1 MSDVA
6 LLDDAEYERTSYDK
20 HGRTRYYR
28 RNPANFFDA
37 QSAAE
42 AKQPDFD
49 FLNLSVEH
57 IAETIQRR
65 RKEKEEYKE
74 KYLVNLT
81 EQQHDVL
88 NMMLE
93 KAEKPEEKIYEFATA
108 IKYAEQFNLPLDF
121 AYQNLEA
128 INRQWLG
135 SGIAPSK
142 GNFKAVVD
150 SFSIGGNVL
159 KMGHLGNALMNAE
172 KSGNKR
178 EIAYALQDLQRLEDE
193 NASLQDSMPRGWV
206 VNLLKSGAQALPFQ
220 AATTVPAVFAN
231 LLGSPLLGGIVS
243 FGLSSGV
250 TTGSE
255 YWELRKAGVKP
266 DLARNIAYTSGAV
279 QGLIETSL
287 GNVAGIT
294 GKGLGA
300 DKIASKVITRLN
312 AKGAFGKLAKGLM
325 FYGADL
331 LSEGSEEALQELVSA
346 GGKELAAVL
355 QGEGVETDDAQTI
368 ARNVWESFK
377 GGVAASIILGIP
389 GAIQYT
395 KADIK
400 EAGNLK
406 KAAITTPS
414 EEVFVNE
421 HKNSPAFEGMTES
434 DTKEALHTIFE
445 AQQHEREQFQ
455 NSKAKSYEEWLAP
468 DARIEGETVRDSAG
482 RVVYETDAEGKPI
495 YEETEAGLQK
505 KQKKYGKAADVV
517 RAGEHLYLSEGYR
530 HEKQNG
536 RIDGEYIVG
545 NPTEQTEYNDY
556 GHIYYSFDKQKNT
569 VTINEVRMQ
578 SDAYES
584 IIKEFVRDFGEKFTG
599 AEIVWEPK
607 GEALQKIKAELIA
620 ENPRGEQGGLQYF
633 SDEREEAET
642 RAAIKL
648 NERLKETMPN
658 LTDVERNTAVSIFT
672 ALAHGAGMD
681 TENYL
686 NTYYGEEV
694 ITNTPPADMAGVA
707 AQEGI
712 NTREIKGASEF
723 KELSGDVKALVY
735 VSEKADFSTFVHEAA
750 HIARKT
756 LQGNLL
762 LNAEKAFDVEDGKWT
777 RSQEEAF
784 ARGFEQYLREGKAPN
799 AELQSVFQKAAEFL
813 TRIYQSLKEL
823 VHLNDDIRAVY
834 DELLT
839 GEKSVLKEASDNI
852 EKEERLKKAKQNTTG
867 KHPSLENYE
876 ANRITETAADKQL
889 DNAALKAKYLAFAKK
904 WFQGNSYHNADT
916 DTDIRVSRDVLD
928 EWQSKTKSR
937 EQILSIKVLDKLLET
952 AVETNTVKD
961 RRDRRNIESVKYF
974 EAGLT
979 VDDNTYKAHL
989 TVREVQ
995 DNTNK
1000 AYHYYLEDVALEDIV
1015 IDEIK
1020 KEAALS
1026 LLAPLNERGNQPLLR
1041 GTEAALRIDASPNGV
1056 SVPLLHGSDSTVQE
1070 KGDAVKASETKKQV
1084 VDEAYQQ
1091 ATEAA
1096 RQKTQE
1102 SIEASKAKAADL
1114 EQNAAQY
1121 EKEAIEAYKEQN
1133 PALSETEIK
1142 EKMRKEAARSRMSYE
1157 AFTQMQAQEARNL
1170 KEFGDVLFQTA
1181 ERESEEARSFKE
1193 SAEKYRSDLARYFD
1207 GTLKSHKTLTITK
1220 RTPAVLRILGA
1231 DDVPITIQQG
1241 ILHKIQTKHPTITPE
1256 ILNTLPEAL
1265 VDPIAVFKSDN
1276 PKTPN
1281 NKVIFTEHEI
1291 DGKPVITAI
1300 EFSAQRGG
1308 MAVNA
1313 IRSVYEK
1320 ELIAKNGA
1328 DVLQEWIDHN
1338 LLQYLDDTKDHP
1350 VIDDIK
1356 KDLQTYHDFGA
1367 PIAPVLDKAVSLSNN
1382 RIGENAENVKSTI
1395 IKKSD
1400 IIGDNPHAI
1409 YFQVEQEFFDEVAKS
1424 ADAKAAQETI
1434 EEVITV
1440 GDPDAQTWKLF
1451 YSSAEERAKVDKTF
1465 RDAIGPELEE
1475 ALQKDIKN
1483 EKIKDETF
1491 LKMASEKEAL
1501 RAFLRQYNDAAQAG
1515 AIPAELTANLDGVF
1529 PSVAYA
1535 ISNGHPF
1542 TEKQQRLAMDAIMR
1556 NVASYRAIFAELNGY
1571 TALRSLT
1578 DAEKA
1583 FTESFSKAA
1592 TEGRVSRAERMSPE
1606 AKSQTEAR
1614 SRADI
1619 DDARFLEEMADD
1631 EKLNAFL
1638 KEAAELSV
1646 FDFEQNAPA
1655 DETER
1660 AHFEDIK
1667 RKQERIY
1674 REMRNFSWKGTLA
1687 KVLHGEAP
1695 SEKSIANIRGQMR
1708 NAAHSF
1714 RSLYADI
1721 MERPDLR
1728 VQDADTTD
1736 ARITTRLKSRPYKTV
1751 TLENLKLEQMSNAQ
1765 KEALIRALDNEDI
1778 EQRVRQGAITG
1789 EDVEYIQGLVRSKNQ
1804 TIKGLEAELADAEDE
1819 SRYDTKRFNDLRDRI
1834 KNERITRAVLKDTIK
1849 ARDAALKAVMK
1860 RISLKTCDAEHAA
1873 GLAAVQWFL
1882 KDKVQHILT
1891 SEFEKT
1897 DLKVREA
1904 CLLWKGSIEYQNRLE
1919 TENKDKTT
1927 WPAVRELLK
1936 NQEPEKWSDQ
1946 EKAMVLR
1953 IIPNPLDATTNVPEF
1968 RIREAYTL
1976 WKTSAEY
1983 RETLARMSGHK
1994 KGFSILRNNLEHKA
2008 IENWTADDKKLA
2020 RRLIPARNKFF
2031 SLGLYAKTE
2040 QNFSDMHTSDLTP
2053 EAINEAVTKI
2063 LPESLVAKLKHQPL
2077 KQWTVDELIGLAQVI
2092 EEKHR
2097 EGRQKYTA
2105 KIAAKQAEAARIR
2118 DAAIKTLRGAKGYSD
2133 DNAGWSEDEKK
2144 KKGGFDALKRKLKY
2158 AAMRP
2163 YAFIEMLDGGKRGAL
2178 YDMLEFEQRE
2188 CYSRFKAGRD
2198 SRVEAFNSFLG
2209 KQKLTLADFEKKKT
2223 FENFYAER
2231 EQKSLTLT
2239 VQEIL
2244 GAYLASF
2251 DEKSRAAVQYGNF
2264 AEQAERDMAK
2274 TSDSYGALDA
2284 FTDARYSAVLAEAER
2299 LMAADARLK
2308 ATVEYLQ
2315 AEYKKEGVR
2324 LREHNIT
2331 VNNAVTEI
2339 RANYFPM
2346 QRLEVS
2352 GEEDARQTQKKI
2364 IGEYSTGTRHG
2375 VGKGQTKARIDIG
2388 KANQM
2393 PINLAALTTY
2403 FSSVEANERLYAYDA
2418 YAQKLNRVIK
2428 GYEAKNFR
2436 RTLENAYGSEAVR
2449 YLDKQVNTII
2459 DPTAGRVYSDSDKL
2473 LRVIR
2478 GNTAAAY
2485 LGFKLSGIIK
2495 QGITSPAP
2503 FMQYVNPLHYAKAAS
2518 DLAFHHK
2525 EMVDFIYSRSKLM
2538 QDRSFDMMQNI
2549 TEELAKQAKTKAGKV
2564 LTRTQQIGMQ
2574 GLEMIDKVCVAPGWL
2589 AAYRE
2594 EAARLTEA
2602 NKKAKTPKTD
2612 NEIDL
2617 AASRYADDV
2626 LVRTQPSG
2634 RAEELAPLFREGG
2647 EALRLLLQ
2655 FQSSLNVIYNN
2666 LRHDLPNAIK
2676 NKQYKRAAG
2685 IVTGYA
2691 LAGIMTGL
2699 ITEGFGGGDDEP
2711 DTADK
2716 VKKTIYF
2723 AFTQGTDSVPVI
2735 NGMVTS
2741 LSEKL
2746 ITGKTSYRGS
2756 SSLYPAFE
2764 KAVQG
2769 TAALRD
2775 ADIQKAAGRYAEA
2788 AALTLGLPTSGTK
2801 EAIKAAEQVFNGQV
2815 PSALWGR
2822 R

>member
-1 MSDVA
+1 MSDIN
-6 LLDDAEYERTSYDK
+6 DTIIGENTSRRGK
-20 HGRTRYYR
+20 TRYHYITNDPNTMFNGPEQKPQSIDFSFLSPEKIGKDMQEKQR
-28 RNPANFFDA
+28 TKAAYKDHYLIDLNDKQLEMMNTLVSQSENPEEEMFKLATIVKYADAFNLPMQFVSNNLESINKEWIGTGATPYKNNFQAVADSFLIGVNT
-37 QSAAE
+37 
-42 AKQPDFD
+42 
-49 FLNLSVEH
+49 LNLSTLGNRLM
-57 IAETIQRR
+57 IAE
-65 RKEKEEYKE
+65 KAGNEKEVQSLLKQLKE
-74 KYLVNLT
+74 AEDKNL
-81 EQQHDVL
+81 
-88 NMMLE
+88 
-93 KAEKPEEKIYEFATA
+93 
-108 IKYAEQFNLPLDF
+108 
-121 AYQNLEA
+121 
-128 INRQWLG
+128 
-135 SGIAPSK
+135 
-142 GNFKAVVD
+142 
-150 SFSIGGNVL
+150 
-159 KMGHLGNALMNAE
+159 
-172 KSGNKR
+172 
-178 EIAYALQDLQRLEDE
+178 
-193 NASLQDSMPRGWV
+193 SLQDRIPRSWITNILKAGANTIPFSSAV
-206 VNLLKSGAQALPFQ
+206 LLPSL
-220 AATTVPAVFAN
+220 AASVA
-231 LLGSPLLGGIVS
+231 SPLA
-243 FGLSSGV
+243 SGV
-250 TTGSE
+250 VGFGISATMQNGLE
-255 YWELRKAGVKP
+255 YWELRKAGVKRE
-266 DLARNIAYTSGAV
+266 LAEHLANTSAFIQAG
-279 QGLIETSL
+279 IETSL
-287 GNVAGIT
+287 GNVAG
-294 GKGLGA
+294 
-300 DKIASKVITRLN
+300 VM
-312 AKGAFGKLAKGLM
+312 AKGLKIDTVTSKVLKKLTAQRVLPTLARVM
-325 FYGADL
+325 MQYGGEMIE
-331 LSEGSEEALQELVSA
+331 EGVEEALQELVSA
-346 GGKELAAVL
+346 GTKATAAAL
-355 QGEGVETDDAQTI
+355 QGEGVETDDAWTI
-368 ARNVWESFK
+368 AGNVWESFK
-377 GGVAASIILGIP
+377 GGMAGSIVLGIP
-389 GAIQYT
+389 GAVINGKTQFT
-395 KADIK
+395 EAKNVKK
-400 EAGNLK
+400 EAVTNPSKEAFIKQAENLS
-406 KAAITTPS
+406 I
-414 EEVFVNE
+414 
-421 HKNSPAFEGMTES
+421 FEGLN
-434 DTKEALHTIFE
+434 EADKNEYLSE
-445 AQQHEREQFQ
+445 YYDSQKSERERFQ

-482 RVVYETDAEGKPI
+482 RVVYETDAEGKPV
-495 YEETEAGLQK
+495 YQETEAGLQK
-505 KQKKYGKAADVV
+505 KEKKYGKAPDVV
-517 RAGEHLYLSEGYR
+517 RAGERLYLSEGYR
-530 HEKQNG
+530 HERKGG

-569 VTINEVRMQ
+569 VTIKKVEMQ

-658 LTDVERNTAVSIFT
+658 LDNIERNVLIKVFN
-672 ALAHGAGMD
+672 ALAQGKGVD
-681 TENYL
+681 TEEYL
-686 NTYYGEEV
+686 KTHYADE
-694 ITNTPPADMAGVA
+694 IFTNTPPVDMSRIA

-712 NTREIKGASEF
+712 NTKEIKGAIEF
-723 KELSGDVKALVY
+723 KELSGYVKRLIY
-735 VSEKADFSTFVHEAA
+735 VSEKADFSTVVHEVA
-750 HIARKT
+750 HGARMSLDGEL
-756 LQGNLL
+756 LQK
-762 LNAEKAFDVEDGKWT
+762 AEKAFDVEGGKWSRT
-777 RSQEEAF
+777 QEEAF
-784 ARGFEQYLREGKAPN
+784 ARSFEQYLLEGKAPN

-813 TRIYQSLKEL
+813 TRIYKSLKEII
-823 VHLNDDIRAVY
+823 HINDDVRAVF

-867 KHPSLENYE
+867 KHPSLEDYE

-889 DNAALKAKYLAFAKK
+889 DDNALKAKYLAFAKER
-904 WFQGNSYHNADT
+904 FQGNSYHNADT
-916 DTDIRVSRDVLD
+916 DTDIRVSRDVIG
-928 EWQSKTKSR
+928 EWKAKTKSR
-937 EQILSIKVLDKLLET
+937 EQILSMKVLDKLIET
-952 AVETNTVKD
+952 AVETNTTKD
-961 RRDRRNIESVKYF
+961 KYGKEYTTKIKYF

-979 VDDNTYKAHL
+979 VDDKTYKAYL
-989 TVREVQ
+989 TVKEIQ
-995 DNTNK
+995 DTDNK
-1000 AYHYYLEDVALEDIV
+1000 AYHYYLDDVALEDI
-1015 IDEIK
+1015 ILDQIK

-1026 LLAPLNERGNQPLLR
+1026 PLAPLNERGNQPLLHDFNTGSGKGKTLSAVTEFNPSQTPE
-1041 GTEAALRIDASPNGV
+1041 GTAAVTD
-1056 SVPLLHGSDSTVQE
+1056 TVQE
-1070 KGDAVKASETKKQV
+1070 KGDAVKASKTKKQV

-1096 RQKTQE
+1096 RQKVQE
-1102 SIEASKAKAADL
+1102 SIQASKAKAADL
-1114 EQNAAQY
+1114 TQNAVQY
-1121 EKEAIEAYKEQN
+1121 EQEAIEAYKVQN
-1133 PALSETEIK
+1133 PALSEAEIK
-1142 EKMRKEAARSRMSYE
+1142 EKMQQEALRQHMSYE
-1157 AFTQMQAQEARNL
+1157 AFTQMQAQTAQNL
-1170 KEFGDVLFQTA
+1170 KEFGDVL
-1181 ERESEEARSFKE
+1181 
-1193 SAEKYRSDLARYFD
+1193 
-1207 GTLKSHKTLTITK
+1207 
-1220 RTPAVLRILGA
+1220 
-1231 DDVPITIQQG
+1231 
-1241 ILHKIQTKHPTITPE
+1241 
-1256 ILNTLPEAL
+1256 
-1265 VDPIAVFKSDN
+1265 
-1276 PKTPN
+1276 
-1281 NKVIFTEHEI
+1281 
-1291 DGKPVITAI
+1291 
-1300 EFSAQRGG
+1300 
-1308 MAVNA
+1308 
-1313 IRSVYEK
+1313 
-1320 ELIAKNGA
+1320 
-1328 DVLQEWIDHN
+1328 
-1338 LLQYLDDTKDHP
+1338 
-1350 VIDDIK
+1350 
-1356 KDLQTYHDFGA
+1356 
-1367 PIAPVLDKAVSLSNN
+1367 
-1382 RIGENAENVKSTI
+1382 
-1395 IKKSD
+1395 
-1400 IIGDNPHAI
+1400 
-1409 YFQVEQEFFDEVAKS
+1409 FQVEQEFFDEVAES
-1424 ADAKAAQETI
+1424 ADAKRAKEAL

-1451 YSSAEERAKVDKTF
+1451 YSSAEERAKADKTF
-1465 RDAIGPELEE
+1465 RDAIGPELEA

-1501 RAFLRQYNDAAQAG
+1501 RSFLRQYNDASHAG
-1515 AIPAELTANLDGVF
+1515 AIPAELTTNLDGVL

-1542 TEKQQRLAMDAIMR
+1542 TEKQQRLAMDAITQNTAAYR
-1556 NVASYRAIFAELNGY
+1556 NIFAEINGY

-1583 FTESFSKAA
+1583 FSESFSKAA
-1592 TEGRVSRAERMSPE
+1592 TEGRVSRAEKISTEDRAQDA
-1606 AKSQTEAR
+1606 AK

-1638 KEAAELSV
+1638 KEAAEISV
-1646 FDFEQNAPA
+1646 FDFEQNTPA
-1655 DETER
+1655 DEAER
-1660 AHFEDIK
+1660 AHFEDVK

-1721 MERPDLR
+1721 MERSDLR

-1778 EQRVRQGAITG
+1778 EQRVKQGAITS

-1804 TIKGLEAELADAEDE
+1804 TIKGLEAELADAKAEN
-1819 SRYDTKRFNDLRDRI
+1819 RNDTKRIGELEKKI
-1834 KNERITRAVLKDTIK
+1834 KDERIARAVLADTIK
-1849 ARDAALKAVMK
+1849 ARDVALKAVMK
-1860 RISLKTCDAEHAA
+1860 RISLKTCDAEQAQ

-1882 KDKVQHILT
+1882 KDKVQKALHANV
-1891 SEFEKT
+1891 
-1897 DLKVREA
+1897 D
-1904 CLLWKGSIEYQNRLE
+1904 
-1919 TENKDKTT
+1919 
-1927 WPAVRELLK
+1927 
-1936 NQEPEKWSDQ
+1936 SDEQ
-1946 EKAMVLR
+1946 
-1953 IIPNPLDATTNVPEF
+1953 

-1976 WKTSAEY
+1976 WKTNGEY
-1983 RETLARMSGHK
+1983 RQTLARMSTRRKEGDFKQLISNLDK
-1994 KGFSILRNNLEHKA
+1994 KDFKD
-2008 IENWTADDKKLA
+2008 WTADDKKLA

-2040 QNFSDMHTSDLTP
+2040 QNFTDMHTADLTP
-2053 EAINEAVTKI
+2053 EAINEAVSKI

-2097 EGRQKYTA
+2097 EGRQKYMA
-2105 KIAAKQAEAARIR
+2105 KIAAKQAEATRIR
-2118 DAAIKTLRGAKGYSD
+2118 DAAIKALRDAKGYSD

-2188 CYSRFKAGRD
+2188 CYSRFKEGRD
-2198 SRVEAFNSFLG
+2198 TRVEAFNSFLE

-2284 FTDARYSAVLAEAER
+2284 FTDARYSAVLAEAKR

-2339 RANYFPM
+2339 RDNYFPM

-2364 IGEYSTGTRHG
+2364 IGEYATGTRHG

-2503 FMQYVNPLHYAKAAS
+2503 FMQYVNPIHYAKAAS

-2538 QDRSFDMMQNI
+2538 QDRSFDMMQTV
-2549 TEELAKQAKTKAGKV
+2549 TEELAKQAKTKAGKA
-2564 LTRTQQIGMQ
+2564 LTQVQQFGMQ
-2574 GLEMIDKVCVAPGWL
+2574 GLEMIDKACVAPGWL

-2602 NKKAKTPKTD
+2602 NKGLEKPRTD
-2612 NEIDL
+2612 NEIDR

-2735 NGMVTS
+2735 NGMVNS
-2741 LSEKL
+2741 LAEKL

-2801 EAIKAAEQVFNGQV
+2801 EAFYAAEQVFTGQV
-2815 PSALWGR
+2815 PSAFWGR

>member
-6 LLDDAEYERTSYDK
+6 LLDDLEYEHTSYDRR
-20 HGRTRYYR
+20 GRTRYYR

-159 KMGHLGNALMNAE
+159 KMGRLGNALMNAE

-220 AATTVPAVFAN
+220 AATAVPSLIAS
-231 LLGSPLLGGIVS
+231 LLGSPLLGSITS
-243 FGLSSGV
+243 FAISGST

-266 DLARNIAYTSGAV
+266 DLARNIAYASGAL
-279 QGLIETSL
+279 QGAIETSL
-287 GNVAGIT
+287 GTVAGIT

-312 AKGAFGKLAKGLM
+312 AKGAFGKLAKGFM
-325 FYGADL
+325 FYGANL
-331 LSEGSEEALQELVSA
+331 LSEGSEEALQELVSV

-368 ARNVWESFK
+368 AKNVWESFK

-414 EEVFVNE
+414 EEVFINE
-421 HKNSPAFEGMTES
+421 HKTSPAFEGMTES
-434 DTKEALHTIFE
+434 DAKEALHTIFE

-495 YEETEAGLQK
+495 YEETDAGLQK
-505 KQKKYGKAADVV
+505 KEKKYGKAADVV
-517 RAGEHLYLSEGYR
+517 RAGERLYLSEGYR
-530 HEKQNG
+530 HELKNG
-536 RIDGEYIVG
+536 SIKGEYIVG
-545 NPTEQTEYNDY
+545 NPTEQTDYNDY

-569 VTINEVRMQ
+569 VTINDVQMQ

-599 AEIVWEPK
+599 AEIVWNPK
-607 GEALQKIKAELIA
+607 GETLQKIKAELIA
-620 ENPRGEQGGLQYF
+620 ENPRGEKGGLQYF
-633 SDEREEAET
+633 TDGTEEADT

-658 LTDVERNTAVSIFT
+658 LTDTERNTAVSIFT

-681 TENYL
+681 TETYL
-686 NTYYGEEV
+686 NTYYGEAV

-712 NTREIKGASEF
+712 DTKEIKGASEF
-723 KELSGDVKALVY
+723 KELSGDIKALVY
-735 VSEKADFSTFVHEAA
+735 VSEKADFSTFVHETA

-762 LNAEKAFDVEDGKWT
+762 LTAEKAFDVEGGKWT

-784 ARGFEQYLREGKAPN
+784 ARGFEQYLREGNAPN
-799 AELQSVFQKAAEFL
+799 AELKTVFQKAAEFL

-839 GEKSVLKEASDNI
+839 GDKSVLREASENI
-852 EKEERLKKAKQNTTG
+852 EKEEHLKKAKKNTTG
-867 KHPSLENYE
+867 KHPSLEDYE

-889 DNAALKAKYLAFAKK
+889 DNAALKVKYLAFAKK

-937 EQILSIKVLDKLLET
+937 EQILSIKALDKLLET
-952 AVETNTVKD
+952 AVETNTVAD
-961 RRDRRNIESVKYF
+961 RKGRPEIGSVKYF

-979 VDDNTYKAHL
+979 VDDKTYKAHL
-989 TVREVQ
+989 TVKEIQ
-995 DNTNK
+995 NADNK
-1000 AYHYYLEDVALEDIV
+1000 AYHYYLEDVTLEDI
-1015 IDEIK
+1015 ILDEIK
-1020 KEAALS
+1020 KEAAL
-1026 LLAPLNERGNQPLLR
+1026 
-1041 GTEAALRIDASPNGV
+1041 RIDAHSKRTD
-1056 SVPLLHGSDSTVQE
+1056 VPLLHGSDSTVQE

-1084 VDEAYQQ
+1084 VDEAYRQ

-1096 RQKTQE
+1096 RQKVQE

-1114 EQNAAQY
+1114 AQNAAQY
-1121 EKEAIEAYKEQN
+1121 EKEAIESYKEQN
-1133 PALSETEIK
+1133 PALSEADIK
-1142 EKMRKEAARSRMSYE
+1142 EKMQKEAARVRMSYE

-1170 KEFGDVLFQTA
+1170 KEFGDVLFQTEPSEDETRQIEA
-1181 ERESEEARSFKE
+1181 IRKQYEGTDKWLKAPNGEDTNLTEQQWLQVRTDSFKKWFGDWENDPEEASKVVDKNGEPLAVSHSTHNVFDEFIYKQKIDAGWLGAGFYFFGDRSLDGQYGSHVMECFLNIREPYLATYEEK
-1193 SAEKYRSDLARYFD
+1193 AELSEINSDEASQEFTE
-1207 GTLKSHKTLTITK
+1207 TLKSEWDADGVYYNADLNQEWVAFYPNQIKS
-1220 RTPAVLRILGA
+1220 AV
-1231 DDVPITIQQG
+1231 
-1241 ILHKIQTKHPTITPE
+1241 
-1256 ILNTLPEAL
+1256 
-1265 VDPIAVFKSDN
+1265 DN
-1276 PKTPN
+1276 
-1281 NKVIFTEHEI
+1281 
-1291 DGKPVITAI
+1291 
-1300 EFSAQRGG
+1300 
-1308 MAVNA
+1308 
-1313 IRSVYEK
+1313 
-1320 ELIAKNGA
+1320 NGA
-1328 DVLQEWIDHN
+1328 FDA
-1338 LLQYLDDTKDHP
+1338 
-1350 VIDDIK
+1350 
-1356 KDLQTYHDFGA
+1356 G
-1367 PIAPVLDKAVSLSNN
+1367 NN
-1382 RIGENAENVKSTI
+1382 N
-1395 IKKSD
+1395 
-1400 IIGDNPHAI
+1400 I
-1409 YFQVEQEFFDEVAKS
+1409 YFQVEQDFFDEVAKS

-1451 YSSAEERAKVDKTF
+1451 YSSAEERAKADKTF
-1465 RDAIGPELEE
+1465 RDAIGTELEA

-1501 RAFLRQYNDAAQAG
+1501 RTFLRQYNDAAQAG

-1535 ISNGHPF
+1535 ISNGKPF

-1592 TEGRVSRAERMSPE
+1592 TEGRVSRAERIGPE
-1606 AKSQTEAR
+1606 AQSQAEAR

-1646 FDFEQNAPA
+1646 FDFEQNTPA
-1655 DETER
+1655 DEAER

-1778 EQRVRQGAITG
+1778 EQRVKQGAITS

-1804 TIKGLEAELADAEDE
+1804 TIKGLEAELADAKAENHN
-1819 SRYDTKRFNDLRDRI
+1819 DTKRIGELEKKI
-1834 KNERITRAVLKDTIK
+1834 KDERIARAVLADTIR
-1849 ARDAALKAVMK
+1849 ARDVALKAVMK
-1860 RISLKTCDAEHAA
+1860 RISLKTCDAEQAQ

-1882 KDKVQHILT
+1882 KDKVQKALHANVD
-1891 SEFEKT
+1891 SEE
-1897 DLKVREA
+1897 
-1904 CLLWKGSIEYQNRLE
+1904 Q
-1919 TENKDKTT
+1919 
-1927 WPAVRELLK
+1927 
-1936 NQEPEKWSDQ
+1936 
-1946 EKAMVLR
+1946 
-1953 IIPNPLDATTNVPEF
+1953 

-1976 WKTSAEY
+1976 WKTNGEY
-1983 RETLARMSGHK
+1983 RQTLARMSTRRKEGDFKQLISNLDK
-1994 KGFSILRNNLEHKA
+1994 KDFKD
-2008 IENWTADDKKLA
+2008 WTADDKKLA

-2031 SLGLYAKTE
+2031 SLGLYAKSE
-2040 QNFSDMHTSDLTP
+2040 QNFTDMHTADLTP
-2053 EAINEAVTKI
+2053 EAIDEAVSKI

-2097 EGRQKYTA
+2097 EGRQKYMA

-2118 DAAIKTLRGAKGYSD
+2118 DASIKTLRDAKGYSD

-2198 SRVEAFNSFLG
+2198 TRVEAFNSFLE
-2209 KQKLTLADFEKKKT
+2209 KQGLTLADFEKKIK

-2251 DEKSRAAVQYGNF
+2251 DDKSRAAVQYGNF

-2308 ATVEYLQ
+2308 AVVEYLQ

-2339 RANYFPM
+2339 RDNYFPM

-2375 VGKGQTKARIDIG
+2375 IGKGQTKARIDIG

-2574 GLEMIDKVCVAPGWL
+2574 GLEMIDRACVAPGWL

-2612 NEIDL
+2612 NEIDR

-2699 ITEGFGGGDDEP
+2699 ITEGFGGDGDDEP

-2735 NGMVTS
+2735 NGMVNS
-2741 LSEKL
+2741 LAEKL

-2801 EAIKAAEQVFNGQV
+2801 EAIYAAEQVFNGQM

>member
-57 IAETIQRR
+57 IAETIQKRR
-65 RKEKEEYKE
+65 QEKEEYKE

-81 EQQHDVL
+81 DQQHDVL

-150 SFSIGGNVL
+150 SFSIGGNVV
-159 KMGHLGNALMNAE
+159 KMGHLGNTLMNAE

-220 AATTVPAVFAN
+220 AATAVPSLIAS
-231 LLGSPLLGGIVS
+231 LLGSPLLGSITS
-243 FGLSSGV
+243 FAISGST

-266 DLARNIAYTSGAV
+266 DLARNIAYASGAL
-279 QGLIETSL
+279 QGAIETSL
-287 GNVAGIT
+287 GTVAGIT

-331 LSEGSEEALQELVSA
+331 LSEGSEEALQELVSV

-368 ARNVWESFK
+368 AGNVWESFK

-389 GAIQYT
+389 GAIKYT
-395 KADIK
+395 KSDIK

-406 KAAITTPS
+406 KAAIITPS

-455 NSKAKSYEEWLAP
+455 NSKTKSYEEWLAP
-468 DARIEGETVRDSAG
+468 DARIEGETVRDDKG
-482 RVVYETDAEGKPI
+482 RVVYETDAEGNPI
-495 YEETEAGLQK
+495 HEQTEAGLQK
-505 KQKKYGKAADVV
+505 KEKKYGKAADVV
-517 RAGEHLYLSEGYR
+517 RAGERLYLSEGYR

-607 GEALQKIKAELIA
+607 GETLQKIKAELIA
-620 ENPRGEQGGLQYF
+620 ENPRGEQRGLQYF
-633 SDEREEAET
+633 TDITEEADS

-681 TENYL
+681 TETYL

-712 NTREIKGASEF
+712 DTHEIKGASEF
-723 KELSGDVKALVY
+723 KELSGDIKALVY

-762 LNAEKAFDVEDGKWT
+762 LNAEKAFDVVEGKWT

-823 VHLNDDIRAVY
+823 VHLSDDIRAVY

-839 GEKSVLKEASDNI
+839 GEKSVLREAEQNAQQTEQRNRSSVKEFGQNYTDYYHKGI
-852 EKEERLKKAKQNTTG
+852 EALEKVLQEKKGQVVGAFTRADIGDIDVVWGNEKVGLQKIIAKHSHEFGIFGEGQKGIISGISEIVTNGNLTNENGVYTITYEKDDKTFRVG
-867 KHPSLENYE
+867 LSKGWKGQGENQWIITAYEKKDGVGFNKTLSTVAELNPSQIPEG
-876 ANRITETAADKQL
+876 TAAI
-889 DNAALKAKYLAFAKK
+889 
-904 WFQGNSYHNADT
+904 T
-916 DTDIRVSRDVLD
+916 D
-928 EWQSKTKSR
+928 
-937 EQILSIKVLDKLLET
+937 
-952 AVETNTVKD
+952 
-961 RRDRRNIESVKYF
+961 
-974 EAGLT
+974 
-979 VDDNTYKAHL
+979 
-989 TVREVQ
+989 
-995 DNTNK
+995 
-1000 AYHYYLEDVALEDIV
+1000 
-1015 IDEIK
+1015 
-1020 KEAALS
+1020 
-1026 LLAPLNERGNQPLLR
+1026 
-1041 GTEAALRIDASPNGV
+1041 
-1056 SVPLLHGSDSTVQE
+1056 TVQE

-1096 RQKTQE
+1096 RQKVQE
-1102 SIEASKAKAADL
+1102 SIQAAKAKAADL
-1114 EQNAAQY
+1114 TQNAAQY
-1121 EKEAIEAYKEQN
+1121 EKEAIEAYKAQN

-1142 EKMRKEAARSRMSYE
+1142 EKMHKEAARVRMSYE
-1157 AFTQMQAQEARNL
+1157 AFTQMQAQTARNL
-1170 KEFGDVLFQTA
+1170 KAFGDVLFQTA
-1181 ERESEEARSFKE
+1181 ERESEEERSFKE

-1207 GTLKSHKTLTITK
+1207 GTLKSHETLTITK
-1220 RTPAVLRILGA
+1220 RTPAVLRMLGA

-1291 DGKPVITAI
+1291 DGKPVIAAI

-1350 VIDDIK
+1350 VVEDIK

-1367 PIAPVLDKAVSLSNN
+1367 PIAPVLDKAVSLSNT

-1400 IIGDNPHAI
+1400 IIGDNPQAI

-1424 ADAKAAQETI
+1424 ADAKSAKEAL

-1440 GDPDAQTWKLF
+1440 GDPEAQTWKLF
-1451 YSSAEERAKVDKTF
+1451 YSSAEERAKADKTF
-1465 RDAIGPELEE
+1465 RDAIGPELEA

-1501 RAFLRQYNDAAQAG
+1501 RSFLRQYNDAAQAG
-1515 AIPAELTANLDGVF
+1515 AIPAELTANLDGVL
-1529 PSVAYA
+1529 PSIAYA
-1535 ISNGHPF
+1535 ISNGKPF
-1542 TEKQQRLAMDAIMR
+1542 TEKQQRLAMDAITQNTAAYR
-1556 NVASYRAIFAELNGY
+1556 NIFAEINGY

-1578 DAEKA
+1578 EAEKA
-1583 FTESFSKAA
+1583 FSESFSKAA
-1592 TEGRVSRAERMSPE
+1592 TEGRVSRAEKANPE
-1606 AKSQTEAR
+1606 SRIQTEAQ

-1619 DDARFLEEMADD
+1619 DDARFLEEMTDD

-1646 FDFEQNAPA
+1646 FDFEQNIPA
-1655 DETER
+1655 DEAEQ
-1660 AHFEDIK
+1660 AYFEDIK
-1667 RKQERIY
+1667 RKQQRIY

-1695 SEKSIANIRGQMR
+1695 SEKSITNIRSQMQ

-1721 MERPDLR
+1721 MERSDLR

-1778 EQRVRQGAITG
+1778 EQRVRQGAITS
-1789 EDVEYIQGLVRSKNQ
+1789 EDVEYIQDLVRSKNQ
-1804 TIKGLEAELADAEDE
+1804 TIKGLEAELADAKAENHN
-1819 SRYDTKRFNDLRDRI
+1819 DTKRIGELEKKI
-1834 KNERITRAVLKDTIK
+1834 KDERIARAVLADTIR
-1849 ARDAALKAVMK
+1849 ARDVALKAVMK
-1860 RISLKTCDAEHAA
+1860 RISLKTCDAEHAQ

-1882 KDKVQHILT
+1882 KDKVQKALNANV
-1891 SEFEKT
+1891 
-1897 DLKVREA
+1897 D
-1904 CLLWKGSIEYQNRLE
+1904 
-1919 TENKDKTT
+1919 
-1927 WPAVRELLK
+1927 
-1936 NQEPEKWSDQ
+1936 SDEQ
-1946 EKAMVLR
+1946 
-1953 IIPNPLDATTNVPEF
+1953 

-1976 WKTSAEY
+1976 WKTNGEY
-1983 RETLARMSGHK
+1983 RLTLARMST
-1994 KGFSILRNNLEHKA
+1994 LRKEGDFKQLINNLDKKDFKD
-2008 IENWTADDKKLA
+2008 WTADDKKLA

-2040 QNFSDMHTSDLTP
+2040 QNFSDMHTADLTP
-2053 EAINEAVTKI
+2053 EAINAAVSKM

-2077 KQWTVDELIGLAQVI
+2077 RQWTVDELIGLAQVI

-2133 DNAGWSEDEKK
+2133 ENAGWSEDEKK

-2188 CYSRFKAGRD
+2188 CYSRFKEGRD
-2198 SRVEAFNSFLG
+2198 NRVEAFNSFLE
-2209 KQKLTLADFEKKKT
+2209 KQGLTLADFEKKKT

-2284 FTDARYSAVLAEAER
+2284 FTDARYSAVLAEAEQ

-2308 ATVEYLQ
+2308 AVVEYLQ
-2315 AEYKKEGVR
+2315 AEYQKEGVR

-2364 IGEYSTGTRHG
+2364 IGEHATGTRHG

-2403 FSSVEANERLYAYDA
+2403 FSSVESNERLYAYDA

-2495 QGITSPAP
+2495 QGISSPAP

-2538 QDRSFDMMQNI
+2538 QDRSFDMMQTV
-2549 TEELAKQAKTKAGKV
+2549 TEELAKQAKTKAGKA
-2564 LTRTQQIGMQ
+2564 LTQVQQFGMQ
-2574 GLEMIDKVCVAPGWL
+2574 GLEVIDKVCVAPGWL

-2602 NKKAKTPKTD
+2602 NKGAKTPKTD
-2612 NEIDL
+2612 NEIDR

-2699 ITEGFGGGDDEP
+2699 ITEGFGGDGDDEP

-2735 NGMVTS
+2735 NGMVNN
-2741 LSEKL
+2741 LAEKL

-2801 EAIKAAEQVFNGQV
+2801 EAIYAAEQLFTGQA

>member
-6 LLDDAEYERTSYDK
+6 LLDDLEYEHTSYDRR
-20 HGRTRYYR
+20 GRTRYYR

-159 KMGHLGNALMNAE
+159 KMGRLGNALMNAE

-220 AATTVPAVFAN
+220 AATAVPSLIAS
-231 LLGSPLLGGIVS
+231 LLGSPLLGSITS
-243 FGLSSGV
+243 FAISGST

-266 DLARNIAYTSGAV
+266 DLARNIAYASGAL
-279 QGLIETSL
+279 QGAIEPSL
-287 GNVAGIT
+287 GTVAGIT

-312 AKGAFGKLAKGLM
+312 AKGAFGKLAKGFM
-325 FYGADL
+325 FYGANL

-377 GGVAASIILGIP
+377 GGVAASIVLGIP

-445 AQQHEREQFQ
+445 AQQHERERFQ

-482 RVVYETDAEGKPI
+482 RVVYETDAEGKPV
-495 YEETEAGLQK
+495 YQETDEGLQK
-505 KQKKYGKAADVV
+505 KEKKYGKAADVV
-517 RAGEHLYLSEGYR
+517 RAGERLYLSEGYR

-545 NPTEQTEYNDY
+545 NPTEQTDYNDY
-556 GHIYYSFDKQKNT
+556 GHIYYSFDKRKNT
-569 VTINEVRMQ
+569 VTIKKVEMQ

-620 ENPRGEQGGLQYF
+620 ENPRGEKGGLQYF
-633 SDEREEAET
+633 TDGTEEAET

-658 LTDVERNTAVSIFT
+658 LTDMERNTAVSIFT

-681 TENYL
+681 TETYL
-686 NTYYGEEV
+686 NTYYGEKV

-712 NTREIKGASEF
+712 NTHEIKGASEF
-723 KELSGDVKALVY
+723 KELSGDIKALVY

-756 LQGNLL
+756 LQGSLL
-762 LNAEKAFDVEDGKWT
+762 LDAEKAFDVVEGKWT

-813 TRIYQSLKEL
+813 TRIYKSLKEL

-839 GEKSVLKEASDNI
+839 GEKSVLREAEQNAQQTEQRNRSSIKEFGQNYTDYYHKGI
-852 EKEERLKKAKQNTTG
+852 EALEKVLQEKKGQVVGAFTRADIGDIDVVWGNEKIGLQKIIAKHLNDFEPFGAGEQGVIYGIGEIVDKGTLKENNGVNTITYEKDGRSFRVGLTKGWNGKGENQWIITAYEENTG
-867 KHPSLENYE
+867 SGKGKTLSAVTEFNPSQTPEG
-876 ANRITETAADKQL
+876 TAAV
-889 DNAALKAKYLAFAKK
+889 
-904 WFQGNSYHNADT
+904 T
-916 DTDIRVSRDVLD
+916 D
-928 EWQSKTKSR
+928 
-937 EQILSIKVLDKLLET
+937 
-952 AVETNTVKD
+952 
-961 RRDRRNIESVKYF
+961 
-974 EAGLT
+974 
-979 VDDNTYKAHL
+979 
-989 TVREVQ
+989 
-995 DNTNK
+995 
-1000 AYHYYLEDVALEDIV
+1000 
-1015 IDEIK
+1015 
-1020 KEAALS
+1020 
-1026 LLAPLNERGNQPLLR
+1026 
-1041 GTEAALRIDASPNGV
+1041 
-1056 SVPLLHGSDSTVQE
+1056 TVQE
-1070 KGDAVKASETKKQV
+1070 KADTVKASETKKQV
-1084 VDEAYQQ
+1084 VDEAYRQ

-1096 RQKTQE
+1096 RQKVQE

-1114 EQNAAQY
+1114 AQNAAQY
-1121 EKEAIEAYKEQN
+1121 EKEAIESYKEQN
-1133 PALSETEIK
+1133 PALSEADIK
-1142 EKMRKEAARSRMSYE
+1142 EKMQKEAARVRMSYE

-1170 KEFGDVLFQTA
+1170 KEFGDVLFQTEPSEDETRQIEA
-1181 ERESEEARSFKE
+1181 IRKQYEGTDKWLKAPNGEDTNLTEQQWLQVRTDSFKKWFGDWENDPEEASKVVDKNGE
-1193 SAEKYRSDLARYFD
+1193 PLAVSHSTHNVFD
-1207 GTLKSHKTLTITK
+1207 EFIYKQKIDAGW
-1220 RTPAVLRILGA
+1220 LGA
-1231 DDVPITIQQG
+1231 GFYFFGDRSLDGQYGSHVMECFLNIREPYLATYEEKAE
-1241 ILHKIQTKHPTITPE
+1241 LSE
-1256 ILNTLPEAL
+1256 INSDEA
-1265 VDPIAVFKSDN
+1265 SQE
-1276 PKTPN
+1276 
-1281 NKVIFTEHEI
+1281 FTETVKSEWDA
-1291 DGKPVITAI
+1291 DGVYYNADLNQEWVAFYPNQIK
-1300 EFSAQRGG
+1300 SA
-1308 MAVNA
+1308 VDN
-1313 IRSVYEK
+1313 
-1320 ELIAKNGA
+1320 NGA
-1328 DVLQEWIDHN
+1328 FDA
-1338 LLQYLDDTKDHP
+1338 
-1350 VIDDIK
+1350 
-1356 KDLQTYHDFGA
+1356 G
-1367 PIAPVLDKAVSLSNN
+1367 NN
-1382 RIGENAENVKSTI
+1382 N
-1395 IKKSD
+1395 
-1400 IIGDNPHAI
+1400 I
-1409 YFQVEQEFFDEVAKS
+1409 YFQVEQDFFDEVAKS

-1451 YSSAEERAKVDKTF
+1451 YSSAEERAKADKTF
-1465 RDAIGPELEE
+1465 RDAIGPELEA

-1501 RAFLRQYNDAAQAG
+1501 RTFLRQYNDAAQAG

-1535 ISNGHPF
+1535 ISNGKPF

-1592 TEGRVSRAERMSPE
+1592 TEGRVSRAEKIGPD
-1606 AKSQTEAR
+1606 SQQQAEVQ

-1646 FDFEQNAPA
+1646 FDFEQNTPA
-1655 DETER
+1655 DEAEQ
-1660 AHFEDIK
+1660 AYFEDIK
-1667 RKQERIY
+1667 RKQQRIY

-1721 MERPDLR
+1721 MERSDLR

-1765 KEALIRALDNEDI
+1765 KEALIRTLDNEDI
-1778 EQRVRQGAITG
+1778 EQRVRQGAITS

-1819 SRYDTKRFNDLRDRI
+1819 SRYDTKRLNSLRDRI

-1860 RISLKTCDAEHAA
+1860 RISLKTCNAEHAQ

-2008 IENWTADDKKLA
+2008 IGNWTADDKKLA

-2040 QNFSDMHTSDLTP
+2040 QNFTDMHTADLTP

-2118 DAAIKTLRGAKGYSD
+2118 DASIKTLRGAKGYSD

-2198 SRVEAFNSFLG
+2198 TRVEAFNSFLE
-2209 KQKLTLADFEKKKT
+2209 KQGLTLADFEKKKT

-2231 EQKSLTLT
+2231 EKKSLTLT
-2239 VQEIL
+2239 TQEIL

-2339 RANYFPM
+2339 RDNYFPM

-2549 TEELAKQAKTKAGKV
+2549 TEELAKQAKTKAGKA
-2564 LTRTQQIGMQ
+2564 LTQVQQFGMQ
-2574 GLEMIDKVCVAPGWL
+2574 GLEMIDRACVAPGWL

-2602 NKKAKTPKTD
+2602 NKGLDKPRTD
-2612 NEIDL
+2612 NEIDR

-2735 NGMVTS
+2735 NGMVNS
-2741 LSEKL
+2741 LAEKL

-2801 EAIKAAEQVFNGQV
+2801 EAIRAAEQVFNGQA

>member
-6 LLDDAEYERTSYDK
+6 LLDDLEYEHTSYDRR
-20 HGRTRYYR
+20 GRTRYYR

-159 KMGHLGNALMNAE
+159 KMGRLGNALMNAE

-220 AATTVPAVFAN
+220 AATAVPSLIAS
-231 LLGSPLLGGIVS
+231 LLGSPLLGSITS
-243 FGLSSGV
+243 FAISGST

-266 DLARNIAYTSGAV
+266 DLARNIAYASGAL
-279 QGLIETSL
+279 QGAIETSL
-287 GNVAGIT
+287 GTVAGIT

-312 AKGAFGKLAKGLM
+312 AKGAFGKLAKGFM
-325 FYGADL
+325 FYGANL
-331 LSEGSEEALQELVSA
+331 LSEGSEEALQELVSV

-368 ARNVWESFK
+368 AKNVWESFK

-414 EEVFVNE
+414 EEVFINE
-421 HKNSPAFEGMTES
+421 HKTSPAFEGMTES

-468 DARIEGETVRDSAG
+468 DARIEGETVRDDKG
-482 RVVYETDAEGKPI
+482 RIVYETDAEGNPV
-495 YEETEAGLQK
+495 YEQTEAGVQK
-505 KQKKYGKAADVV
+505 KEKKYGKAADVI
-517 RAGEHLYLSEGYR
+517 RAGERLYLTEGYR
-530 HEKQNG
+530 HERKGG

-545 NPTEQTEYNDY
+545 NPTEETEYNDY

-569 VTINEVRMQ
+569 VTIKKVEMQ

-620 ENPRGEQGGLQYF
+620 ENPRGEKGGLQYF
-633 SDEREEAET
+633 ADGTEEAET

-658 LTDVERNTAVSIFT
+658 LDNIERNVLIKVFN
-672 ALAHGAGMD
+672 ALAQGKGVD
-681 TENYL
+681 TEEYL
-686 NTYYGEEV
+686 KTHYADE
-694 ITNTPPADMAGVA
+694 IFTNTPPVDMSRIA

-712 NTREIKGASEF
+712 NTKEIKGAIEF
-723 KELSGDVKALVY
+723 KELSGYVKRLIY
-735 VSEKADFSTFVHEAA
+735 VSEKADFSTVVHEVA
-750 HIARKT
+750 HGARVSLEGEL
-756 LQGNLL
+756 LQK
-762 LNAEKAFDVEDGKWT
+762 AERAFGVEDGKWT
-777 RSQEEAF
+777 RSQDEAF

-813 TRIYQSLKEL
+813 TRIYKSLKEL

-839 GEKSVLKEASDNI
+839 GEKSVLREAEQNAQQTEQRNRSSIKEFGQNYTDYYHKGI
-852 EKEERLKKAKQNTTG
+852 EALEKVLQEKKGQVVGAFTRADIGDIDVVWGNEKIGLQKIIAKHLNDFEPFGAGEQGVIYGIGEIVDKGTLKENNGVNTITYEKDGRSFRVGLTKGWNGKGENQWIITAYEENTG
-867 KHPSLENYE
+867 SGKGKTLSAVTEFNPSQTPEG
-876 ANRITETAADKQL
+876 TAAV
-889 DNAALKAKYLAFAKK
+889 
-904 WFQGNSYHNADT
+904 T
-916 DTDIRVSRDVLD
+916 D
-928 EWQSKTKSR
+928 
-937 EQILSIKVLDKLLET
+937 
-952 AVETNTVKD
+952 
-961 RRDRRNIESVKYF
+961 
-974 EAGLT
+974 
-979 VDDNTYKAHL
+979 
-989 TVREVQ
+989 
-995 DNTNK
+995 
-1000 AYHYYLEDVALEDIV
+1000 
-1015 IDEIK
+1015 
-1020 KEAALS
+1020 
-1026 LLAPLNERGNQPLLR
+1026 
-1041 GTEAALRIDASPNGV
+1041 
-1056 SVPLLHGSDSTVQE
+1056 TVQE
-1070 KGDAVKASETKKQV
+1070 KADTVKASETKKQV
-1084 VDEAYQQ
+1084 VDEAYRQ

-1096 RQKTQE
+1096 RQKVQE

-1114 EQNAAQY
+1114 AQNAAQY
-1121 EKEAIEAYKEQN
+1121 EKEAIESYKEQN
-1133 PALSETEIK
+1133 PALSEADIK
-1142 EKMRKEAARSRMSYE
+1142 EKMQKEAARVRMSYE

-1170 KEFGDVLFQTA
+1170 KEFGDVLFQTEPSEDETRQIEA
-1181 ERESEEARSFKE
+1181 IRKQYEGTDKWLKAPNGEDTNLTEQQWLQVRTDSFKKWFGDWENDPEEASKVVDKNGE
-1193 SAEKYRSDLARYFD
+1193 PLAVSHSTHNVFD
-1207 GTLKSHKTLTITK
+1207 EFIYKQKIDAGW
-1220 RTPAVLRILGA
+1220 LGA
-1231 DDVPITIQQG
+1231 GFYFFGDRSLDGQYGSHVMECFLNIREPYLATYEEKAE
-1241 ILHKIQTKHPTITPE
+1241 LSE
-1256 ILNTLPEAL
+1256 INSDEA
-1265 VDPIAVFKSDN
+1265 SQE
-1276 PKTPN
+1276 
-1281 NKVIFTEHEI
+1281 FTETVKSEWDA
-1291 DGKPVITAI
+1291 DGVYYNADLNQEWVAFYPNQIK
-1300 EFSAQRGG
+1300 SA
-1308 MAVNA
+1308 VDN
-1313 IRSVYEK
+1313 
-1320 ELIAKNGA
+1320 NGA
-1328 DVLQEWIDHN
+1328 FDA
-1338 LLQYLDDTKDHP
+1338 
-1350 VIDDIK
+1350 
-1356 KDLQTYHDFGA
+1356 G
-1367 PIAPVLDKAVSLSNN
+1367 NN
-1382 RIGENAENVKSTI
+1382 N
-1395 IKKSD
+1395 
-1400 IIGDNPHAI
+1400 I
-1409 YFQVEQEFFDEVAKS
+1409 YFQVEQDFFDEVAKS

-1451 YSSAEERAKVDKTF
+1451 YSSAEERAKADKTF
-1465 RDAIGPELEE
+1465 RDAIGPELEA

-1501 RAFLRQYNDAAQAG
+1501 RTFLREYNDAAQAG

-1535 ISNGHPF
+1535 ISNGKPF
-1542 TEKQQRLAMDAIMR
+1542 TEKQQRLAMDAIIQNTATYR
-1556 NVASYRAIFAELNGY
+1556 NIFAEINGY

-1592 TEGRVSRAERMSPE
+1592 TEGRVSRAEKANTESRI
-1606 AKSQTEAR
+1606 QTEAQ

-1631 EKLNAFL
+1631 EKLTTFL

-1646 FDFEQNAPA
+1646 FDFEQNTPA
-1655 DETER
+1655 DEAER

-1778 EQRVRQGAITG
+1778 EQRVRQGAITS
-1789 EDVEYIQGLVRSKNQ
+1789 EDVEHIQDLVRSKNQ
-1804 TIKGLEAELADAEDE
+1804 TIKELEAELADAKAENHN
-1819 SRYDTKRFNDLRDRI
+1819 DTKRIGELEKKI
-1834 KNERITRAVLKDTIK
+1834 KDERIARAVLADTIR
-1849 ARDAALKAVMK
+1849 ARDVALKAVMK
-1860 RISLKTCDAEHAA
+1860 RISLKTCDAEQAQ

-1882 KDKVQHILT
+1882 KDKVQKALHANVD
-1891 SEFEKT
+1891 SEE
-1897 DLKVREA
+1897 
-1904 CLLWKGSIEYQNRLE
+1904 Q
-1919 TENKDKTT
+1919 
-1927 WPAVRELLK
+1927 
-1936 NQEPEKWSDQ
+1936 
-1946 EKAMVLR
+1946 
-1953 IIPNPLDATTNVPEF
+1953 

-1976 WKTSAEY
+1976 WKTNGEY
-1983 RETLARMSGHK
+1983 RQTLARMSTRRKEGDFK
-1994 KGFSILRNNLEHKA
+1994 QLINNLDKKDFKD
-2008 IENWTADDKKLA
+2008 WTADDKKLA

-2031 SLGLYAKTE
+2031 SLGLYTKSE
-2040 QNFSDMHTSDLTP
+2040 QNFTDMHTADLTP
-2053 EAINEAVTKI
+2053 EAIDAAVSKI

-2097 EGRQKYTA
+2097 EGRQKYMA

-2118 DAAIKTLRGAKGYSD
+2118 DASIKTLRGAKGYSD

-2198 SRVEAFNSFLG
+2198 TRVEAFNSFLE
-2209 KQKLTLADFEKKKT
+2209 KQGLTLADFEKKIK

-2251 DEKSRAAVQYGNF
+2251 DDKSRAAVQYGNF

-2308 ATVEYLQ
+2308 AVVEYLQ

-2339 RANYFPM
+2339 RDNYFPM

-2375 VGKGQTKARIDIG
+2375 IGKGQTKARIDIG

-2525 EMVDFIYSRSKLM
+2525 EMVDFIYSHSKLM

-2549 TEELAKQAKTKAGKV
+2549 TEELAKQAKTKAGKA
-2564 LTRTQQIGMQ
+2564 LTQVQQFGMQ
-2574 GLEMIDKVCVAPGWL
+2574 GLEMIDKACVAPGWL

-2612 NEIDL
+2612 NEIDR

-2699 ITEGFGGGDDEP
+2699 ITEGFGGDGDDEP

-2775 ADIQKAAGRYAEA
+2775 ADIQKAASRYAEA

-2801 EAIKAAEQVFNGQV
+2801 EAIRAAEQVFTGQA

>member
-6 LLDDAEYERTSYDK
+6 LLDDLEYERTSYDRR
-20 HGRTRYYR
+20 GRTRYYR

-57 IAETIQRR
+57 IAETIQKRR
-65 RKEKEEYKE
+65 REKEEYKE

-93 KAEKPEEKIYEFATA
+93 KADKPEEKIYEFATA

-142 GNFKAVVD
+142 SNFKAVVD
-150 SFSIGGNVL
+150 SFSIGTNVV
-159 KMGHLGNALMNAE
+159 KMGHLGNTLMDAE
-172 KSGNKR
+172 KSGDKR

-206 VNLLKSGAQALPFQ
+206 VNLLKSGAQAIPFQ
-220 AATTVPAVFAN
+220 AATAVPSLIAS
-231 LLGSPLLGGIVS
+231 LLGSPLLGSITS
-243 FGLSSGV
+243 FAISGST

-266 DLARNIAYTSGAV
+266 DLARNIAYASGAL
-279 QGLIETSL
+279 QGAIETSL
-287 GNVAGIT
+287 GTVAGIT

-331 LSEGSEEALQELVSA
+331 LSEGSEEALQELVST

-434 DTKEALHTIFE
+434 DVKEELHTIFE

-455 NSKAKSYEEWLAP
+455 KSKAKSYEEWLAP
-468 DARIEGETVRDSAG
+468 DARIEGETVRDDKG
-482 RVVYETDAEGKPI
+482 RVVYETNAEGKPV
-495 YEETEAGLQK
+495 YEETEAGLRK
-505 KQKKYGKAADVV
+505 KEKKYGKAADVV
-517 RAGEHLYLSEGYR
+517 RAGERLYLTEGYR

-599 AEIVWEPK
+599 AEIIWEPK
-607 GEALQKIKAELIA
+607 GETLQKIKAELIA

-633 SDEREEAET
+633 SDEREEADT

-658 LTDVERNTAVSIFT
+658 LTDVERNTAVSIFA

-681 TENYL
+681 TETYL

-712 NTREIKGASEF
+712 HTKEIKGASEF
-723 KELSGDVKALVY
+723 KDLAGDVKALVY

-762 LNAEKAFDVEDGKWT
+762 LNAEKAFDVVEGKWT

-823 VHLNDDIRAVY
+823 VHLSSDIRAVY

-839 GEKSVLKEASDNI
+839 GEKSVLREASENI
-852 EKEERLKKAKQNTTG
+852 EKEEHLKKAKQNTTG
-867 KHPSLENYE
+867 KHPSLEDYE
-876 ANRITETAADKQL
+876 ANKITETAADKQL

-904 WFQGNSYHNADT
+904 WFQGKSYHNADT

-937 EQILSIKVLDKLLET
+937 EQILSMKALDKLLET

-995 DNTNK
+995 DSTNK
-1000 AYHYYLEDVALEDIV
+1000 AYHYYLDDVTLEDI
-1015 IDEIK
+1015 ILDEIK

-1026 LLAPLNERGNQPLLR
+1026 PLAPLNERGNQPLLR

-1070 KGDAVKASETKKQV
+1070 KADAVKASETKKQV
-1084 VDEAYQQ
+1084 VDEAYRQ

-1114 EQNAAQY
+1114 AQNGAQY
-1121 EKEAIEAYKEQN
+1121 EKEAIESYKAQN
-1133 PALSETEIK
+1133 PALSEADIK
-1142 EKMRKEAARSRMSYE
+1142 EKMHKEAARVRMSYE

-1170 KEFGDVLFQTA
+1170 KKFGDVL
-1181 ERESEEARSFKE
+1181 
-1193 SAEKYRSDLARYFD
+1193 
-1207 GTLKSHKTLTITK
+1207 
-1220 RTPAVLRILGA
+1220 
-1231 DDVPITIQQG
+1231 
-1241 ILHKIQTKHPTITPE
+1241 
-1256 ILNTLPEAL
+1256 
-1265 VDPIAVFKSDN
+1265 
-1276 PKTPN
+1276 
-1281 NKVIFTEHEI
+1281 
-1291 DGKPVITAI
+1291 
-1300 EFSAQRGG
+1300 
-1308 MAVNA
+1308 
-1313 IRSVYEK
+1313 
-1320 ELIAKNGA
+1320 
-1328 DVLQEWIDHN
+1328 
-1338 LLQYLDDTKDHP
+1338 
-1350 VIDDIK
+1350 
-1356 KDLQTYHDFGA
+1356 
-1367 PIAPVLDKAVSLSNN
+1367 
-1382 RIGENAENVKSTI
+1382 
-1395 IKKSD
+1395 
-1400 IIGDNPHAI
+1400 
-1409 YFQVEQEFFDEVAKS
+1409 FQVEQEFFDEVAGS

-1440 GDPDAQTWKLF
+1440 GDPNAQTWKLF
-1451 YSSAEERAKVDKTF
+1451 YSSAEERAKADKTF
-1465 RDAIGPELEE
+1465 RDAIGPELEA

-1501 RAFLRQYNDAAQAG
+1501 RSFLQQYNEASHAG
-1515 AIPAELTANLDGVF
+1515 AIPAELTANLDGVL

-1542 TEKQQRLAMDAIMR
+1542 TEKQQRLAMDAITQNTAAYR
-1556 NVASYRAIFAELNGY
+1556 NIFAELNGY

-1583 FTESFSKAA
+1583 FTESFSRAA
-1592 TEGRVSRAERMSPE
+1592 TEGRVSRAEKASPE
-1606 AKSQTEAR
+1606 ARAQTEAR

-1646 FDFEQNAPA
+1646 FDFEQNTPA
-1655 DETER
+1655 DEAER
-1660 AHFEDIK
+1660 AYFEDIK
-1667 RKQERIY
+1667 RKQQRIY

-1687 KVLHGEAP
+1687 KVLHGEVP

-1736 ARITTRLKSRPYKTV
+1736 ARITTRLKSRPYKSV
-1751 TLENLKLEQMSNAQ
+1751 TLETLKLEQMSNAQ

-1778 EQRVRQGAITG
+1778 EQRVKQGAITS

-1819 SRYDTKRFNDLRDRI
+1819 SRYDTKRLNSLRDRI

-1860 RISLKTCDAEHAA
+1860 RISLKTCDAEHAQ

-1927 WPAVRELLK
+1927 WPTVRELLK

-1953 IIPNPLDATTNVPEF
+1953 IIPNPLDATTTVPEF

-1976 WKTSAEY
+1976 WKISAEY
-1983 RETLARMSGHK
+1983 RQTLARMSGHK

-2040 QNFSDMHTSDLTP
+2040 QNFTDMHTADLTP
-2053 EAINEAVTKI
+2053 EAIDAEVSKI

-2077 KQWTVDELIGLAQVI
+2077 KQWTVDELITLAQVI
-2092 EEKHR
+2092 EEKHQ

-2118 DAAIKTLRGAKGYSD
+2118 DASIKVLRGAKGYSD

-2198 SRVEAFNSFLG
+2198 TRVEAFNSFLE
-2209 KQKLTLADFEKKKT
+2209 KQGLTLADFEKKKT

-2308 ATVEYLQ
+2308 AVVEYLQ

-2331 VNNAVTEI
+2331 VNNALTEI
-2339 RANYFPM
+2339 RDNYFPM

-2364 IGEYSTGTRHG
+2364 IGEHATGTRHG
-2375 VGKGQTKARIDIG
+2375 IGKGQTKARIDIG

-2495 QGITSPAP
+2495 QGISSPAP
-2503 FMQYVNPLHYAKAAS
+2503 FMQYVNPVNYAKAAS

-2525 EMVDFIYSRSKLM
+2525 EMTEFIYSRSKLM

-2549 TEELAKQAKTKAGKV
+2549 TEELAKQAKTKAGKA
-2564 LTRTQQIGMQ
+2564 LTQVQQFGMQ
-2574 GLEMIDKVCVAPGWL
+2574 GLEMIDKACVAPGWL

-2602 NKKAKTPKTD
+2602 NKEAKTPKTD

-2735 NGMVTS
+2735 NGMVNS
-2741 LSEKL
+2741 LAEKL

-2801 EAIKAAEQVFNGQV
+2801 EAIRAAEQVFNGQV

>member
-6 LLDDAEYERTSYDK
+6 LLDGAEYERTSYDK

-150 SFSIGGNVL
+150 SFSIGTNVL
-159 KMGHLGNALMNAE
+159 KTGYLGNALMNAE

-178 EIAYALQDLQRLEDE
+178 EIAYALQDLQRIEDE

-206 VNLLKSGAQALPFQ
+206 VNLLKSGAQAIPFQ
-220 AATTVPAVFAN
+220 AATAVPSLIAS
-231 LLGSPLLGGIVS
+231 LLGSPLLGSLTS
-243 FGLSSGV
+243 FAISGST

-266 DLARNIAYTSGAV
+266 DLARNIAYASGAL
-279 QGLIETSL
+279 QGVIETSL

-368 ARNVWESFK
+368 AGNVWESFK

-389 GAIQYT
+389 GAIKYT

-414 EEVFVNE
+414 EAVFINE

-434 DTKEALHTIFE
+434 DVKEELHTIFE

-468 DARIEGETVRDSAG
+468 DARIEGETVRDDKG
-482 RVVYETDAEGKPI
+482 RIVYETDAEGNPV
-495 YEETEAGLQK
+495 YEQTEAGVQK
-505 KQKKYGKAADVV
+505 KEKKYGKAADVV
-517 RAGEHLYLSEGYR
+517 RAGERLYLSEGYR

-545 NPTEQTEYNDY
+545 NPTEQTDYNDY

-607 GEALQKIKAELIA
+607 GEVLQKIKAELIA

-633 SDEREEAET
+633 TDRTEEADS

-681 TENYL
+681 TETYL
-686 NTYYGEEV
+686 NTYYGEAV

-712 NTREIKGASEF
+712 HTKEIKGASEF
-723 KELSGDVKALVY
+723 KELSGDIKALVY

-756 LQGNLL
+756 LQGSLL
-762 LNAEKAFDVEDGKWT
+762 LDAEKAFDVVEGKWT

-823 VHLNDDIRAVY
+823 VHLNNDIRAVY

-839 GEKSVLKEASDNI
+839 GEKSVLQEAEQNAQQTEQRNRSSIKEFGQNYTDYYHKGIEAI
-852 EKEERLKKAKQNTTG
+852 EKVLQEKKGQVVGAFTRADIGDIDVVWGNEKIGLQKIIAKHLNDFEPFGAGEQGVVYGIGEIVDKGTLKENNGVNTITYEKDGRSFRVGLTKGWNGKGENQWIITAYEENTGSG
-867 KHPSLENYE
+867 KGKTLSAVTEFNPSQTPEG
-876 ANRITETAADKQL
+876 TAAV
-889 DNAALKAKYLAFAKK
+889 
-904 WFQGNSYHNADT
+904 T
-916 DTDIRVSRDVLD
+916 D
-928 EWQSKTKSR
+928 
-937 EQILSIKVLDKLLET
+937 
-952 AVETNTVKD
+952 
-961 RRDRRNIESVKYF
+961 
-974 EAGLT
+974 
-979 VDDNTYKAHL
+979 
-989 TVREVQ
+989 
-995 DNTNK
+995 
-1000 AYHYYLEDVALEDIV
+1000 
-1015 IDEIK
+1015 
-1020 KEAALS
+1020 
-1026 LLAPLNERGNQPLLR
+1026 
-1041 GTEAALRIDASPNGV
+1041 
-1056 SVPLLHGSDSTVQE
+1056 TVQE
-1070 KGDAVKASETKKQV
+1070 KADAVKASETKKEV
-1084 VDEAYQQ
+1084 VDEAYRQ

-1114 EQNAAQY
+1114 AQNAAQY
-1121 EKEAIEAYKEQN
+1121 EKEAIKSYKEQN
-1133 PALSETEIK
+1133 PVLSETEIK
-1142 EKMRKEAARSRMSYE
+1142 EKMRKEAARARMSYE

-1170 KEFGDVLFQTA
+1170 KEFGDVL
-1181 ERESEEARSFKE
+1181 
-1193 SAEKYRSDLARYFD
+1193 
-1207 GTLKSHKTLTITK
+1207 
-1220 RTPAVLRILGA
+1220 
-1231 DDVPITIQQG
+1231 
-1241 ILHKIQTKHPTITPE
+1241 
-1256 ILNTLPEAL
+1256 
-1265 VDPIAVFKSDN
+1265 
-1276 PKTPN
+1276 
-1281 NKVIFTEHEI
+1281 
-1291 DGKPVITAI
+1291 
-1300 EFSAQRGG
+1300 
-1308 MAVNA
+1308 
-1313 IRSVYEK
+1313 
-1320 ELIAKNGA
+1320 
-1328 DVLQEWIDHN
+1328 
-1338 LLQYLDDTKDHP
+1338 
-1350 VIDDIK
+1350 
-1356 KDLQTYHDFGA
+1356 
-1367 PIAPVLDKAVSLSNN
+1367 
-1382 RIGENAENVKSTI
+1382 
-1395 IKKSD
+1395 
-1400 IIGDNPHAI
+1400 
-1409 YFQVEQEFFDEVAKS
+1409 FQVEQEFFDEVAKS

-1451 YSSAEERAKVDKTF
+1451 YSSAEERAKADKTF
-1465 RDAIGPELEE
+1465 RDAIGQELEA

-1491 LKMASEKEAL
+1491 LKIASEKEAL
-1501 RAFLRQYNDAAQAG
+1501 RSFLRQYNDATQAG
-1515 AIPAELTANLDGVF
+1515 AIPAELTANLDGVL
-1529 PSVAYA
+1529 PSIAYA
-1535 ISNGHPF
+1535 ISNGKPF
-1542 TEKQQRLAMDAIMR
+1542 TEKQQRLAMDAIMQNTTAYR
-1556 NVASYRAIFAELNGY
+1556 NIFAEINGY

-1583 FTESFSKAA
+1583 FSESFSKAA
-1592 TEGRVSRAERMSPE
+1592 TEGRVSWAEKAHPE
-1606 AKSQTEAR
+1606 SRTQTEAQ

-1631 EKLNAFL
+1631 EKLTAFL

-1646 FDFEQNAPA
+1646 FDFEQNTPA
-1655 DETER
+1655 DEAER

-1695 SEKSIANIRGQMR
+1695 SEKSIVNIRAQMQ

-1778 EQRVRQGAITG
+1778 EQRVRQGAITS
-1789 EDVEYIQGLVRSKNQ
+1789 EDVEHIQDLVRSKNQ
-1804 TIKGLEAELADAEDE
+1804 TIKGLEAELADAKAENHN
-1819 SRYDTKRFNDLRDRI
+1819 DTKRIGALEKKI
-1834 KNERITRAVLKDTIK
+1834 KDERIARAVLADTIK
-1849 ARDAALKAVMK
+1849 ARDVALKAVMK
-1860 RISLKTCDAEHAA
+1860 RISLKTCDAEQAQ

-1882 KDKVQHILT
+1882 KDKVQKALHANID
-1891 SEFEKT
+1891 SDE
-1897 DLKVREA
+1897 
-1904 CLLWKGSIEYQNRLE
+1904 QRL
-1919 TENKDKTT
+1919 
-1927 WPAVRELLK
+1927 
-1936 NQEPEKWSDQ
+1936 
-1946 EKAMVLR
+1946 
-1953 IIPNPLDATTNVPEF
+1953 
-1968 RIREAYTL
+1968 REAYTL
-1976 WKTSAEY
+1976 WKTNGEY
-1983 RETLARMSGHK
+1983 RQTLARMSTRRKEGDFK
-1994 KGFSILRNNLEHKA
+1994 QLINNLDKKDFKD
-2008 IENWTADDKKLA
+2008 WTADDKKLA
-2020 RRLIPARNKFF
+2020 RRLIPTRNKFF
-2031 SLGLYAKTE
+2031 SLGLYARSE
-2040 QNFSDMHTSDLTP
+2040 QNFADMHTSDLTP
-2053 EAINEAVTKI
+2053 EAIDAAVSKI

-2097 EGRQKYTA
+2097 EGKQKYMA

-2118 DAAIKTLRGAKGYSD
+2118 DASIKTLRDAKGYSD

-2198 SRVEAFNSFLG
+2198 TRVEAFNSVLE
-2209 KQKLTLADFEKKKT
+2209 KQGLTLADFEKKKT

-2239 VQEIL
+2239 TQEIL

-2308 ATVEYLQ
+2308 AVVEYLQ
-2315 AEYKKEGVR
+2315 AEYKKEGVH

-2331 VNNAVTEI
+2331 VNNALTEI
-2339 RANYFPM
+2339 RDNYFPM

-2364 IGEYSTGTRHG
+2364 IGEHATGTRHG

-2495 QGITSPAP
+2495 QGISSPAP

-2574 GLEMIDKVCVAPGWL
+2574 GLEMIDKACVAPGWL

-2612 NEIDL
+2612 NEIDR

-2699 ITEGFGGGDDEP
+2699 ITEGFGGDGDDEP

-2735 NGMVTS
+2735 NGMVNS
-2741 LSEKL
+2741 LAEKL

-2801 EAIKAAEQVFNGQV
+2801 EAIRAAEQVFNGQA

>member
-6 LLDDAEYERTSYDK
+6 LLDDLEYEHTSYDRR
-20 HGRTRYYR
+20 GRTRYYR

-159 KMGHLGNALMNAE
+159 KMGRLGNALMNAE

-220 AATTVPAVFAN
+220 AATAVPSLIAS
-231 LLGSPLLGGIVS
+231 LLGSPLLGSITS
-243 FGLSSGV
+243 FAISGST

-266 DLARNIAYTSGAV
+266 DLARNIAYASGAL
-279 QGLIETSL
+279 QGAIETSL
-287 GNVAGIT
+287 GTVAGIT

-312 AKGAFGKLAKGLM
+312 AKGAFGKLAKGFM
-325 FYGADL
+325 FYGANL
-331 LSEGSEEALQELVSA
+331 LSEGSEEALQELVSV

-368 ARNVWESFK
+368 AKNVWESFK

-414 EEVFVNE
+414 EEVFINE
-421 HKNSPAFEGMTES
+421 HKTSPAFEGMTES

-468 DARIEGETVRDSAG
+468 DARIEGETVRDDKG
-482 RVVYETDAEGKPI
+482 RIVYETDAEGNPV
-495 YEETEAGLQK
+495 YEQTEAGVQK
-505 KQKKYGKAADVV
+505 KEKKYGKAADVI
-517 RAGEHLYLSEGYR
+517 RAGERLYLTEGYR
-530 HEKQNG
+530 HERKGG

-545 NPTEQTEYNDY
+545 NPTEETEYNDY

-569 VTINEVRMQ
+569 VTIKKVEMQ

-620 ENPRGEQGGLQYF
+620 ENPRGEKGGLQYF
-633 SDEREEAET
+633 ADGTEEAET

-658 LTDVERNTAVSIFT
+658 LDNIERNVLIKVFN
-672 ALAHGAGMD
+672 ALAQGKGVD
-681 TENYL
+681 TEEYL
-686 NTYYGEEV
+686 KTHYADE
-694 ITNTPPADMAGVA
+694 IFTNTPPVDMSRIA

-712 NTREIKGASEF
+712 NTKEIKGAIEF
-723 KELSGDVKALVY
+723 KELSGYVKRLIY
-735 VSEKADFSTFVHEAA
+735 VSEKADFSTVVHEVA
-750 HIARKT
+750 HGARVSLEGEL
-756 LQGNLL
+756 LQK
-762 LNAEKAFDVEDGKWT
+762 AERAFGVEDGKWT
-777 RSQEEAF
+777 RSQDEAF

-813 TRIYQSLKEL
+813 TRIYKSLKEL

-839 GEKSVLKEASDNI
+839 GEKSVLREAEQNAQQTEQRNRSSIKEFGQNYTDYYHKGIEAI
-852 EKEERLKKAKQNTTG
+852 EKVLQEKKGQVVGAFTRADIGDIDVVWGNEKVGLQKIIAKHSHEFGIFGEGQQGIVGGISEIVTNGNVTNENGVYTITYEKDDKTFRVG
-867 KHPSLENYE
+867 LSKGWKGQGENQWIITAYEKKDGVGFNKTLSTVAELNPSQIPEG
-876 ANRITETAADKQL
+876 TAAV
-889 DNAALKAKYLAFAKK
+889 
-904 WFQGNSYHNADT
+904 T
-916 DTDIRVSRDVLD
+916 D
-928 EWQSKTKSR
+928 
-937 EQILSIKVLDKLLET
+937 
-952 AVETNTVKD
+952 
-961 RRDRRNIESVKYF
+961 
-974 EAGLT
+974 
-979 VDDNTYKAHL
+979 
-989 TVREVQ
+989 
-995 DNTNK
+995 
-1000 AYHYYLEDVALEDIV
+1000 
-1015 IDEIK
+1015 
-1020 KEAALS
+1020 
-1026 LLAPLNERGNQPLLR
+1026 
-1041 GTEAALRIDASPNGV
+1041 
-1056 SVPLLHGSDSTVQE
+1056 TVQE
-1070 KGDAVKASETKKQV
+1070 KADAVKASETKKEV
-1084 VDEAYQQ
+1084 VDEAYRQ

-1096 RQKTQE
+1096 RQKVQE

-1133 PALSETEIK
+1133 PALSEADIK
-1142 EKMRKEAARSRMSYE
+1142 EKMHKEADRVRMSYE
-1157 AFTQMQAQEARNL
+1157 AFTQMQAQTARNL
-1170 KEFGDVLFQTA
+1170 KEFGDVLFQTKPSEDEA
-1181 ERESEEARSFKE
+1181 RQIEAIRKQYEGTDKWLKAPNGEDTNLTEQQWLQVRTDSFKKWFGDWENDPEEASKVVDKNGEPLAVSHSTHNVFDEFIYKQKIDAGWLGAGFYFFGDRSLDGQYGSHVMECFLNIREPYLATYEEK
-1193 SAEKYRSDLARYFD
+1193 AELSEINSDEASQEFTE
-1207 GTLKSHKTLTITK
+1207 TLKSEWDADGVYYNADLNQEWVAFYPNQIKS
-1220 RTPAVLRILGA
+1220 AV
-1231 DDVPITIQQG
+1231 
-1241 ILHKIQTKHPTITPE
+1241 
-1256 ILNTLPEAL
+1256 
-1265 VDPIAVFKSDN
+1265 DN
-1276 PKTPN
+1276 
-1281 NKVIFTEHEI
+1281 
-1291 DGKPVITAI
+1291 
-1300 EFSAQRGG
+1300 
-1308 MAVNA
+1308 
-1313 IRSVYEK
+1313 
-1320 ELIAKNGA
+1320 NGA
-1328 DVLQEWIDHN
+1328 FDA
-1338 LLQYLDDTKDHP
+1338 
-1350 VIDDIK
+1350 
-1356 KDLQTYHDFGA
+1356 G
-1367 PIAPVLDKAVSLSNN
+1367 NN
-1382 RIGENAENVKSTI
+1382 N
-1395 IKKSD
+1395 
-1400 IIGDNPHAI
+1400 I
-1409 YFQVEQEFFDEVAKS
+1409 YFQVEQDFFDEVAKS

-1451 YSSAEERAKVDKTF
+1451 YSSAEERAKADKTF
-1465 RDAIGPELEE
+1465 RDAIGTELEA

-1501 RAFLRQYNDAAQAG
+1501 RTFLRQYNDAAQAG

-1535 ISNGHPF
+1535 ISNGKPF

-1583 FTESFSKAA
+1583 FSESFSKAA
-1592 TEGRVSRAERMSPE
+1592 TEGRVSRAEKANPE
-1606 AKSQTEAR
+1606 ARAQDAAR

-1646 FDFEQNAPA
+1646 FDFEQNTPA
-1655 DETER
+1655 DETEQ
-1660 AHFEDIK
+1660 AYFEDIK
-1667 RKQERIY
+1667 RKQQRIY

-1778 EQRVRQGAITG
+1778 EQRVRQGAITS

-1804 TIKGLEAELADAEDE
+1804 TIKGLEAELADAKAEN
-1819 SRYDTKRFNDLRDRI
+1819 RNDTKRIGELEKKI
-1834 KNERITRAVLKDTIK
+1834 KDERIARAVLADTIR
-1849 ARDAALKAVMK
+1849 ARDVALKAVMK
-1860 RISLKTCDAEHAA
+1860 RISLKTCDAEQAQ

-1882 KDKVQHILT
+1882 KDKVQKALHANVD
-1891 SEFEKT
+1891 SEE
-1897 DLKVREA
+1897 
-1904 CLLWKGSIEYQNRLE
+1904 Q
-1919 TENKDKTT
+1919 
-1927 WPAVRELLK
+1927 
-1936 NQEPEKWSDQ
+1936 
-1946 EKAMVLR
+1946 
-1953 IIPNPLDATTNVPEF
+1953 

-1976 WKTSAEY
+1976 WKTNGEY
-1983 RETLARMSGHK
+1983 RQTLARMSTRRKEGDFKQLISNLDK
-1994 KGFSILRNNLEHKA
+1994 KDFKD
-2008 IENWTADDKKLA
+2008 WTADDKKLA

-2040 QNFSDMHTSDLTP
+2040 QNFADMHTSDLAP
-2053 EAINEAVTKI
+2053 EAIDAAVSKI

-2097 EGRQKYTA
+2097 EGRQKYMA

-2118 DAAIKTLRGAKGYSD
+2118 DASIKTLRGAKGYSD

-2198 SRVEAFNSFLG
+2198 TRVEAFNSFLE
-2209 KQKLTLADFEKKKT
+2209 KQGLTLADFEKKIK

-2251 DEKSRAAVQYGNF
+2251 DDKSRAAVQYGNF

-2308 ATVEYLQ
+2308 AVVEYLQ

-2339 RANYFPM
+2339 RDNYFPM

-2375 VGKGQTKARIDIG
+2375 IGKGQTKARIDIG

-2574 GLEMIDKVCVAPGWL
+2574 GLEMIDRACVAPGWL

-2612 NEIDL
+2612 NEIDR

-2699 ITEGFGGGDDEP
+2699 ITEGFGGDGDDEP

-2775 ADIQKAAGRYAEA
+2775 ADIQKAASRYAEA

-2801 EAIKAAEQVFNGQV
+2801 EAIRAAEQVFTGQA

>member
-1 MSDVA
+1 MSDINDT
-6 LLDDAEYERTSYDK
+6 LIGENTSR
-20 HGRTRYYR
+20 HGTTRYHVITG
-28 RNPANFFDA
+28 NPNTFFNQPEQKPQTVDFSFLSPETIGKDMQKKQQAKAAYKEHYLIDLNDKQLEMMNMLVA
-37 QSAAE
+37 QSENPEEEMFKLATIVKYSDAFNLPMQFVSNNLE
-42 AKQPDFD
+42 SINKEWIGTGATPYKNNFQAVADSFLIVVNT
-49 FLNLSVEH
+49 LNLSMLGNRLM
-57 IAETIQRR
+57 IAE
-65 RKEKEEYKE
+65 KAGNEKEVQSLLKQLKE
-74 KYLVNLT
+74 AEDKNL
-81 EQQHDVL
+81 
-88 NMMLE
+88 
-93 KAEKPEEKIYEFATA
+93 
-108 IKYAEQFNLPLDF
+108 
-121 AYQNLEA
+121 
-128 INRQWLG
+128 
-135 SGIAPSK
+135 
-142 GNFKAVVD
+142 
-150 SFSIGGNVL
+150 
-159 KMGHLGNALMNAE
+159 
-172 KSGNKR
+172 
-178 EIAYALQDLQRLEDE
+178 
-193 NASLQDSMPRGWV
+193 SLQDRIPRSWV
-206 VNLLKSGAQALPFQ
+206 INILKAGANTIPFSSAVLLPSL
-220 AATTVPAVFAN
+220 AASVA
-231 LLGSPLLGGIVS
+231 SPLA
-243 FGLSSGV
+243 SGV
-250 TTGSE
+250 VGFGISATMQNGLE
-255 YWELRKAGVKP
+255 YWELRKAGVKRE
-266 DLARNIAYTSGAV
+266 LAEHLANTSAFIQAG
-279 QGLIETSL
+279 IETSL
-287 GNVAGIT
+287 GNVAG
-294 GKGLGA
+294 
-300 DKIASKVITRLN
+300 VM
-312 AKGAFGKLAKGLM
+312 AKGLKIDTVTSKVLKKLTAQRVLPTLARVM
-325 FYGADL
+325 MQYGGEMVE
-331 LSEGSEEALQELVSA
+331 EGVEEALQELVSA
-346 GGKELAAVL
+346 GTKATAAAL
-355 QGEGVETDDAQTI
+355 QGEGVETEDAWTI
-368 ARNVWESFK
+368 AGNVWESFK
-377 GGVAASIILGIP
+377 GGMAGSIVLGIP
-389 GAIQYT
+389 GAVINGKTQFT
-395 KADIK
+395 EAKNVKK
-400 EAGNLK
+400 EAVINPSKEAFIKQSENLS
-406 KAAITTPS
+406 I
-414 EEVFVNE
+414 
-421 HKNSPAFEGMTES
+421 FEGLN
-434 DTKEALHTIFE
+434 EADKNEYLSE
-445 AQQHEREQFQ
+445 YYDSQQHEREQFQ
-455 NSKAKSYEEWLAP
+455 KSKAKSYEEWLAP
-468 DARIEGETVRDSAG
+468 DARIEGETVRDDKG
-482 RVVYETDAEGKPI
+482 RVVYETNAEGKPV
-495 YEETEAGLQK
+495 YEETEAGLRK
-505 KQKKYGKAADVV
+505 KEKKYGKAADVV
-517 RAGEHLYLSEGYR
+517 RAGERLYLTEGYR

-599 AEIVWEPK
+599 AEIIWEPK
-607 GEALQKIKAELIA
+607 GETLQKIKAELIA

-633 SDEREEAET
+633 SDEREEADT

-658 LTDVERNTAVSIFT
+658 LTDVERNTAVSIFA

-681 TENYL
+681 METYL

-712 NTREIKGASEF
+712 DTKEIKGASEF
-723 KELSGDVKALVY
+723 KDLAGDVKALVY

-762 LNAEKAFDVEDGKWT
+762 LNAEKAFDVVEGKWT

-784 ARGFEQYLREGKAPN
+784 ARGFEQYLREGNAPN
-799 AELQSVFQKAAEFL
+799 TELQSVFKKAAEFL

-823 VHLNDDIRAVY
+823 VHLSSDIRAVY

-839 GEKSVLKEASDNI
+839 GEKSVLREASDNI

-876 ANRITETAADKQL
+876 ANRITETADDKQL
-889 DNAALKAKYLAFAKK
+889 DTAALKAKYLAFAKK

-937 EQILSIKVLDKLLET
+937 EQILSIKALDRLLET
-952 AVETNTVKD
+952 AVETNTVAD
-961 RRDRRNIESVKYF
+961 RKGRPEIGSVKYF

-979 VDDNTYKAHL
+979 VDDKTYKAHL
-989 TVREVQ
+989 TVKEIQ
-995 DNTNK
+995 NADNK
-1000 AYHYYLEDVALEDIV
+1000 AYHYYLEDVTLEDI
-1015 IDEIK
+1015 ILDEIK
-1020 KEAALS
+1020 KEAAL
-1026 LLAPLNERGNQPLLR
+1026 
-1041 GTEAALRIDASPNGV
+1041 RIDAHSKRTD
-1056 SVPLLHGSDSTVQE
+1056 VPLLHGSDSTVQE
-1070 KGDAVKASETKKQV
+1070 KEDAVKAGETKKQV
-1084 VDEAYQQ
+1084 VDEAYRQ

-1096 RQKTQE
+1096 RQKMQE

-1114 EQNAAQY
+1114 AQNAAQY
-1121 EKEAIEAYKEQN
+1121 EKEAIESYKAQN
-1133 PALSETEIK
+1133 PALSEADIK
-1142 EKMRKEAARSRMSYE
+1142 EKMHKEAARVRMSYE
-1157 AFTQMQAQEARNL
+1157 AFTQMQAQTARNL

-1181 ERESEEARSFKE
+1181 ERESKEERSFKE
-1193 SAEKYRSDLARYFD
+1193 SAEKYRRDLARYFD
-1207 GTLKSHKTLTITK
+1207 GTLKSHETLTITK
-1220 RTPAVLRILGA
+1220 RTPAVLRMLGA

-1291 DGKPVITAI
+1291 DGKPVIAAI

-1350 VIDDIK
+1350 VVEDIK

-1367 PIAPVLDKAVSLSNN
+1367 PIAPVLDKAVSLSTT
-1382 RIGENAENVKSTI
+1382 RIGGNTENVKSTI

-1409 YFQVEQEFFDEVAKS
+1409 YFQVEQEFFDEVAES
-1424 ADAKAAQETI
+1424 ADAKSAKEAI

-1440 GDPDAQTWKLF
+1440 GDPEAQTWKLF
-1451 YSSAEERAKVDKTF
+1451 YSSAEERAKADKTF
-1465 RDAIGPELEE
+1465 RDAIGPELEA

-1491 LKMASEKEAL
+1491 LKMTSEKEAL
-1501 RAFLRQYNDAAQAG
+1501 RSFLRQYNDASHAG

-1542 TEKQQRLAMDAIMR
+1542 TEKQQRLAMDAITQNTAAYR
-1556 NVASYRAIFAELNGY
+1556 NIFAEINGY

-1578 DAEKA
+1578 EAEKA
-1583 FTESFSKAA
+1583 FTESFSRAA
-1592 TEGRVSRAERMSPE
+1592 TEGRVSRAEQSPQEGQQTTAMS
-1606 AKSQTEAR
+1606 R
-1614 SRADI
+1614 SDI
-1619 DDARFLEEMADD
+1619 QDARFLEEMADD

-1646 FDFEQNAPA
+1646 FDFEQNTPA
-1655 DETER
+1655 DEAEQ
-1660 AHFEDIK
+1660 AYFEDIK
-1667 RKQERIY
+1667 RKQDRIY

-1687 KVLHGEAP
+1687 KVLHGETP

-1736 ARITTRLKSRPYKTV
+1736 ARIMTRLKSRPYKSV
-1751 TLENLKLEQMSNAQ
+1751 TLESLKLDQMSNAQ

-1778 EQRVRQGAITG
+1778 EKRVRDGAITNA
-1789 EDVEYIQGLVRSKNQ
+1789 DVEHIQALVRAKNQ
-1804 TIKGLEAELADAEDE
+1804 TIKSLETELSDAQAEN
-1819 SRYDTKRFNDLRDRI
+1819 RTDTKRIGELEKRI
-1834 KNERITRAVLKDTIK
+1834 KDERIARAVLADTVR
-1849 ARDAALKAVMK
+1849 ARDVALKAVMK
-1860 RISLKTCDAEHAA
+1860 RINLKTCDAQYAQ
-1873 GLAAVQWFL
+1873 GLTAVQWFL
-1882 KDKVQHILT
+1882 KDKVQKALNANVD
-1891 SEFEKT
+1891 SEE
-1897 DLKVREA
+1897 
-1904 CLLWKGSIEYQNRLE
+1904 QRL
-1919 TENKDKTT
+1919 
-1927 WPAVRELLK
+1927 
-1936 NQEPEKWSDQ
+1936 
-1946 EKAMVLR
+1946 
-1953 IIPNPLDATTNVPEF
+1953 
-1968 RIREAYTL
+1968 REAYTL
-1976 WKTSAEY
+1976 WKTNGEY
-1983 RETLARMSGHK
+1983 RQTLARMSTRRKEGDFK
-1994 KGFSILRNNLEHKA
+1994 QLINNLDKKDFKD
-2008 IENWTADDKKLA
+2008 WTADDKKLA

-2040 QNFSDMHTSDLTP
+2040 QNFSDMHTADLTP
-2053 EAINEAVTKI
+2053 EAINAAVSKI

-2118 DAAIKTLRGAKGYSD
+2118 DASIKTLRGAKGYSD

-2198 SRVEAFNSFLG
+2198 TRVEAFNSFLE
-2209 KQKLTLADFEKKKT
+2209 KQGLTLADFEKKKT

-2308 ATVEYLQ
+2308 AVVEYLQ
-2315 AEYKKEGVR
+2315 AEYKKEGAR

-2339 RANYFPM
+2339 RDNYFPM

-2364 IGEYSTGTRHG
+2364 IGEHATGTRHG
-2375 VGKGQTKARIDIG
+2375 IGKGQTKARIDIG

-2485 LGFKLSGIIK
+2485 LGFKLSSIIK

-2503 FMQYVNPLHYAKAAS
+2503 FMQYVNPVNYAKAAS

-2525 EMVDFIYSRSKLM
+2525 EMTEFIYTRSKLM
-2538 QDRSFDMMQNI
+2538 QDRSFDMMQTI
-2549 TEELAKQAKTKAGKV
+2549 TDELAKQAKTKAGKT
-2564 LTRTQQIGMQ
+2564 LTQVQQFGMQ
-2574 GLEMIDKVCVAPGWL
+2574 GLEMIDKACVAPGWL

-2594 EAARLTEA
+2594 EAARLTKA
-2602 NKKAKTPKTD
+2602 NKTADKPRTD
-2612 NEIDL
+2612 LEIDR

-2699 ITEGFGGGDDEP
+2699 VTEGFSGGDDDEP

-2723 AFTQGTDSVPVI
+2723 AFTQGTDSVPVV
-2735 NGMVTS
+2735 NGMVNS

-2756 SSLYPAFE
+2756 TSLYPAFE

-2801 EAIKAAEQVFNGQV
+2801 EAIYAAEQLFTGQA

>member
-6 LLDDAEYERTSYDK
+6 LLDDLEYEHTSYDRR
-20 HGRTRYYR
+20 GRTRYYR

-159 KMGHLGNALMNAE
+159 KMGRLGNALMNAE

-220 AATTVPAVFAN
+220 AATAVPSLIAS
-231 LLGSPLLGGIVS
+231 LLGSPLLGSITS
-243 FGLSSGV
+243 FAISGST

-266 DLARNIAYTSGAV
+266 ELARNIAYASGAL
-279 QGLIETSL
+279 QGAIETSL
-287 GNVAGIT
+287 GTVAGLT

-312 AKGAFGKLAKGLM
+312 AKGAFGKLAKGFM
-325 FYGADL
+325 FYGANL

-368 ARNVWESFK
+368 AKNVWESFK

-414 EEVFVNE
+414 EEVFINE

-482 RVVYETDAEGKPI
+482 RVVYETDAEGKPV
-495 YEETEAGLQK
+495 YQETDEGLQK
-505 KQKKYGKAADVV
+505 KEKKYGKAPDVI
-517 RAGEHLYLSEGYR
+517 RAGERLYLTEGYR
-530 HEKQNG
+530 HERKGG

-545 NPTEQTEYNDY
+545 NPTEETEYNDY

-569 VTINEVRMQ
+569 VTIKKVEMQ

-607 GEALQKIKAELIA
+607 GETLQKIKAELIA
-620 ENPRGEQGGLQYF
+620 ENPRGEKGGLQYF
-633 SDEREEAET
+633 TDGTEEAET

-681 TENYL
+681 TETYL

-712 NTREIKGASEF
+712 DTKEIKGASEF

-762 LNAEKAFDVEDGKWT
+762 LNAEKAFGVEDGKWT

-823 VHLNDDIRAVY
+823 VHLSDDIRAVY

-839 GEKSVLKEASDNI
+839 GEKSVLREAEQNAQQTEQRNRSSIKEFGQNYTDYYHKGI
-852 EKEERLKKAKQNTTG
+852 EALEKVLQEKKGQVVGAFTRADIGDIDVVWGNEKIGLQKIIAKHLNDFEPFGAGEQGVIYGIGEIVDKGTLKENNGVNTITYEKDGRSFRVGLTKGWNGKGENQWIITAYEENTG
-867 KHPSLENYE
+867 SGKGKTLSAVTEFNPSQTPEG
-876 ANRITETAADKQL
+876 TAAV
-889 DNAALKAKYLAFAKK
+889 
-904 WFQGNSYHNADT
+904 T
-916 DTDIRVSRDVLD
+916 D
-928 EWQSKTKSR
+928 
-937 EQILSIKVLDKLLET
+937 
-952 AVETNTVKD
+952 
-961 RRDRRNIESVKYF
+961 
-974 EAGLT
+974 
-979 VDDNTYKAHL
+979 
-989 TVREVQ
+989 
-995 DNTNK
+995 
-1000 AYHYYLEDVALEDIV
+1000 
-1015 IDEIK
+1015 
-1020 KEAALS
+1020 
-1026 LLAPLNERGNQPLLR
+1026 
-1041 GTEAALRIDASPNGV
+1041 
-1056 SVPLLHGSDSTVQE
+1056 TVQE
-1070 KGDAVKASETKKQV
+1070 KADTVKASETKKQV
-1084 VDEAYQQ
+1084 VDEAYRQ

-1096 RQKTQE
+1096 RQKVQE

-1114 EQNAAQY
+1114 AQNAAQY
-1121 EKEAIEAYKEQN
+1121 EKEAIESYKEQN
-1133 PALSETEIK
+1133 PALSEADIK
-1142 EKMRKEAARSRMSYE
+1142 EKMQKEAARVRMSYE

-1170 KEFGDVLFQTA
+1170 KEFGDVLFQTEPSEDETRQIEA
-1181 ERESEEARSFKE
+1181 IRKQYEGTDKWLKAPNGEDTNLTEQQWLQVRTDSFKKWFGDWENDPEEASKVVDKNGEPLAVSHSTHNVFDEFIYKQKIDAGWLGAGFYFFGDRSLDGQYGSHVMECFLNIREPYLATYEEK
-1193 SAEKYRSDLARYFD
+1193 AELSEINSDEASQEFTE
-1207 GTLKSHKTLTITK
+1207 TLKSEWDADGVYYNADLNQEWVAFYPNQIKS
-1220 RTPAVLRILGA
+1220 AV
-1231 DDVPITIQQG
+1231 
-1241 ILHKIQTKHPTITPE
+1241 
-1256 ILNTLPEAL
+1256 
-1265 VDPIAVFKSDN
+1265 DN
-1276 PKTPN
+1276 
-1281 NKVIFTEHEI
+1281 
-1291 DGKPVITAI
+1291 
-1300 EFSAQRGG
+1300 
-1308 MAVNA
+1308 
-1313 IRSVYEK
+1313 
-1320 ELIAKNGA
+1320 NGA
-1328 DVLQEWIDHN
+1328 FDA
-1338 LLQYLDDTKDHP
+1338 
-1350 VIDDIK
+1350 
-1356 KDLQTYHDFGA
+1356 G
-1367 PIAPVLDKAVSLSNN
+1367 NN
-1382 RIGENAENVKSTI
+1382 N
-1395 IKKSD
+1395 
-1400 IIGDNPHAI
+1400 I
-1409 YFQVEQEFFDEVAKS
+1409 YFQVEQDFFDEVAKS

-1451 YSSAEERAKVDKTF
+1451 YSSAEERAKADKTF
-1465 RDAIGPELEE
+1465 RDAIGPELEA

-1501 RAFLRQYNDAAQAG
+1501 RTFLREYNDAAQAG

-1535 ISNGHPF
+1535 ISNGKPF
-1542 TEKQQRLAMDAIMR
+1542 TEKQQHLAMDAIMQ
-1556 NVASYRAIFAELNGY
+1556 NTAAYRTIFAELNGY

-1606 AKSQTEAR
+1606 AQSQAEAR

-1631 EKLNAFL
+1631 EKLSAFL

-1646 FDFEQNAPA
+1646 FDFEQNTPA
-1655 DETER
+1655 DEAER

-1778 EQRVRQGAITG
+1778 EQRVRQGAITS

-1804 TIKGLEAELADAEDE
+1804 TIKGFEAELADAKAENHN
-1819 SRYDTKRFNDLRDRI
+1819 DTKRIGELEKKI
-1834 KNERITRAVLKDTIK
+1834 KDERIARAVLADTIR
-1849 ARDAALKAVMK
+1849 ARDVALKAVMK
-1860 RISLKTCDAEHAA
+1860 RISLKTCDAEQAQ

-1882 KDKVQHILT
+1882 KDKVQKALHANV
-1891 SEFEKT
+1891 
-1897 DLKVREA
+1897 D
-1904 CLLWKGSIEYQNRLE
+1904 
-1919 TENKDKTT
+1919 
-1927 WPAVRELLK
+1927 
-1936 NQEPEKWSDQ
+1936 SDEQ
-1946 EKAMVLR
+1946 
-1953 IIPNPLDATTNVPEF
+1953 

-1976 WKTSAEY
+1976 WKTNGEY
-1983 RETLARMSGHK
+1983 RQTLARMSTRRKEGDFKQLISNLDK
-1994 KGFSILRNNLEHKA
+1994 KDFRD
-2008 IENWTADDKKLA
+2008 WTADDKKLA

-2040 QNFSDMHTSDLTP
+2040 QNFTDMHTSDLTP
-2053 EAINEAVTKI
+2053 EAIDAAVSKI

-2097 EGRQKYTA
+2097 EGKQKYMA

-2118 DAAIKTLRGAKGYSD
+2118 DAAIKALRGAKGYSD

-2198 SRVEAFNSFLG
+2198 TRVEAFNSFLE
-2209 KQKLTLADFEKKKT
+2209 KQGLTLADFEKKKT

-2239 VQEIL
+2239 TQEIL

-2308 ATVEYLQ
+2308 AVVEYLQ

-2339 RANYFPM
+2339 RDNYFPM

-2375 VGKGQTKARIDIG
+2375 IGKGQTKARIDIG

-2574 GLEMIDKVCVAPGWL
+2574 GLEMIDRACVAPGWL

-2612 NEIDL
+2612 NEIDR

-2699 ITEGFGGGDDEP
+2699 ITEGFGGDGDDEP

-2735 NGMVTS
+2735 NGMVNS
-2741 LSEKL
+2741 LAEKL

-2775 ADIQKAAGRYAEA
+2775 ADIQKAASRYAEA

-2801 EAIKAAEQVFNGQV
+2801 EAIRAAEQVFTGQA

>member
-93 KAEKPEEKIYEFATA
+93 KADKPEEKIYEFATA

-150 SFSIGGNVL
+150 SFSIGTNVL
-159 KMGHLGNALMNAE
+159 KTGYLGNALMNAE

-178 EIAYALQDLQRLEDE
+178 EIAYALQDLQRIEDE

-206 VNLLKSGAQALPFQ
+206 VNLLKSGAQAIPFQ
-220 AATTVPAVFAN
+220 AATAVPSLIAS
-231 LLGSPLLGGIVS
+231 LLGSPLLGSLTS
-243 FGLSSGV
+243 FAISGST

-266 DLARNIAYTSGAV
+266 DLARNIAYASGAL
-279 QGLIETSL
+279 QGVIETSL

-368 ARNVWESFK
+368 AQNVWESFK

-468 DARIEGETVRDSAG
+468 DARIEGETVRDDKG
-482 RVVYETDAEGKPI
+482 RVVYETNAEGKPV

-505 KQKKYGKAADVV
+505 KEKKYGKAADVV
-517 RAGEHLYLSEGYR
+517 RAGERLYLTEGYR

-545 NPTEQTEYNDY
+545 NPTEETEYNDY

-633 SDEREEAET
+633 ADGTEEADT

-658 LTDVERNTAVSIFT
+658 LTDTERNTAVSIFT

-681 TENYL
+681 TETYL

-712 NTREIKGASEF
+712 GTKEIKGASEF
-723 KELSGDVKALVY
+723 KELSGDIKALVY

-762 LNAEKAFDVEDGKWT
+762 LNAEKAFDVEGGKWT

-799 AELQSVFQKAAEFL
+799 TELQSVFQKAAEFL

-823 VHLNDDIRAVY
+823 VHLSDDIRAVY

-839 GEKSVLKEASDNI
+839 GEKSVLKEAEQNAQQTEQRNRSSIKEFGQNYTDYYHKGI
-852 EKEERLKKAKQNTTG
+852 EALEKVLQEKKGQVVGAFTRADIGDIDVVWGNEKVGLQKIIAKHSHEFGIFGEGQKGIVGGISEIITNGNLTNENGVYTITYEKDDKTFRVG
-867 KHPSLENYE
+867 LSKGWKGQGENQWIITAYEKKDGVGFNKTLSTVAELNPSQIPEG
-876 ANRITETAADKQL
+876 TAAV
-889 DNAALKAKYLAFAKK
+889 
-904 WFQGNSYHNADT
+904 T
-916 DTDIRVSRDVLD
+916 D
-928 EWQSKTKSR
+928 
-937 EQILSIKVLDKLLET
+937 
-952 AVETNTVKD
+952 
-961 RRDRRNIESVKYF
+961 
-974 EAGLT
+974 
-979 VDDNTYKAHL
+979 
-989 TVREVQ
+989 
-995 DNTNK
+995 
-1000 AYHYYLEDVALEDIV
+1000 
-1015 IDEIK
+1015 
-1020 KEAALS
+1020 
-1026 LLAPLNERGNQPLLR
+1026 
-1041 GTEAALRIDASPNGV
+1041 
-1056 SVPLLHGSDSTVQE
+1056 TVQE
-1070 KGDAVKASETKKQV
+1070 KADAVKASETKKQV
-1084 VDEAYQQ
+1084 VDEAYRQ

-1114 EQNAAQY
+1114 AQNAAQY
-1121 EKEAIEAYKEQN
+1121 EKEAIESYKAQN
-1133 PALSETEIK
+1133 PALSEADIK
-1142 EKMRKEAARSRMSYE
+1142 EKMHKEAARVRMSYE

-1181 ERESEEARSFKE
+1181 ERESEEERSFKE
-1193 SAEKYRSDLARYFD
+1193 SAEKYRRDLARYFD
-1207 GTLKSHKTLTITK
+1207 GTLKSHETLTITK

-1291 DGKPVITAI
+1291 DGKPVIAAI

-1308 MAVNA
+1308 IAVNA

-1350 VIDDIK
+1350 VVEDIK

-1409 YFQVEQEFFDEVAKS
+1409 YFQVEQEFFDEVAES
-1424 ADAKAAQETI
+1424 ADAKNAKEAI

-1440 GDPDAQTWKLF
+1440 GDPDVQTWKLF
-1451 YSSAEERAKVDKTF
+1451 YSNAEERAKADKTF
-1465 RDAIGPELEE
+1465 RDAIGPELEA

-1501 RAFLRQYNDAAQAG
+1501 RSFLRQYNDASHAG
-1515 AIPAELTANLDGVF
+1515 AIPAELTTNLDGVF
-1529 PSVAYA
+1529 PAVATA
-1535 ISNGHPF
+1535 ISNGKPF
-1542 TEKQQRLAMDAIMR
+1542 TEKQQRLAMDAITQNTAAYR
-1556 NVASYRAIFAELNGY
+1556 NIFAEINGY

-1583 FTESFSKAA
+1583 FSESFSKAA
-1592 TEGRVSRAERMSPE
+1592 TEGRVSRAEKIS
-1606 AKSQTEAR
+1606 TEDRAQDAAQ

-1646 FDFEQNAPA
+1646 FDFEHNTPA
-1655 DETER
+1655 DEAER
-1660 AHFEDIK
+1660 AYFEDIK

-1687 KVLHGEAP
+1687 KVLHGETP
-1695 SEKSIANIRGQMR
+1695 SEKSITNIRGQMQ

-1721 MERPDLR
+1721 MERADLR

-1736 ARITTRLKSRPYKTV
+1736 ARITTRLKSRQYKTV

-1778 EQRVRQGAITG
+1778 EQRVRQGAITS
-1789 EDVEYIQGLVRSKNQ
+1789 EDVEYIQDLVRSKNQ
-1804 TIKGLEAELADAEDE
+1804 TIKGLEAELADAKAEN
-1819 SRYDTKRFNDLRDRI
+1819 RNDTKRIGELEKKI
-1834 KNERITRAVLKDTIK
+1834 KDERIARAVLADTIK
-1849 ARDAALKAVMK
+1849 ARDVALKAVMK
-1860 RISLKTCDAEHAA
+1860 RISLKTCDAEQAQ

-1882 KDKVQHILT
+1882 KDKVQKALNANV
-1891 SEFEKT
+1891 
-1897 DLKVREA
+1897 D
-1904 CLLWKGSIEYQNRLE
+1904 
-1919 TENKDKTT
+1919 
-1927 WPAVRELLK
+1927 
-1936 NQEPEKWSDQ
+1936 SDEQ
-1946 EKAMVLR
+1946 
-1953 IIPNPLDATTNVPEF
+1953 

-1976 WKTSAEY
+1976 WKTNGEY
-1983 RETLARMSGHK
+1983 RQTLARMSTRRKEGDFK
-1994 KGFSILRNNLEHKA
+1994 QLINNLDKKDFKD
-2008 IENWTADDKKLA
+2008 WTADDKKLA

-2031 SLGLYAKTE
+2031 SLGLYARSE
-2040 QNFSDMHTSDLTP
+2040 QNFTDMHTADLTP
-2053 EAINEAVTKI
+2053 EAIDAAVSKI

-2077 KQWTVDELIGLAQVI
+2077 KQWTVDELITLAQVI

-2097 EGRQKYTA
+2097 EGKQKYMA

-2118 DAAIKTLRGAKGYSD
+2118 DASIKTLRSAKGYSD

-2198 SRVEAFNSFLG
+2198 TRVEAFNSFLE

-2339 RANYFPM
+2339 RDNYFPM

-2364 IGEYSTGTRHG
+2364 IGEHATGTRHG
-2375 VGKGQTKARIDIG
+2375 IGKGQTKARIDIG

-2495 QGITSPAP
+2495 QGISSPAP
-2503 FMQYVNPLHYAKAAS
+2503 FMQYVNPVNYAKAAS

-2525 EMVDFIYSRSKLM
+2525 EMEAFIYTRSKLM
-2538 QDRSFDMMQNI
+2538 QDRSFDMMQTI
-2549 TEELAKQAKTKAGKV
+2549 TEELAKQAKTKAGKT
-2564 LTRTQQIGMQ
+2564 LTQVQQFGMQ
-2574 GLEMIDKVCVAPGWL
+2574 GLEMIDKACVAPGWL

-2602 NKKAKTPKTD
+2602 NKGLDKPRTD
-2612 NEIDL
+2612 NEIDV

-2666 LRHDLPNAIK
+2666 LRHDLPNAVK

-2756 SSLYPAFE
+2756 TSLYPAFE

-2775 ADIQKAAGRYAEA
+2775 ADIQKAALRYAEA

-2801 EAIKAAEQVFNGQV
+2801 EAIYAAEQVFNGAA
-2815 PSALWGR
+2815 PSAVWGR

>member
-1 MSDVA
+1 MSDIN
-6 LLDDAEYERTSYDK
+6 DTIIGENTSR
-20 HGRTRYYR
+20 HGKTRYHYITNDPNTMFNGQEQKPQSIDFSFLSPETIGKDMQEKQR
-28 RNPANFFDA
+28 AKAAYKDHYLIDLNDKQLEMMNMLVA
-37 QSAAE
+37 QSE
-42 AKQPDFD
+42 
-49 FLNLSVEH
+49 N
-57 IAETIQRR
+57 
-65 RKEKEEYKE
+65 
-74 KYLVNLT
+74 
-81 EQQHDVL
+81 
-88 NMMLE
+88 
-93 KAEKPEEKIYEFATA
+93 PEEEMFKLAT
-108 IKYAEQFNLPLDF
+108 IVKYADAFNLPMQF
-121 AYQNLEA
+121 VSNNLEA
-128 INRQWLG
+128 INKEWIG
-135 SGIAPSK
+135 TGATPYK
-142 GNFKAVVD
+142 NNFQAVAD
-150 SFSIGGNVL
+150 SFLIGVNTL
-159 KMGHLGNALMNAE
+159 NLSTLGNRLMIAE
-172 KSGNKR
+172 KAGNEK
-178 EIAYALQDLQRLEDE
+178 EVQSLLKQLKEAEDK
-193 NASLQDSMPRGWV
+193 NLSLQDRIPRSWV
-206 VNLLKSGAQALPFQ
+206 TNILKAGANTIPFSSAVLLPSL
-220 AATTVPAVFAN
+220 AASVA
-231 LLGSPLLGGIVS
+231 SPLA
-243 FGLSSGV
+243 SGV
-250 TTGSE
+250 VGFGISATMQNGLE
-255 YWELRKAGVKP
+255 YWELRKAGVKRE
-266 DLARNIAYTSGAV
+266 LAEHLANTSAFIQAG
-279 QGLIETSL
+279 IETSL
-287 GNVAGIT
+287 GNVAG
-294 GKGLGA
+294 
-300 DKIASKVITRLN
+300 VM
-312 AKGAFGKLAKGLM
+312 AKGLKIDTVTSKVLKKLTAQRVLPTLARVM
-325 FYGADL
+325 MQYGGEMVE
-331 LSEGSEEALQELVSA
+331 EGVEEALQELVSA
-346 GGKELAAVL
+346 GTKATAAAL
-355 QGEGVETDDAQTI
+355 QGEGVETEDAWTI
-368 ARNVWESFK
+368 AGNVWESFK
-377 GGVAASIILGIP
+377 GGMAGSIVLGIP
-389 GAIQYT
+389 GAVINGKTQFT
-395 KADIK
+395 EAKNVKK
-400 EAGNLK
+400 EAVINPSKEAFIKQSENLS
-406 KAAITTPS
+406 I
-414 EEVFVNE
+414 
-421 HKNSPAFEGMTES
+421 FEGLN
-434 DTKEALHTIFE
+434 EADKNEYLSE
-445 AQQHEREQFQ
+445 YYDSQQHEREQFQ
-455 NSKAKSYEEWLAP
+455 KSKAKSYEEWLAP

-482 RVVYETDAEGKPI
+482 RVVYETDAEGNPV
-495 YEETEAGLQK
+495 YEQTEAGIQK
-505 KQKKYGKAADVV
+505 KEKKYGKAADVV
-517 RAGEHLYLSEGYR
+517 RAGERLYLTEGYR

-545 NPTEQTEYNDY
+545 NPTEQTDYNDY

-620 ENPRGEQGGLQYF
+620 ENPRGEKGGLQYF
-633 SDEREEAET
+633 TDRTEEADT
-642 RAAIKL
+642 HAAIKL
-648 NERLKETMPN
+648 NERLKETMPT
-658 LTDVERNTAVSIFT
+658 LTDTERNTAVSIFT

-681 TENYL
+681 TETYL

-694 ITNTPPADMAGVA
+694 ITNTPPADMASVA

-712 NTREIKGASEF
+712 DTKEIKGASEF
-723 KELSGDVKALVY
+723 KELAGDVKALVY

-762 LNAEKAFDVEDGKWT
+762 LDAEKAFDVVDGKWT

-784 ARGFEQYLREGKAPN
+784 ARGFEQYLREGKAPT

-839 GEKSVLKEASDNI
+839 GEKSVLREASANI
-852 EKEERLKKAKQNTTG
+852 EKEEHLKKAKQNTTG
-867 KHPSLENYE
+867 KHPSLEDYE

-889 DNAALKAKYLAFAKK
+889 DTAALKAKYLAFAKK

-937 EQILSIKVLDKLLET
+937 EQILSIKALDKLLET
-952 AVETNTVKD
+952 AVETNTVAD
-961 RRDRRNIESVKYF
+961 RKGRPEIGSVKYF

-979 VDDNTYKAHL
+979 VDDKTYKAYL
-989 TVREVQ
+989 TVKEIQ
-995 DNTNK
+995 DTGNK
-1000 AYHYYLEDVALEDIV
+1000 AYHYYLEDVALEDI
-1015 IDEIK
+1015 ILDEIK
-1020 KEAALS
+1020 KEAALKNRTQ
-1026 LLAPLNERGNQPLLR
+1026 PNGGNALLLR
-1041 GTEAALRIDASPNGV
+1041 GTEAALRIDAHSKRTD
-1056 SVPLLHGSDSTVQE
+1056 VPLLHGSDSTVQE
-1070 KGDAVKASETKKQV
+1070 KGDAVKASETKRRV
-1084 VDEAYQQ
+1084 VDEAYRQ

-1096 RQKTQE
+1096 RQKAQE

-1114 EQNAAQY
+1114 AQNAAQY
-1121 EKEAIEAYKEQN
+1121 EKEAIESYKAQN
-1133 PALSETEIK
+1133 PALSEADIK
-1142 EKMRKEAARSRMSYE
+1142 EKMRKEAARARMSYE

-1170 KEFGDVLFQTA
+1170 KEFGDVLFQ
-1181 ERESEEARSFKE
+1181 
-1193 SAEKYRSDLARYFD
+1193 
-1207 GTLKSHKTLTITK
+1207 
-1220 RTPAVLRILGA
+1220 
-1231 DDVPITIQQG
+1231 
-1241 ILHKIQTKHPTITPE
+1241 
-1256 ILNTLPEAL
+1256 
-1265 VDPIAVFKSDN
+1265 
-1276 PKTPN
+1276 
-1281 NKVIFTEHEI
+1281 
-1291 DGKPVITAI
+1291 
-1300 EFSAQRGG
+1300 
-1308 MAVNA
+1308 
-1313 IRSVYEK
+1313 
-1320 ELIAKNGA
+1320 
-1328 DVLQEWIDHN
+1328 
-1338 LLQYLDDTKDHP
+1338 
-1350 VIDDIK
+1350 
-1356 KDLQTYHDFGA
+1356 
-1367 PIAPVLDKAVSLSNN
+1367 
-1382 RIGENAENVKSTI
+1382 
-1395 IKKSD
+1395 
-1400 IIGDNPHAI
+1400 
-1409 YFQVEQEFFDEVAKS
+1409 VEQEFFDEVAESANAKS
-1424 ADAKAAQETI
+1424 AKEAI

-1440 GDPDAQTWKLF
+1440 GDPEAQTWKLF
-1451 YSSAEERAKVDKTF
+1451 YSSAEERAKADKTF
-1465 RDAIGPELEE
+1465 RDAIGPELEA

-1491 LKMASEKEAL
+1491 LKMAGEKEAL
-1501 RAFLRQYNDAAQAG
+1501 RSFLRQYNDASHAG
-1515 AIPAELTANLDGVF
+1515 AIPAELTTNLDGVL

-1542 TEKQQRLAMDAIMR
+1542 TEKQQRLAMDAIKR
-1556 NVASYRAIFAELNGY
+1556 NVASYRNIFAEINGY

-1583 FTESFSKAA
+1583 FSESFSKAA
-1592 TEGRVSRAERMSPE
+1592 TEGRVSRAEKINPD
-1606 AKSQTEAR
+1606 SQRQAEAR

-1646 FDFEQNAPA
+1646 FDFEQNTPA
-1655 DETER
+1655 DEAEQ
-1660 AHFEDIK
+1660 AYFEDVK

-1695 SEKSIANIRGQMR
+1695 SAKSIANIRGQMQ

-1721 MERPDLR
+1721 MERSDLR

-1736 ARITTRLKSRPYKTV
+1736 ARITTRLKSRPYKSV
-1751 TLENLKLEQMSNAQ
+1751 TLESLKLDQMSNAQ

-1778 EQRVRQGAITG
+1778 EKRVRDGAITNA
-1789 EDVEYIQGLVRSKNQ
+1789 DVEHIQTLVRAKNQ
-1804 TIKGLEAELADAEDE
+1804 TIKSLETELADAKAENHN
-1819 SRYDTKRFNDLRDRI
+1819 DTKRIGALEKKI
-1834 KNERITRAVLKDTIK
+1834 KDERIARAVLADTIK
-1849 ARDAALKAVMK
+1849 ARDVALKAVMK
-1860 RISLKTCDAEHAA
+1860 RISLKTCDAEQAQ

-1882 KDKVQHILT
+1882 KDKVQKALHANID
-1891 SEFEKT
+1891 SDE
-1897 DLKVREA
+1897 
-1904 CLLWKGSIEYQNRLE
+1904 QRL
-1919 TENKDKTT
+1919 
-1927 WPAVRELLK
+1927 
-1936 NQEPEKWSDQ
+1936 
-1946 EKAMVLR
+1946 
-1953 IIPNPLDATTNVPEF
+1953 
-1968 RIREAYTL
+1968 REAYTL
-1976 WKTSAEY
+1976 WKTNGEY
-1983 RETLARMSGHK
+1983 RQTLARMSTRRKEGDFK
-1994 KGFSILRNNLEHKA
+1994 QLINNLDKKDFKD
-2008 IENWTADDKKLA
+2008 WTADDKKLA

-2031 SLGLYAKTE
+2031 SLGLYARSE
-2040 QNFSDMHTSDLTP
+2040 QNFADMHTSDLTP
-2053 EAINEAVTKI
+2053 EAIDAAVSKI
-2063 LPESLVAKLKHQPL
+2063 LPESLVAKLKHQSL

-2097 EGRQKYTA
+2097 EGKQKYMA

-2118 DAAIKTLRGAKGYSD
+2118 DASIKTLRDAKGYSD

-2198 SRVEAFNSFLG
+2198 TRVEAFNSFLE

-2308 ATVEYLQ
+2308 AVVEYLQ

-2339 RANYFPM
+2339 RDNYFPM

-2364 IGEYSTGTRHG
+2364 IGEHATGTRHG

-2485 LGFKLSGIIK
+2485 LGFKLSSIIK

-2503 FMQYVNPLHYAKAAS
+2503 FMQYVNPVNYAKAAS

-2525 EMVDFIYSRSKLM
+2525 EMTEFIYSRSKLM

-2549 TEELAKQAKTKAGKV
+2549 TEELAKQAKTKAGKA
-2564 LTRTQQIGMQ
+2564 LTQVQQFGMQ
-2574 GLEMIDKVCVAPGWL
+2574 GLEMIDKACVAPGWL

-2602 NKKAKTPKTD
+2602 NKEAKTPKTD

-2735 NGMVTS
+2735 NGMVNS
-2741 LSEKL
+2741 LAEKL

-2801 EAIKAAEQVFNGQV
+2801 EAIRAAEQVFNGQV

>member
-6 LLDDAEYERTSYDK
+6 LLDDLEYEHTSYDRR
-20 HGRTRYYR
+20 GRTRYYR

-159 KMGHLGNALMNAE
+159 KMGRLGNALMNAE

-220 AATTVPAVFAN
+220 AATAVPSLIAS
-231 LLGSPLLGGIVS
+231 LLGSPLLGSITS
-243 FGLSSGV
+243 FAISGST

-266 DLARNIAYTSGAV
+266 DLARNIAYASGAL
-279 QGLIETSL
+279 QGAIETSL
-287 GNVAGIT
+287 GTVAGIT

-312 AKGAFGKLAKGLM
+312 AKGAFGKLAKGFM
-325 FYGADL
+325 FYGANL
-331 LSEGSEEALQELVSA
+331 LSEGSEEALQELVSV

-368 ARNVWESFK
+368 AKNVWESFK

-414 EEVFVNE
+414 EEVFINE
-421 HKNSPAFEGMTES
+421 HKTSPAFEGMTES
-434 DTKEALHTIFE
+434 DAKEALHTIFE
-445 AQQHEREQFQ
+445 AQQYERERFQ

-482 RVVYETDAEGKPI
+482 RVVYETDAEGKPV
-495 YEETEAGLQK
+495 YQETDEGLQK
-505 KQKKYGKAADVV
+505 KEKKYGKAPDVV
-517 RAGEHLYLSEGYR
+517 RAGERLYLSEGYR
-530 HEKQNG
+530 HERKGG

-569 VTINEVRMQ
+569 VTIKKVEMQ

-584 IIKEFVRDFGEKFTG
+584 IIKEFVRDFGEKFQG

-620 ENPRGEQGGLQYF
+620 ENPRGEKGGLQYF
-633 SDEREEAET
+633 TDGTEEAET

-681 TENYL
+681 TETYL
-686 NTYYGEEV
+686 NTYYGEKV

-712 NTREIKGASEF
+712 DTKEIKGASEF
-723 KELSGDVKALVY
+723 KELSGDIKALVY

-762 LNAEKAFDVEDGKWT
+762 LNAEKAFDVVEGKWT

-784 ARGFEQYLREGKAPN
+784 ARGFEQYLREGNAPN

-813 TRIYQSLKEL
+813 TRIYKSLKEL

-839 GEKSVLKEASDNI
+839 GEKSVLREAEQNAQRTEQRNRSSIKEFGQNYTDYYHKGIEAI
-852 EKEERLKKAKQNTTG
+852 EKVLQEKKGQVVGAFTRADIGDIDVVWGNEKVGLQKIIAKHSHEFGIFGEGQKGIISGISEIVTNGNLTNENGVYTITYEKDDKTFRVG
-867 KHPSLENYE
+867 LSKGWKGQGENQWIITAYEKKDGVGFNKTLSTVAELNPSQIPEG
-876 ANRITETAADKQL
+876 TAAV
-889 DNAALKAKYLAFAKK
+889 
-904 WFQGNSYHNADT
+904 T
-916 DTDIRVSRDVLD
+916 D
-928 EWQSKTKSR
+928 
-937 EQILSIKVLDKLLET
+937 
-952 AVETNTVKD
+952 
-961 RRDRRNIESVKYF
+961 
-974 EAGLT
+974 
-979 VDDNTYKAHL
+979 
-989 TVREVQ
+989 
-995 DNTNK
+995 
-1000 AYHYYLEDVALEDIV
+1000 
-1015 IDEIK
+1015 
-1020 KEAALS
+1020 
-1026 LLAPLNERGNQPLLR
+1026 
-1041 GTEAALRIDASPNGV
+1041 
-1056 SVPLLHGSDSTVQE
+1056 TVQE

-1084 VDEAYQQ
+1084 VDEAYRQ

-1096 RQKTQE
+1096 RQKVQE

-1133 PALSETEIK
+1133 PALSEADIK
-1142 EKMRKEAARSRMSYE
+1142 EKMQKEAARVRMSYE

-1170 KEFGDVLFQTA
+1170 KELGDVLFQTEPSEDEA
-1181 ERESEEARSFKE
+1181 RQIEAIRKQYEGTDKWLKAPNGEDTNLTEQQWLQVRTDSFKKWFGDWENDPEEASKVVDKNGE
-1193 SAEKYRSDLARYFD
+1193 PLAVSHSTHNVFD
-1207 GTLKSHKTLTITK
+1207 EFIYKQKIDAGW
-1220 RTPAVLRILGA
+1220 LGA
-1231 DDVPITIQQG
+1231 GFYFFGDRSLDGQYGSHVMECFLNIREPYVATYEEKAE
-1241 ILHKIQTKHPTITPE
+1241 LSE
-1256 ILNTLPEAL
+1256 INSDEA
-1265 VDPIAVFKSDN
+1265 SQE
-1276 PKTPN
+1276 
-1281 NKVIFTEHEI
+1281 FTETVKSEWDA
-1291 DGKPVITAI
+1291 DGVYYNEDLNQEWVAFYPNQIK
-1300 EFSAQRGG
+1300 SA
-1308 MAVNA
+1308 VDN
-1313 IRSVYEK
+1313 
-1320 ELIAKNGA
+1320 NGA
-1328 DVLQEWIDHN
+1328 FDA
-1338 LLQYLDDTKDHP
+1338 
-1350 VIDDIK
+1350 
-1356 KDLQTYHDFGA
+1356 G
-1367 PIAPVLDKAVSLSNN
+1367 NN
-1382 RIGENAENVKSTI
+1382 N
-1395 IKKSD
+1395 
-1400 IIGDNPHAI
+1400 I
-1409 YFQVEQEFFDEVAKS
+1409 YFQVEQDFFDEVAKS

-1451 YSSAEERAKVDKTF
+1451 YSSAEERAKADKTF
-1465 RDAIGPELEE
+1465 RDAIGPELEA

-1501 RAFLRQYNDAAQAG
+1501 RTFLREYNDATQAG

-1535 ISNGHPF
+1535 ISNGKPF

-1583 FTESFSKAA
+1583 FSESFSKAA
-1592 TEGRVSRAERMSPE
+1592 TEGRVSRAEKANPE
-1606 AKSQTEAR
+1606 ARAQDAAR

-1646 FDFEQNAPA
+1646 FDFEQNTPA
-1655 DETER
+1655 DEAER

-1695 SEKSIANIRGQMR
+1695 SEKSIANIRAQMR

-1721 MERPDLR
+1721 MERSDLR

-1778 EQRVRQGAITG
+1778 EQRVRQGAITS

-1804 TIKGLEAELADAEDE
+1804 TIKGLEAELADAKAENHN
-1819 SRYDTKRFNDLRDRI
+1819 DTKRIGELEKKI
-1834 KNERITRAVLKDTIK
+1834 KDERIARAVLADTIR
-1849 ARDAALKAVMK
+1849 ARDVALKAVMK
-1860 RISLKTCDAEHAA
+1860 RISLKTCDAEQAQ

-1882 KDKVQHILT
+1882 KDKVQKALHANV
-1891 SEFEKT
+1891 
-1897 DLKVREA
+1897 D
-1904 CLLWKGSIEYQNRLE
+1904 
-1919 TENKDKTT
+1919 
-1927 WPAVRELLK
+1927 
-1936 NQEPEKWSDQ
+1936 SDEQ
-1946 EKAMVLR
+1946 
-1953 IIPNPLDATTNVPEF
+1953 

-1976 WKTSAEY
+1976 WKTNGEY
-1983 RETLARMSGHK
+1983 RQTLARMSTRRKEGDFKHL
-1994 KGFSILRNNLEHKA
+1994 INNLDKKDFKD
-2008 IENWTADDKKLA
+2008 WTADDKKLA

-2031 SLGLYAKTE
+2031 SLGLYAKSE
-2040 QNFSDMHTSDLTP
+2040 QNFTDMHTADLTP
-2053 EAINEAVTKI
+2053 EAIDEAVSKI

-2097 EGRQKYTA
+2097 EGRQKYMA
-2105 KIAAKQAEAARIR
+2105 KITAKQAEAARIR
-2118 DAAIKTLRGAKGYSD
+2118 DASIKTLRGAKGYSD

-2198 SRVEAFNSFLG
+2198 TRVEAFNSFLE
-2209 KQKLTLADFEKKKT
+2209 KQGLTLADFEKKKT

-2239 VQEIL
+2239 TQEIL

-2308 ATVEYLQ
+2308 AVVEYLQ

-2339 RANYFPM
+2339 RDNYFPM

-2375 VGKGQTKARIDIG
+2375 IGKGQTKARIDIG

-2574 GLEMIDKVCVAPGWL
+2574 GLEMIDRACVAPGWL

-2602 NKKAKTPKTD
+2602 NKNAKTPKTD
-2612 NEIDL
+2612 NEIDR
-2617 AASRYADDV
+2617 AASRHADDV

-2699 ITEGFGGGDDEP
+2699 ITEGFGGDGDDEP

-2735 NGMVTS
+2735 NGMVNS
-2741 LSEKL
+2741 LAEKL

-2801 EAIKAAEQVFNGQV
+2801 EAIRAAEQVFTGQA

>member
-1 MSDVA
+1 MSEFNDTIIG
-6 LLDDAEYERTSYDK
+6 ENTSRRGK
-20 HGRTRYYR
+20 TRYHYISE
-28 RNPANFFDA
+28 NPNTIFNQPEKKPKAIDFSFLSPETIGKDMHKKQQAKAAYKEHYLIDLNDKQLEMMNMLVA
-37 QSAAE
+37 QSE
-42 AKQPDFD
+42 
-49 FLNLSVEH
+49 N
-57 IAETIQRR
+57 
-65 RKEKEEYKE
+65 
-74 KYLVNLT
+74 
-81 EQQHDVL
+81 
-88 NMMLE
+88 
-93 KAEKPEEKIYEFATA
+93 PEEEMFKLAT
-108 IKYAEQFNLPLDF
+108 IVKYSDAFNLPMQF
-121 AYQNLEA
+121 VSNNLEA
-128 INRQWLG
+128 INKEWIG
-135 SGIAPSK
+135 TGASPYK
-142 GNFKAVVD
+142 NNFQAVAD
-150 SFSIGGNVL
+150 SFLIGVNTL
-159 KMGHLGNALMNAE
+159 NLSTLGNRLMIAE
-172 KSGNKR
+172 KAGNEK
-178 EIAYALQDLQRLEDE
+178 EVQSLLKQLKEAEDK
-193 NASLQDSMPRGWV
+193 NLSLQDRIPRSWMINILKAGANTIPFSSAV
-206 VNLLKSGAQALPFQ
+206 LLPSL
-220 AATTVPAVFAN
+220 AASAA
-231 LLGSPLLGGIVS
+231 SPLAGAAVGFGIS
-243 FGLSSGV
+243 ATMQNGL
-250 TTGSE
+250 E
-255 YWELRKAGVKP
+255 YWELRKAGVKRE
-266 DLARNIAYTSGAV
+266 LAEHLANTSAFIQAG
-279 QGLIETSL
+279 IETSL
-287 GNVAGIT
+287 GNVAGVMV
-294 GKGLGA
+294 KGL
-300 DKIASKVITRLN
+300 KIDTVTSKVL
-312 AKGAFGKLAKGLM
+312 KKLTAQRVLPTLARVIM
-325 FYGADL
+325 QYGGEMVE
-331 LSEGSEEALQELVSA
+331 EGIEEALQELVSA
-346 GGKELAAVL
+346 GTKATAAAL
-355 QGEGVETDDAQTI
+355 QGEGVETDDAWTI
-368 ARNVWESFK
+368 AGNVWESFK
-377 GGVAASIILGIP
+377 GGMAGSIVLGIP
-389 GAIQYT
+389 GAVINGKTQFT
-395 KADIK
+395 EAKNVKK
-400 EAGNLK
+400 EAVTNPSKEAFIKQAENLS
-406 KAAITTPS
+406 I
-414 EEVFVNE
+414 
-421 HKNSPAFEGMTES
+421 FEGLN
-434 DTKEALHTIFE
+434 EADKNEYLSE
-445 AQQHEREQFQ
+445 YYDSQKSEREQFQ

-482 RVVYETDAEGKPI
+482 RVVYETDAEGKSV
-495 YEETEAGLQK
+495 YQETEAGLQK
-505 KQKKYGKAADVV
+505 KEKKYGKAPDVV
-517 RAGEHLYLSEGYR
+517 RAGERLYLSEGYR
-530 HEKQNG
+530 HERKGG

-569 VTINEVRMQ
+569 VTIKKVEMQ

-658 LTDVERNTAVSIFT
+658 LDNIERNVLIKVFN
-672 ALAHGAGMD
+672 ALAQGKGVD
-681 TENYL
+681 TEEYL
-686 NTYYGEEV
+686 KTHYADE
-694 ITNTPPADMAGVA
+694 IFTNTPPVDMSRIA

-712 NTREIKGASEF
+712 NTKEIKGAIEF
-723 KELSGDVKALVY
+723 KELSGYVKRLIY
-735 VSEKADFSTFVHEAA
+735 VSEKADFSTVVHEVA
-750 HIARKT
+750 HGARMSLDGEL
-756 LQGNLL
+756 LQK
-762 LNAEKAFDVEDGKWT
+762 AEKAFDVEGGKWSRT
-777 RSQEEAF
+777 QEEAF
-784 ARGFEQYLREGKAPN
+784 ARSFEQYLLEGKAPN

-813 TRIYQSLKEL
+813 TRIYKSLKEII
-823 VHLNDDIRAVY
+823 HINDDVRAVF

-867 KHPSLENYE
+867 KHPSLEDYE

-889 DNAALKAKYLAFAKK
+889 DDNALKAKYLAFAKER
-904 WFQGNSYHNADT
+904 FQGNSYHNADT

-937 EQILSIKVLDKLLET
+937 EQILSMKALDKLIET
-952 AVETNTVKD
+952 AVATNTVKD
-961 RRDRRNIESVKYF
+961 KYAKEDITKIKYF

-979 VDDNTYKAHL
+979 VDDKTYKAHL
-989 TVREVQ
+989 TVKEVQ
-995 DNTNK
+995 NTDNK
-1000 AYHYYLEDVALEDIV
+1000 AYHYYLEDVTLEDIV

-1020 KEAALS
+1020 KEAALRIDALS
-1026 LLAPLNERGNQPLLR
+1026 KRADVPLLR
-1041 GTEAALRIDASPNGV
+1041 GTEAALRIDAHSKRTD
-1056 SVPLLHGSDSTVQE
+1056 VPLLHGSDSTVQE
-1070 KGDAVKASETKKQV
+1070 KADAVKASETKRQV
-1084 VDEAYQQ
+1084 VDEAYRQ

-1096 RQKTQE
+1096 RQKVQE
-1102 SIEASKAKAADL
+1102 SIQVSKAKAADL
-1114 EQNAAQY
+1114 AQNGAQY
-1121 EKEAIEAYKEQN
+1121 EKEAIESYKAQN
-1133 PALSETEIK
+1133 PALSEADIK
-1142 EKMRKEAARSRMSYE
+1142 EKMHKEAARVRMSYE

-1170 KEFGDVLFQTA
+1170 KEFGDVLFQ
-1181 ERESEEARSFKE
+1181 
-1193 SAEKYRSDLARYFD
+1193 
-1207 GTLKSHKTLTITK
+1207 
-1220 RTPAVLRILGA
+1220 
-1231 DDVPITIQQG
+1231 
-1241 ILHKIQTKHPTITPE
+1241 
-1256 ILNTLPEAL
+1256 
-1265 VDPIAVFKSDN
+1265 
-1276 PKTPN
+1276 
-1281 NKVIFTEHEI
+1281 
-1291 DGKPVITAI
+1291 
-1300 EFSAQRGG
+1300 
-1308 MAVNA
+1308 
-1313 IRSVYEK
+1313 
-1320 ELIAKNGA
+1320 
-1328 DVLQEWIDHN
+1328 
-1338 LLQYLDDTKDHP
+1338 
-1350 VIDDIK
+1350 
-1356 KDLQTYHDFGA
+1356 
-1367 PIAPVLDKAVSLSNN
+1367 
-1382 RIGENAENVKSTI
+1382 
-1395 IKKSD
+1395 
-1400 IIGDNPHAI
+1400 
-1409 YFQVEQEFFDEVAKS
+1409 VEQDFFDEVAKS
-1424 ADAKAAQETI
+1424 ADTKSAKEAI

-1451 YSSAEERAKVDKTF
+1451 YSSAEERAKADKTF
-1465 RDAIGPELEE
+1465 RDAIGLELEA

-1501 RAFLRQYNDAAQAG
+1501 RSFLRQYNDAAQAG
-1515 AIPAELTANLDGVF
+1515 AIPAEFTANLDGVF

-1542 TEKQQRLAMDAIMR
+1542 TEKQQRLAMDAITQ
-1556 NVASYRAIFAELNGY
+1556 NTAAYRTLFAEINGY

-1592 TEGRVSRAERMSPE
+1592 TEGRVSRAERTSTEGSAQE
-1606 AKSQTEAR
+1606 AAT
-1614 SRADI
+1614 SRAAI

-1646 FDFEQNAPA
+1646 FDFEHNAPA
-1655 DETER
+1655 DEAER
-1660 AHFEDIK
+1660 AYFEDVK

-1695 SEKSIANIRGQMR
+1695 SEKSIANIRAQMQ

-1721 MERPDLR
+1721 MERSDLR

-1736 ARITTRLKSRPYKTV
+1736 ARITTRLKSRQYKTV

-1778 EQRVRQGAITG
+1778 EQRVRHGAITS

-1804 TIKGLEAELADAEDE
+1804 TIKGLEAELADAKAENHN
-1819 SRYDTKRFNDLRDRI
+1819 DTKRIGELEKKI
-1834 KNERITRAVLKDTIK
+1834 KDERIARAVLADTIK
-1849 ARDAALKAVMK
+1849 ARDVALKAVMK
-1860 RISLKTCDAEHAA
+1860 RISLKTCDAEHAQ

-1882 KDKVQHILT
+1882 KDKVQKALNANV
-1891 SEFEKT
+1891 
-1897 DLKVREA
+1897 D
-1904 CLLWKGSIEYQNRLE
+1904 
-1919 TENKDKTT
+1919 
-1927 WPAVRELLK
+1927 
-1936 NQEPEKWSDQ
+1936 SDEQ
-1946 EKAMVLR
+1946 
-1953 IIPNPLDATTNVPEF
+1953 

-1976 WKTSAEY
+1976 WKTNGEY
-1983 RETLARMSGHK
+1983 RQTLARMSTRRKEGDFK
-1994 KGFSILRNNLEHKA
+1994 QLINNLDKKDFKD
-2008 IENWTADDKKLA
+2008 WTADDKKLA

-2040 QNFSDMHTSDLTP
+2040 QNFTDMHTADLTP
-2053 EAINEAVTKI
+2053 EAINAAVSKI

-2105 KIAAKQAEAARIR
+2105 NIAAKQAEAARIR
-2118 DAAIKTLRGAKGYSD
+2118 DAAIKALRGAKGYSD
-2133 DNAGWSEDEKK
+2133 ENAGWSEDEKK

-2198 SRVEAFNSFLG
+2198 NRVEAFNSFLE
-2209 KQKLTLADFEKKKT
+2209 KQGLTLADFEKKKT

-2284 FTDARYSAVLAEAER
+2284 FTDARYSAVLAEAEQ

-2308 ATVEYLQ
+2308 AVVEYLQ
-2315 AEYKKEGVR
+2315 AEYQKEGVR

-2364 IGEYSTGTRHG
+2364 IGEHATGTRHG

-2525 EMVDFIYSRSKLM
+2525 EMVEFIYSRSKLM
-2538 QDRSFDMMQNI
+2538 QDRSFDMMQTV
-2549 TEELAKQAKTKAGKV
+2549 TEELAQQAKTKAGKA
-2564 LTRTQQIGMQ
+2564 LTQVQQFGMQ
-2574 GLEMIDKVCVAPGWL
+2574 GLEVIDKVCVAPGWL

-2602 NKKAKTPKTD
+2602 NKGAKTPKTD
-2612 NEIDL
+2612 NEIDR

-2699 ITEGFGGGDDEP
+2699 ITEGFGGDGDDEP

-2735 NGMVTS
+2735 NGMVNS
-2741 LSEKL
+2741 LAEKL

-2756 SSLYPAFE
+2756 TSLYPAFE

-2775 ADIQKAAGRYAEA
+2775 ADIQKAASRYAEA

-2801 EAIKAAEQVFNGQV
+2801 EAIYAAEQVFSGQV

>member
-1 MSDVA
+1 MSDINDTI
-6 LLDDAEYERTSYDK
+6 LGENTSR
-20 HGRTRYYR
+20 HGKTRYHYITNDPNTMFNGPEQKPQNIDFSFLSPEKIGEDMQEKQR
-28 RNPANFFDA
+28 AKAAYKDHYLIDLNDKQLEMMNTLVA
-37 QSAAE
+37 QSENPEEEMFKLATIVKYADAFNLPMQFVSNNLE
-42 AKQPDFD
+42 SINKEWIGTGATPYKNNFQAVADSFLIGVNT
-49 FLNLSVEH
+49 LNLSMLGNRLM
-57 IAETIQRR
+57 IAE
-65 RKEKEEYKE
+65 KAGNEKEVQSLLKQLQEAENK
-74 KYLVNLT
+74 NL
-81 EQQHDVL
+81 
-88 NMMLE
+88 
-93 KAEKPEEKIYEFATA
+93 
-108 IKYAEQFNLPLDF
+108 
-121 AYQNLEA
+121 
-128 INRQWLG
+128 
-135 SGIAPSK
+135 
-142 GNFKAVVD
+142 
-150 SFSIGGNVL
+150 
-159 KMGHLGNALMNAE
+159 
-172 KSGNKR
+172 
-178 EIAYALQDLQRLEDE
+178 
-193 NASLQDSMPRGWV
+193 SLQDRIPRSWV
-206 VNLLKSGAQALPFQ
+206 TNILKAGANTIPFSSTVLLPSL
-220 AATTVPAVFAN
+220 AASVA
-231 LLGSPLLGGIVS
+231 SPLA
-243 FGLSSGV
+243 SGV
-250 TTGSE
+250 VGFGISTTMQNGLE
-255 YWELRKAGVKP
+255 YWELRKAGVKRE
-266 DLARNIAYTSGAV
+266 LAEHLANTSAFIQAG
-279 QGLIETSL
+279 IETSL
-287 GNVAGIT
+287 GNVAG
-294 GKGLGA
+294 
-300 DKIASKVITRLN
+300 VM
-312 AKGAFGKLAKGLM
+312 AKGLKIDTVTSKVLKKLTAQRVLPTLARVIM
-325 FYGADL
+325 QYGGEMVE
-331 LSEGSEEALQELVSA
+331 EGVEEALQELVSA
-346 GGKELAAVL
+346 GTKATAAAL
-355 QGEGVETDDAQTI
+355 QGEGVETEDAWTI
-368 ARNVWESFK
+368 AGNVWESFK
-377 GGVAASIILGIP
+377 GGMAGSIVLGIP
-389 GAIQYT
+389 GAVINGKTQFSEA
-395 KADIK
+395 KNIKKESIINPSK
-400 EAGNLK
+400 EAFIKQAENL
-406 KAAITTPS
+406 S
-414 EEVFVNE
+414 V
-421 HKNSPAFEGMTES
+421 FEGLNGADKNEYLS
-434 DTKEALHTIFE
+434 EYYDS
-445 AQQHEREQFQ
+445 QQYEREQFQ

-482 RVVYETDAEGKPI
+482 RVVYETDAEGKPV
-495 YEETEAGLQK
+495 YQETDEGLQK
-505 KQKKYGKAADVV
+505 KEKKYGKAPDVV
-517 RAGEHLYLSEGYR
+517 RAGERLYLSEGYR
-530 HEKQNG
+530 HERKGG

-569 VTINEVRMQ
+569 VTIKKVEMQ

-584 IIKEFVRDFGEKFTG
+584 IIKEFVRDFGEKFQG

-620 ENPRGEQGGLQYF
+620 ENPRGEKGGLQYF
-633 SDEREEAET
+633 TDGTEEAET

-658 LTDVERNTAVSIFT
+658 LDNIERNVLIKVFN
-672 ALAHGAGMD
+672 ALAQGKGVD
-681 TENYL
+681 TEEYL
-686 NTYYGEEV
+686 KTHYADE
-694 ITNTPPADMAGVA
+694 IFTNTPPVDMSRIA

-712 NTREIKGASEF
+712 NTKEIKGAIEF
-723 KELSGDVKALVY
+723 KELSGYVKRLIY
-735 VSEKADFSTFVHEAA
+735 VSEKADFSTVVHEVA
-750 HIARKT
+750 HGARVSLEGEL
-756 LQGNLL
+756 LQK
-762 LNAEKAFDVEDGKWT
+762 AERAFGVEDGKWT
-777 RSQEEAF
+777 RSQDEAF
-784 ARGFEQYLREGKAPN
+784 ARGFEQYLREGKAAN

-813 TRIYQSLKEL
+813 TRIYKSLKEL

-839 GEKSVLKEASDNI
+839 GEKSVLREAEQNAQQTEQRNRSSIKEFGQNYTDYYHKGI
-852 EKEERLKKAKQNTTG
+852 EALEKVLQEKKGQVVGAFTRADIGDIDVVWGNEKIGLQKIIAKHLNDFEPFGAGEQGVIYGIGEIVDKGTLKENNGVNTITYEKDGRSFRVGLTKGWNGKGENQWIITAYEENTG
-867 KHPSLENYE
+867 SGKGKTLSAVTEFNPSQTPEG
-876 ANRITETAADKQL
+876 TAAV
-889 DNAALKAKYLAFAKK
+889 
-904 WFQGNSYHNADT
+904 T
-916 DTDIRVSRDVLD
+916 D
-928 EWQSKTKSR
+928 
-937 EQILSIKVLDKLLET
+937 
-952 AVETNTVKD
+952 
-961 RRDRRNIESVKYF
+961 
-974 EAGLT
+974 
-979 VDDNTYKAHL
+979 
-989 TVREVQ
+989 
-995 DNTNK
+995 
-1000 AYHYYLEDVALEDIV
+1000 
-1015 IDEIK
+1015 
-1020 KEAALS
+1020 
-1026 LLAPLNERGNQPLLR
+1026 
-1041 GTEAALRIDASPNGV
+1041 
-1056 SVPLLHGSDSTVQE
+1056 TVQE
-1070 KGDAVKASETKKQV
+1070 KADTVKASETKKQV
-1084 VDEAYQQ
+1084 VDEAYRQ

-1096 RQKTQE
+1096 RQKVQE

-1114 EQNAAQY
+1114 AQNAAQY
-1121 EKEAIEAYKEQN
+1121 EKEAIESYKEQN
-1133 PALSETEIK
+1133 PALSEADIK
-1142 EKMRKEAARSRMSYE
+1142 EKMQKEAARVRMSYE

-1170 KEFGDVLFQTA
+1170 KEFGDVLFQTEPSEDETRQIEA
-1181 ERESEEARSFKE
+1181 IRKQYEGTDKWLKAPNGEDTNLTEQQWLQVRTDSFKKWFGDWENDPEEASKVVDKNGE
-1193 SAEKYRSDLARYFD
+1193 PLAVSHSTHNVFD
-1207 GTLKSHKTLTITK
+1207 EFIYKQKIDAGW
-1220 RTPAVLRILGA
+1220 LGA
-1231 DDVPITIQQG
+1231 GFYFFGDRSLDGQYGSHVMECFLNIREPYLATYEEKAE
-1241 ILHKIQTKHPTITPE
+1241 LSE
-1256 ILNTLPEAL
+1256 INSDEA
-1265 VDPIAVFKSDN
+1265 SQE
-1276 PKTPN
+1276 
-1281 NKVIFTEHEI
+1281 FTETVKSEWDA
-1291 DGKPVITAI
+1291 DGVYYNADLNQEWVAFYPNQIK
-1300 EFSAQRGG
+1300 SA
-1308 MAVNA
+1308 VDN
-1313 IRSVYEK
+1313 
-1320 ELIAKNGA
+1320 NGA
-1328 DVLQEWIDHN
+1328 FDA
-1338 LLQYLDDTKDHP
+1338 
-1350 VIDDIK
+1350 
-1356 KDLQTYHDFGA
+1356 G
-1367 PIAPVLDKAVSLSNN
+1367 NN
-1382 RIGENAENVKSTI
+1382 N
-1395 IKKSD
+1395 
-1400 IIGDNPHAI
+1400 I
-1409 YFQVEQEFFDEVAKS
+1409 YFQVEQDFFDEVAKS

-1451 YSSAEERAKVDKTF
+1451 YSSAEERAKADKTF
-1465 RDAIGPELEE
+1465 RDAIGPELEA

-1501 RAFLRQYNDAAQAG
+1501 RTFLREYNDAAQAG

-1535 ISNGHPF
+1535 ISNGKPF
-1542 TEKQQRLAMDAIMR
+1542 TEKQQRLAMDAIIQNTATYR
-1556 NVASYRAIFAELNGY
+1556 NIFAEINGY

-1592 TEGRVSRAERMSPE
+1592 TEGRVSRAEKANTESRI
-1606 AKSQTEAR
+1606 QTEAQ

-1646 FDFEQNAPA
+1646 FDFEQNTPA
-1655 DETER
+1655 DEAER

-1778 EQRVRQGAITG
+1778 EQRVRQGAITS

-1804 TIKGLEAELADAEDE
+1804 TIKGLEAELADAKAENHN
-1819 SRYDTKRFNDLRDRI
+1819 DTKRIGELEKKI
-1834 KNERITRAVLKDTIK
+1834 KDERIARAVLADTIR
-1849 ARDAALKAVMK
+1849 ARDVALKAVMK
-1860 RISLKTCDAEHAA
+1860 RISLKTCDAEQAQ
-1873 GLAAVQWFL
+1873 GLVAVQWFL
-1882 KDKVQHILT
+1882 KDKVQKALHANVD
-1891 SEFEKT
+1891 SEE
-1897 DLKVREA
+1897 
-1904 CLLWKGSIEYQNRLE
+1904 Q
-1919 TENKDKTT
+1919 
-1927 WPAVRELLK
+1927 
-1936 NQEPEKWSDQ
+1936 
-1946 EKAMVLR
+1946 
-1953 IIPNPLDATTNVPEF
+1953 

-1976 WKTSAEY
+1976 WKTNGEY
-1983 RETLARMSGHK
+1983 RQTLARMSTRRKEGDFK
-1994 KGFSILRNNLEHKA
+1994 QLINNLDKKDFKD
-2008 IENWTADDKKLA
+2008 WTADDKKLA

-2040 QNFSDMHTSDLTP
+2040 QNFSDMHTADLTP
-2053 EAINEAVTKI
+2053 EAIDAAVSKI

-2118 DAAIKTLRGAKGYSD
+2118 DASIKTLRGAKGYSD

-2144 KKGGFDALKRKLKY
+2144 EKGGFDALKRKLKY

-2198 SRVEAFNSFLG
+2198 TRVEAFNSFLE
-2209 KQKLTLADFEKKKT
+2209 KQGLTLADFEKKKT

-2251 DEKSRAAVQYGNF
+2251 DDKSRAAVQYGNF

-2339 RANYFPM
+2339 RDNYFPM

-2375 VGKGQTKARIDIG
+2375 IGKGQTKARIDIG

-2574 GLEMIDKVCVAPGWL
+2574 GLEMIDRACVAPGWL

-2699 ITEGFGGGDDEP
+2699 ITEGFGGDGDDEP

-2735 NGMVTS
+2735 NGMVNS
-2741 LSEKL
+2741 LAEKL

-2801 EAIKAAEQVFNGQV
+2801 EAIYAAEQVFNGQM

>member
-1 MSDVA
+1 MSDINDTI
-6 LLDDAEYERTSYDK
+6 LGENTSR
-20 HGRTRYYR
+20 HGKTRYHYITNDPNTMFNGPEQKPQNIDFSFLSPEKIGEDMQEKQR
-28 RNPANFFDA
+28 AKAAYKDHYLIDLNDKQLEMMNTLVA
-37 QSAAE
+37 QSENPEEEMFKLATIVKYADAFNLPMQFVSNNLE
-42 AKQPDFD
+42 SINKEWIGTGATPYKNNFQAVADSFLIGVNT
-49 FLNLSVEH
+49 LNLSMLGNRLM
-57 IAETIQRR
+57 IAE
-65 RKEKEEYKE
+65 KAGNEKEVQSLLKQLKE
-74 KYLVNLT
+74 AEDKNL
-81 EQQHDVL
+81 
-88 NMMLE
+88 
-93 KAEKPEEKIYEFATA
+93 
-108 IKYAEQFNLPLDF
+108 
-121 AYQNLEA
+121 
-128 INRQWLG
+128 
-135 SGIAPSK
+135 
-142 GNFKAVVD
+142 
-150 SFSIGGNVL
+150 
-159 KMGHLGNALMNAE
+159 
-172 KSGNKR
+172 
-178 EIAYALQDLQRLEDE
+178 
-193 NASLQDSMPRGWV
+193 SLQDRIPRSWV
-206 VNLLKSGAQALPFQ
+206 TNILKAGANTIPFSSTVLLPSL
-220 AATTVPAVFAN
+220 AASVA
-231 LLGSPLLGGIVS
+231 SPLA
-243 FGLSSGV
+243 SGV
-250 TTGSE
+250 VGFGISTTMQNGLE
-255 YWELRKAGVKP
+255 YWELRKAGVKRE
-266 DLARNIAYTSGAV
+266 LAEHLANTSAFIQAG
-279 QGLIETSL
+279 IETSL
-287 GNVAGIT
+287 GNVAG
-294 GKGLGA
+294 
-300 DKIASKVITRLN
+300 VM
-312 AKGAFGKLAKGLM
+312 AKGLKIDTVTSKVLKKLTAQRVLPTLARVIM
-325 FYGADL
+325 QYGGEMVE
-331 LSEGSEEALQELVSA
+331 EGVEEALQELVSA
-346 GGKELAAVL
+346 GTKATAAAL
-355 QGEGVETDDAQTI
+355 QGEGVETEDAWTI
-368 ARNVWESFK
+368 AGNVWESFK
-377 GGVAASIILGIP
+377 GGMAGSIVLGIP
-389 GAIQYT
+389 GAVINGKTQFSEA
-395 KADIK
+395 KNIKKESIINPSK
-400 EAGNLK
+400 EAFIKQAENLS
-406 KAAITTPS
+406 I
-414 EEVFVNE
+414 
-421 HKNSPAFEGMTES
+421 FEGLNGADKNEYLS
-434 DTKEALHTIFE
+434 EYYDS
-445 AQQHEREQFQ
+445 QQHEREQFQ

-482 RVVYETDAEGKPI
+482 RVVYETDAEGKPV
-495 YEETEAGLQK
+495 YEETDAGLQK
-505 KQKKYGKAADVV
+505 KEKKYGKAADVV
-517 RAGEHLYLSEGYR
+517 RAGERLYLSEGYR
-530 HEKQNG
+530 HELKNG
-536 RIDGEYIVG
+536 SIKGEYIVG
-545 NPTEQTEYNDY
+545 NPTEQTDYNDY

-607 GEALQKIKAELIA
+607 GEVLQKIKAELIA

-633 SDEREEAET
+633 TDRTEEADS

-681 TENYL
+681 TETYL
-686 NTYYGEEV
+686 NTYYGEAV

-712 NTREIKGASEF
+712 HTKEIKGASEF
-723 KELSGDVKALVY
+723 KELSGDIKALVY

-756 LQGNLL
+756 LQGSLL
-762 LNAEKAFDVEDGKWT
+762 LDAEKAFDVVEGKWT

-823 VHLNDDIRAVY
+823 VHLNNDIRAVY

-839 GEKSVLKEASDNI
+839 GEKSVLQEAEQNAQQTEQRNRSSIKEFGQNYTDYYHKGIEAI
-852 EKEERLKKAKQNTTG
+852 EKVLQEKKGQVVGAFTRADIGDIDVVWGNEKIGLQKIIAKHLNDFEPFGAGEQGVVYGIGEIVDKGTLKENNGVNTITYEKDGRSFRVGLTKGWNGKGENQWIITAYEENTGSG
-867 KHPSLENYE
+867 KGKTLSAVTEFNPSQTPEG
-876 ANRITETAADKQL
+876 TAAV
-889 DNAALKAKYLAFAKK
+889 
-904 WFQGNSYHNADT
+904 T
-916 DTDIRVSRDVLD
+916 D
-928 EWQSKTKSR
+928 
-937 EQILSIKVLDKLLET
+937 
-952 AVETNTVKD
+952 
-961 RRDRRNIESVKYF
+961 
-974 EAGLT
+974 
-979 VDDNTYKAHL
+979 
-989 TVREVQ
+989 
-995 DNTNK
+995 
-1000 AYHYYLEDVALEDIV
+1000 
-1015 IDEIK
+1015 
-1020 KEAALS
+1020 
-1026 LLAPLNERGNQPLLR
+1026 
-1041 GTEAALRIDASPNGV
+1041 
-1056 SVPLLHGSDSTVQE
+1056 TVQE
-1070 KGDAVKASETKKQV
+1070 KADAVKASETKKEV
-1084 VDEAYQQ
+1084 VDEAYRQ

-1114 EQNAAQY
+1114 AQNAAQY
-1121 EKEAIEAYKEQN
+1121 EKEAIKSYKEQN

-1142 EKMRKEAARSRMSYE
+1142 EKMRKEAARARMSYE

-1170 KEFGDVLFQTA
+1170 KEFGDVLFQ
-1181 ERESEEARSFKE
+1181 
-1193 SAEKYRSDLARYFD
+1193 
-1207 GTLKSHKTLTITK
+1207 
-1220 RTPAVLRILGA
+1220 
-1231 DDVPITIQQG
+1231 
-1241 ILHKIQTKHPTITPE
+1241 
-1256 ILNTLPEAL
+1256 
-1265 VDPIAVFKSDN
+1265 
-1276 PKTPN
+1276 
-1281 NKVIFTEHEI
+1281 
-1291 DGKPVITAI
+1291 
-1300 EFSAQRGG
+1300 
-1308 MAVNA
+1308 
-1313 IRSVYEK
+1313 
-1320 ELIAKNGA
+1320 
-1328 DVLQEWIDHN
+1328 
-1338 LLQYLDDTKDHP
+1338 
-1350 VIDDIK
+1350 
-1356 KDLQTYHDFGA
+1356 
-1367 PIAPVLDKAVSLSNN
+1367 
-1382 RIGENAENVKSTI
+1382 
-1395 IKKSD
+1395 
-1400 IIGDNPHAI
+1400 
-1409 YFQVEQEFFDEVAKS
+1409 VEQEFFDEVAES
-1424 ADAKAAQETI
+1424 ADAKRAKEAI

-1440 GDPDAQTWKLF
+1440 GDPDTQTWKLF
-1451 YSSAEERAKVDKTF
+1451 YSSAEERAKADKTF
-1465 RDAIGPELEE
+1465 RDAIGQELEA

-1491 LKMASEKEAL
+1491 LKIASEKEAL
-1501 RAFLRQYNDAAQAG
+1501 RSFLRQYNDAAQAG
-1515 AIPAELTANLDGVF
+1515 AIPAELTANLDGVL
-1529 PSVAYA
+1529 PSIAYA
-1535 ISNGHPF
+1535 ISNGKPF
-1542 TEKQQRLAMDAIMR
+1542 TEKQQRLAMDAIMQNTTAYR
-1556 NVASYRAIFAELNGY
+1556 NIFAEINGY

-1583 FTESFSKAA
+1583 FSESFSKAA
-1592 TEGRVSRAERMSPE
+1592 TEGRVSWAEKANPE
-1606 AKSQTEAR
+1606 SRTQTEAQ

-1631 EKLNAFL
+1631 EKLTAFL

-1646 FDFEQNAPA
+1646 FDFEQNTPA
-1655 DETER
+1655 DEAER

-1695 SEKSIANIRGQMR
+1695 SEKSIANIRGQMQ

-1721 MERPDLR
+1721 MEHPDLR

-1751 TLENLKLEQMSNAQ
+1751 TLENLKLEQMSNTQ
-1765 KEALIRALDNEDI
+1765 KEALIRALDNEDV
-1778 EQRVRQGAITG
+1778 EQRVRQGAITS
-1789 EDVEYIQGLVRSKNQ
+1789 EDVEYIQDLVRSKNQ
-1804 TIKGLEAELADAEDE
+1804 TIKGLEAELADAKAENHN
-1819 SRYDTKRFNDLRDRI
+1819 DTKRIGALEKKI
-1834 KNERITRAVLKDTIK
+1834 KDERIARAVLADTIR
-1849 ARDAALKAVMK
+1849 ARDVALKAVMK
-1860 RISLKTCDAEHAA
+1860 RISLKTCDAEQAQ

-1882 KDKVQHILT
+1882 KDKVQKALHANID
-1891 SEFEKT
+1891 SDE
-1897 DLKVREA
+1897 
-1904 CLLWKGSIEYQNRLE
+1904 QRL
-1919 TENKDKTT
+1919 
-1927 WPAVRELLK
+1927 
-1936 NQEPEKWSDQ
+1936 
-1946 EKAMVLR
+1946 
-1953 IIPNPLDATTNVPEF
+1953 
-1968 RIREAYTL
+1968 REAYTL
-1976 WKTSAEY
+1976 WKTNGEY
-1983 RETLARMSGHK
+1983 RQTLARMSTRRKEGDFK
-1994 KGFSILRNNLEHKA
+1994 QLINNLDKKDFKD
-2008 IENWTADDKKLA
+2008 WTADDKKLA
-2020 RRLIPARNKFF
+2020 RRLIPTRNKFF

-2040 QNFSDMHTSDLTP
+2040 QNFSDMHTADLTP
-2053 EAINEAVTKI
+2053 EAIDTAVSKI

-2077 KQWTVDELIGLAQVI
+2077 KQWTVDELITLAQVI

-2097 EGRQKYTA
+2097 EGKQKYMA

-2118 DAAIKTLRGAKGYSD
+2118 DASIKTLRDAKGYSD

-2198 SRVEAFNSFLG
+2198 TRVEAFNSFLE
-2209 KQKLTLADFEKKKT
+2209 KQGLTLADFEKKKT

-2239 VQEIL
+2239 TQEIL

-2308 ATVEYLQ
+2308 AVVEYLQ

-2331 VNNAVTEI
+2331 VNNTVTEI
-2339 RANYFPM
+2339 RDNYFPM

-2364 IGEYSTGTRHG
+2364 IGEHATGTRHG

-2495 QGITSPAP
+2495 QGISSPAP

-2549 TEELAKQAKTKAGKV
+2549 TEELAKQAKTKAGKA
-2564 LTRTQQIGMQ
+2564 LTQVQQFGMQ
-2574 GLEMIDKVCVAPGWL
+2574 GLEMIDKACVAPGWL

-2602 NKKAKTPKTD
+2602 NKEAKTPKTD

-2691 LAGIMTGL
+2691 LAGIITGL

-2735 NGMVTS
+2735 NGMVNS
-2741 LSEKL
+2741 LAEKL

-2801 EAIKAAEQVFNGQV
+2801 EAIRAAEQVFNGQA

>member
-6 LLDDAEYERTSYDK
+6 LLDDVEYERTSYDRR
-20 HGRTRYYR
+20 GRTRYYR

-57 IAETIQRR
+57 IAETIQKR

-150 SFSIGGNVL
+150 SFSIGTNVV
-159 KMGHLGNALMNAE
+159 KMGHFGNALMNAE

-206 VNLLKSGAQALPFQ
+206 VNLLKSGAQAIPFQ
-220 AATTVPAVFAN
+220 AATAAPSLVLS
-231 LLGSPLLGGIVS
+231 LLGSPLLGSLTS
-243 FGLSSGV
+243 FALSTGT

-266 DLARNIAYTSGAV
+266 ELARNIAYASGAL
-279 QGLIETSL
+279 QGVIETSL
-287 GNVAGIT
+287 GTVAGIT

-312 AKGAFGKLAKGLM
+312 AQGAFGKLAKGFM
-325 FYGADL
+325 FYGANL

-346 GGKELAAVL
+346 GAKATAATL

-377 GGVAASIILGIP
+377 GGVAASIILGVP
-389 GAIQYT
+389 GAIKYT

-400 EAGNLK
+400 EAGKLK

-434 DTKEALHTIFE
+434 DVKEELHTIFE

-455 NSKAKSYEEWLAP
+455 SSKAKSYEEWLAP
-468 DARIEGETVRDSAG
+468 DARIEGETVRDDKG
-482 RVVYETDAEGKPI
+482 QVVYETDAEGKPV
-495 YEETEAGLQK
+495 YEQTEEGLQK
-505 KQKKYGKAADVV
+505 KEKKYGKAADVV
-517 RAGEHLYLSEGYR
+517 RAGERLYLSEGYR

-545 NPTEQTEYNDY
+545 NPTEQTDYNDY

-620 ENPRGEQGGLQYF
+620 ENPRGEKGGLQYF
-633 SDEREEAET
+633 TDEREEADT

-648 NERLKETMPN
+648 HERLKETMPN
-658 LTDVERNTAVSIFT
+658 LTDTERNTAVSIFT

-681 TENYL
+681 TETYL
-686 NTYYGEEV
+686 NTYYGNEV
-694 ITNTPPADMAGVA
+694 ITNTPPADMQGVA

-712 NTREIKGASEF
+712 DTKEIKGASEF

-762 LNAEKAFDVEDGKWT
+762 LTAEKAFDVEGGNWT
-777 RSQEEAF
+777 RAQEEAF
-784 ARGFEQYLREGKAPN
+784 ARGFEQYLREGNAPT

-813 TRIYQSLKEL
+813 TRIYKSLKEII
-823 VHLNDDIRAVY
+823 HINDDIRAVY

-839 GEKSVLKEASDNI
+839 GEKSVLREAEQNAQQTEQRNRSSIKEFGQNYTDYYHKGIEAI
-852 EKEERLKKAKQNTTG
+852 EKVLQEKKGQVVGAFTRADIGDIDVVWGNEKVGLQKILAKHSHEFGIFGEGQKGIISGISEIVTN
-867 KHPSLENYE
+867 
-876 ANRITETAADKQL
+876 
-889 DNAALKAKYLAFAKK
+889 
-904 WFQGNSYHNADT
+904 GN
-916 DTDIRVSRDVLD
+916 V
-928 EWQSKTKSR
+928 
-937 EQILSIKVLDKLLET
+937 
-952 AVETNTVKD
+952 TN
-961 RRDRRNIESVKYF
+961 E
-974 EAGLT
+974 
-979 VDDNTYKAHL
+979 
-989 TVREVQ
+989 
-995 DNTNK
+995 
-1000 AYHYYLEDVALEDIV
+1000 
-1015 IDEIK
+1015 
-1020 KEAALS
+1020 
-1026 LLAPLNERGNQPLLR
+1026 
-1041 GTEAALRIDASPNGV
+1041 NGV
-1056 SVPLLHGSDSTVQE
+1056 YTITYEKDDKTFRVGLSKGWKGQGENQWIITAYEKKDGVGFNKTLSTVAELNPSQIPEGAAAVTDTVQE
-1070 KGDAVKASETKKQV
+1070 KADAVKVSETKRQT
-1084 VDEAYQQ
+1084 VDEAYRQ

-1102 SIEASKAKAADL
+1102 SIEASKAKAAEL
-1114 EQNAAQY
+1114 AQNAAQY

-1133 PALSETEIK
+1133 PALSEADIK
-1142 EKMRKEAARSRMSYE
+1142 EKMQKEAQRQHMSYE
-1157 AFTQMQAQEARNL
+1157 AFTQMQAQTARNL
-1170 KEFGDVLFQTA
+1170 KEFGDVLFQ
-1181 ERESEEARSFKE
+1181 
-1193 SAEKYRSDLARYFD
+1193 
-1207 GTLKSHKTLTITK
+1207 
-1220 RTPAVLRILGA
+1220 
-1231 DDVPITIQQG
+1231 
-1241 ILHKIQTKHPTITPE
+1241 
-1256 ILNTLPEAL
+1256 
-1265 VDPIAVFKSDN
+1265 
-1276 PKTPN
+1276 
-1281 NKVIFTEHEI
+1281 
-1291 DGKPVITAI
+1291 
-1300 EFSAQRGG
+1300 
-1308 MAVNA
+1308 
-1313 IRSVYEK
+1313 
-1320 ELIAKNGA
+1320 
-1328 DVLQEWIDHN
+1328 
-1338 LLQYLDDTKDHP
+1338 
-1350 VIDDIK
+1350 
-1356 KDLQTYHDFGA
+1356 
-1367 PIAPVLDKAVSLSNN
+1367 
-1382 RIGENAENVKSTI
+1382 
-1395 IKKSD
+1395 
-1400 IIGDNPHAI
+1400 
-1409 YFQVEQEFFDEVAKS
+1409 VEGEFFDEVAKS

-1440 GDPDAQTWKLF
+1440 GTPDAQTWKLF
-1451 YSSAEERAKVDKTF
+1451 YSSAEERAKADKTF
-1465 RDAIGPELEE
+1465 RDAIGPELEA

-1483 EKIKDETF
+1483 EKIKNETF

-1501 RAFLRQYNDAAQAG
+1501 RAFLKQYYDAERAH

-1529 PSVAYA
+1529 PAVASA
-1535 ISNGHPF
+1535 ISQGHPF
-1542 TEKQQRLAMDAIMR
+1542 TEKQQRLALDAIKQ
-1556 NVASYRAIFAELNGY
+1556 NVASYRNIFAEINGY

-1578 DAEKA
+1578 EAEKA
-1583 FTESFSKAA
+1583 FSESFSKAA
-1592 TEGRVSRAERMSPE
+1592 TEGRVSRAENAEQIERQ
-1606 AKSQTEAR
+1606 AEAR

-1638 KEAAELSV
+1638 KEAAEISV
-1646 FDFEQNAPA
+1646 FDFEHNAPA
-1655 DETER
+1655 DEAER
-1660 AHFEDIK
+1660 AYFEDIK

-1687 KVLHGEAP
+1687 KVLHGETP
-1695 SEKSIANIRGQMR
+1695 SEKSIANIRGQMQ

-1721 MERPDLR
+1721 MERSDLR

-1736 ARITTRLKSRPYKTV
+1736 ARITTRLKSRQYKTV

-1765 KEALIRALDNEDI
+1765 KEALIRALDNEDV
-1778 EQRVRQGAITG
+1778 EQRVKQGAITS

-1819 SRYDTKRFNDLRDRI
+1819 SRYDTKRLNSLRDRI

-1860 RISLKTCDAEHAA
+1860 RISLKTCDAEHAQ

-1919 TENKDKTT
+1919 TENKDKAT
-1927 WPAVRELLK
+1927 WPTVRELLK

-2031 SLGLYAKTE
+2031 SLGLYARSE
-2040 QNFSDMHTSDLTP
+2040 QNFTDMHTGDLTP
-2053 EAINEAVTKI
+2053 EAINAAVSKI

-2077 KQWTVDELIGLAQVI
+2077 KQWTVDELITLAQAI

-2097 EGRQKYTA
+2097 EGRQKYMA

-2118 DAAIKTLRGAKGYSD
+2118 DASIKTLRSAKGYSD

-2144 KKGGFDALKRKLKY
+2144 KKGGFDALRRKLKY
-2158 AAMRP
+2158 VAMRP

-2198 SRVEAFNSFLG
+2198 NRVEAFNSFLE
-2209 KQKLTLADFEKKKT
+2209 KQGLTLADFEKKKM

-2299 LMAADARLK
+2299 LMASDARLK
-2308 ATVEYLQ
+2308 AVVEYLQ
-2315 AEYKKEGVR
+2315 AEYKKEGAR

-2331 VNNAVTEI
+2331 VNNAVIET
-2339 RANYFPM
+2339 RDNYFPM

-2364 IGEYSTGTRHG
+2364 IGEHATGTQHG
-2375 VGKGQTKARIDIG
+2375 IGKGQTKARIDIG

-2495 QGITSPAP
+2495 QGLSSPAP

-2525 EMVDFIYSRSKLM
+2525 EMVEFIYSRSKLM
-2538 QDRSFDMMQNI
+2538 QDRSFDMMQTV
-2549 TEELAKQAKTKAGKV
+2549 TEELAKQAKTKAGKA
-2564 LTRTQQIGMQ
+2564 LTQVQQFGMQ
-2574 GLEMIDKVCVAPGWL
+2574 GLEVIDKACVAPGWL

-2602 NKKAKTPKTD
+2602 NKGAKTPKTD
-2612 NEIDL
+2612 NEIDV

-2676 NKQYKRAAG
+2676 NKQYKRAAE

-2699 ITEGFGGGDDEP
+2699 ITEGFGGGDDDEP

-2735 NGMVTS
+2735 NGMVNS

-2775 ADIQKAAGRYAEA
+2775 ADIQKAASRYAEA

-2801 EAIKAAEQVFNGQV
+2801 EAIYAAEQLFTGQA

>member
-1 MSDVA
+1 MDEIN
-6 LLDDAEYERTSYDK
+6 DTIIGENTSRRGK
-20 HGRTRYYR
+20 TRYHYIT
-28 RNPANFFDA
+28 NDPNTMFNGPEQKP
-37 QSAAE
+37 QSI
-42 AKQPDFD
+42 DFS
-49 FLNLSVEH
+49 FLSP
-57 IAETIQRR
+57 ETIGKDMQEKQRA
-65 RKEKEEYKE
+65 KAAYKDH
-74 KYLVNLT
+74 YLI
-81 EQQHDVL
+81 DL
-88 NMMLE
+88 NDKQLEMMNTLVSQSE
-93 KAEKPEEKIYEFATA
+93 NPEEEMFKLAT
-108 IKYAEQFNLPLDF
+108 IVKYADAFNLPMQF
-121 AYQNLEA
+121 VSNNLEA
-128 INRQWLG
+128 INKEWIG
-135 SGIAPSK
+135 TGASPYK
-142 GNFKAVVD
+142 NNFQAVAD
-150 SFSIGGNVL
+150 SFLIGVNTL
-159 KMGHLGNALMNAE
+159 NLSTLGNRLMIAE
-172 KSGNKR
+172 KAGNEK
-178 EIAYALQDLQRLEDE
+178 EVQSLLKQLKEAEDK
-193 NASLQDSMPRGWV
+193 NLSLQDKIPRSWV
-206 VNLLKSGAQALPFQ
+206 TNILKAGANTIPFSSAVLLPSL
-220 AATTVPAVFAN
+220 AASVA
-231 LLGSPLLGGIVS
+231 SPLA
-243 FGLSSGV
+243 SGV
-250 TTGSE
+250 VGFGISATMQNGLE
-255 YWELRKAGVKP
+255 YWELRKAGVKRE
-266 DLARNIAYTSGAV
+266 LAEHLANTSAFIQAG
-279 QGLIETSL
+279 IETSL
-287 GNVAGIT
+287 GNVAG
-294 GKGLGA
+294 
-300 DKIASKVITRLN
+300 VM
-312 AKGAFGKLAKGLM
+312 AKGLKIDTVTSKVLKKLTAQRVLPTLARVM
-325 FYGADL
+325 MQYGGEMVE
-331 LSEGSEEALQELVSA
+331 EGVEEALQELVSA
-346 GGKELAAVL
+346 GTKATAAAL
-355 QGEGVETDDAQTI
+355 QGEGVETDDAWTI
-368 ARNVWESFK
+368 AGNVWESFK
-377 GGVAASIILGIP
+377 GGMAGSIVLGIP
-389 GAIQYT
+389 GAVINGKTQFT
-395 KADIK
+395 EAKNVKK
-400 EAGNLK
+400 EAVINPSKEAFIKQAENLS
-406 KAAITTPS
+406 I
-414 EEVFVNE
+414 
-421 HKNSPAFEGMTES
+421 FEGLNDADKNEYLS
-434 DTKEALHTIFE
+434 EYYDSQKS
-445 AQQHEREQFQ
+445 EREQFQ
-455 NSKAKSYEEWLAP
+455 KSKDKSYEEWLAP
-468 DARIEGETVRDSAG
+468 DARIEGETVRDDKG
-482 RVVYETDAEGKPI
+482 RVVYETNAEGKPV

-505 KQKKYGKAADVV
+505 KEKKYGKAADVV
-517 RAGEHLYLSEGYR
+517 RAGERLYLTEGYR

-545 NPTEQTEYNDY
+545 NPTEETEYNDY

-620 ENPRGEQGGLQYF
+620 ENPRGEKGGLQYF
-633 SDEREEAET
+633 TDRTEEADT

-648 NERLKETMPN
+648 NERLKEAMPS
-658 LTDVERNTAVSIFT
+658 LTDTERTTAVRIFT

-681 TENYL
+681 TETYL

-712 NTREIKGASEF
+712 HTREIKGASEF
-723 KELSGDVKALVY
+723 KDLSGDIKALVY

-762 LNAEKAFDVEDGKWT
+762 LNAEKAFDVEGGKWT

-784 ARGFEQYLREGKAPN
+784 ARGFEQYLREGNAPN

-839 GEKSVLKEASDNI
+839 GEKSVLREAEQNAQQTEQRNRSSIKEFGQNYTDYYHKGI
-852 EKEERLKKAKQNTTG
+852 EALEKVLQEKKGQVVGAFTRADIGDIDVVWGNEKIGLQKIIAKHSHEFGIFGEGQKGIVGGISEIITNGNLTNENGVYTITYEKDDKTFRVG
-867 KHPSLENYE
+867 LSKGWKGQGENQWIITAYEKKDGVGFNKTLSTVAELNPSQIPEG
-876 ANRITETAADKQL
+876 TAAV
-889 DNAALKAKYLAFAKK
+889 
-904 WFQGNSYHNADT
+904 T
-916 DTDIRVSRDVLD
+916 D
-928 EWQSKTKSR
+928 
-937 EQILSIKVLDKLLET
+937 
-952 AVETNTVKD
+952 
-961 RRDRRNIESVKYF
+961 
-974 EAGLT
+974 
-979 VDDNTYKAHL
+979 
-989 TVREVQ
+989 
-995 DNTNK
+995 
-1000 AYHYYLEDVALEDIV
+1000 
-1015 IDEIK
+1015 
-1020 KEAALS
+1020 
-1026 LLAPLNERGNQPLLR
+1026 
-1041 GTEAALRIDASPNGV
+1041 
-1056 SVPLLHGSDSTVQE
+1056 TVQE
-1070 KGDAVKASETKKQV
+1070 KADAVKASETKKQV
-1084 VDEAYQQ
+1084 VDEAYRQ

-1114 EQNAAQY
+1114 AQNAAQY
-1121 EKEAIEAYKEQN
+1121 EKEAIESYKAQN
-1133 PALSETEIK
+1133 PALSEADIK
-1142 EKMRKEAARSRMSYE
+1142 EKMHKEAARVRMSYE

-1181 ERESEEARSFKE
+1181 ERESEEERSFKE

-1207 GTLKSHKTLTITK
+1207 GTLKSHETLTITK
-1220 RTPAVLRILGA
+1220 RTPAVLRMLGA

-1265 VDPIAVFKSDN
+1265 VNPIAVFKSDN

-1291 DGKPVITAI
+1291 DGKPVIAAI

-1350 VIDDIK
+1350 VVEDIK

-1367 PIAPVLDKAVSLSNN
+1367 PIAPVLDKAVSLSNT

-1409 YFQVEQEFFDEVAKS
+1409 YFQVEQEFFDEVAESADTKS
-1424 ADAKAAQETI
+1424 AKEAL

-1451 YSSAEERAKVDKTF
+1451 YSNAEERAKADKTF
-1465 RDAIGPELEE
+1465 RDAIGPELEA

-1491 LKMASEKEAL
+1491 LKMASKKEAL
-1501 RAFLRQYNDAAQAG
+1501 RSFLRQYNDASHAG
-1515 AIPAELTANLDGVF
+1515 AIPAELTTNLDGVF
-1529 PSVAYA
+1529 PAVATA
-1535 ISNGHPF
+1535 ISNGKPF
-1542 TEKQQRLAMDAIMR
+1542 TEKQQRLAMDAITQNTAAYR
-1556 NVASYRAIFAELNGY
+1556 NIFAEINGY

-1583 FTESFSKAA
+1583 FSESFSKAA
-1592 TEGRVSRAERMSPE
+1592 TEGRVSRAEKIS
-1606 AKSQTEAR
+1606 TEDRAQDAAQ

-1646 FDFEQNAPA
+1646 FDFEHNTPA
-1655 DETER
+1655 DEAER
-1660 AHFEDIK
+1660 AYFEDIK

-1687 KVLHGEAP
+1687 KVLHGETP
-1695 SEKSIANIRGQMR
+1695 SEKSITNIRGQMQ

-1721 MERPDLR
+1721 MERADLR

-1736 ARITTRLKSRPYKTV
+1736 ARITTRLKSRQYKTV

-1778 EQRVRQGAITG
+1778 EQRVRQGAITS
-1789 EDVEYIQGLVRSKNQ
+1789 EDVEYIQDLVRSKNQ
-1804 TIKGLEAELADAEDE
+1804 TIKGLEAELADAKAEN
-1819 SRYDTKRFNDLRDRI
+1819 RNDTKRIGELEKKI
-1834 KNERITRAVLKDTIK
+1834 KDERIARAVLADTIK
-1849 ARDAALKAVMK
+1849 ARDVALKAVMK
-1860 RISLKTCDAEHAA
+1860 RISLKTCDAEQAQ

-1882 KDKVQHILT
+1882 KDKVQKALNANV
-1891 SEFEKT
+1891 
-1897 DLKVREA
+1897 D
-1904 CLLWKGSIEYQNRLE
+1904 
-1919 TENKDKTT
+1919 
-1927 WPAVRELLK
+1927 
-1936 NQEPEKWSDQ
+1936 SDEQ
-1946 EKAMVLR
+1946 
-1953 IIPNPLDATTNVPEF
+1953 

-1976 WKTSAEY
+1976 WKTNGEY
-1983 RETLARMSGHK
+1983 RQTLARMSTRRKEGDFKQLISNLDK
-1994 KGFSILRNNLEHKA
+1994 KDFKD
-2008 IENWTADDKKLA
+2008 WTADDKKLA

-2031 SLGLYAKTE
+2031 SLGLYARSE
-2040 QNFSDMHTSDLTP
+2040 QNFTDMHTADLTP
-2053 EAINEAVTKI
+2053 EAIDAAVSKI

-2077 KQWTVDELIGLAQVI
+2077 KQWTVDELITLAQVI

-2097 EGRQKYTA
+2097 EGKQKYMA

-2118 DAAIKTLRGAKGYSD
+2118 DASIKTLRDAKGYSD

-2198 SRVEAFNSFLG
+2198 TRVEAFNSFLE

-2339 RANYFPM
+2339 RDNYFPM

-2364 IGEYSTGTRHG
+2364 IGEHATGTRHG
-2375 VGKGQTKARIDIG
+2375 IGKGQTKARIDIG

-2495 QGITSPAP
+2495 QGISSPAP
-2503 FMQYVNPLHYAKAAS
+2503 FMQYVNPVNYAKAAS

-2525 EMVDFIYSRSKLM
+2525 EMEAFIYTRSKLM
-2538 QDRSFDMMQNI
+2538 QDRSFDMMQTI
-2549 TEELAKQAKTKAGKV
+2549 TEELAKQAKTKAGKT
-2564 LTRTQQIGMQ
+2564 LTQVQQFGMQ
-2574 GLEMIDKVCVAPGWL
+2574 GLEMIDKACVAPGWL

-2602 NKKAKTPKTD
+2602 NKGLDKPRTD
-2612 NEIDL
+2612 NEIDV

-2666 LRHDLPNAIK
+2666 LRHDLPNAVK

-2735 NGMVTS
+2735 NGMVNS

-2756 SSLYPAFE
+2756 TSLYPAFE

-2775 ADIQKAAGRYAEA
+2775 ADIQKAALRYAEA

-2801 EAIKAAEQVFNGQV
+2801 EAIYAAEQVFNGEA
-2815 PSALWGR
+2815 PSAVWGR

>member
-6 LLDDAEYERTSYDK
+6 LLDNLEYEHTSYDRR
-20 HGRTRYYR
+20 GRTRYYR

-159 KMGHLGNALMNAE
+159 KMGRLGNALMNAE

-220 AATTVPAVFAN
+220 AATAVPSLIAS
-231 LLGSPLLGGIVS
+231 LLGSPLLGSITS
-243 FGLSSGV
+243 FAISGST

-266 DLARNIAYTSGAV
+266 DLARNIAYASGAL
-279 QGLIETSL
+279 QGAIETSL
-287 GNVAGIT
+287 GTVAGIT

-312 AKGAFGKLAKGLM
+312 AKGAFGKLAKGFM
-325 FYGADL
+325 FYGANL

-445 AQQHEREQFQ
+445 AQQHERERFQ

-482 RVVYETDAEGKPI
+482 RVVYETDAEGKPV
-495 YEETEAGLQK
+495 YQETDEGLQK
-505 KQKKYGKAADVV
+505 KEKKYGKAADVV
-517 RAGEHLYLSEGYR
+517 RAGERLYLSEGYR

-545 NPTEQTEYNDY
+545 NPTEETEYNDY

-569 VTINEVRMQ
+569 VTIKKVEMQ

-584 IIKEFVRDFGEKFTG
+584 IIKEFVRDFGEKFQG

-620 ENPRGEQGGLQYF
+620 ENPRGEKGGLQYF
-633 SDEREEAET
+633 TDGTEEAET

-681 TENYL
+681 TETYL

-712 NTREIKGASEF
+712 NTHEIKGASEF
-723 KELSGDVKALVY
+723 KELSGDIKALVY

-762 LNAEKAFDVEDGKWT
+762 LNAEKAFDVVEGKWT

-784 ARGFEQYLREGKAPN
+784 ARGFEQYLREGNAPN

-813 TRIYQSLKEL
+813 TRIYKSLKEL

-839 GEKSVLKEASDNI
+839 GEKSVLREAEQNAQRTEQRNRSSIKEFGQNYTDYYHKGIKAL
-852 EKEERLKKAKQNTTG
+852 EKVLQEKKGQVVGAFTRADIGDIDVVWGNEKVGLQKIIT
-867 KHPSLENYE
+867 KHSHEFGIFGEGQQGIVGGISEIVTNGNVTNENGVYTITYEKDDKTFRVGLSKGWKGQGENQWIITAYEKKDGVGFNKTLSTVAELNPSQIPEG
-876 ANRITETAADKQL
+876 TAAV
-889 DNAALKAKYLAFAKK
+889 
-904 WFQGNSYHNADT
+904 T
-916 DTDIRVSRDVLD
+916 D
-928 EWQSKTKSR
+928 
-937 EQILSIKVLDKLLET
+937 
-952 AVETNTVKD
+952 
-961 RRDRRNIESVKYF
+961 
-974 EAGLT
+974 
-979 VDDNTYKAHL
+979 
-989 TVREVQ
+989 
-995 DNTNK
+995 
-1000 AYHYYLEDVALEDIV
+1000 
-1015 IDEIK
+1015 
-1020 KEAALS
+1020 
-1026 LLAPLNERGNQPLLR
+1026 
-1041 GTEAALRIDASPNGV
+1041 
-1056 SVPLLHGSDSTVQE
+1056 TVQE
-1070 KGDAVKASETKKQV
+1070 KADAVKASETKKEV
-1084 VDEAYQQ
+1084 VDEAYRQ

-1096 RQKTQE
+1096 RQKVQE

-1114 EQNAAQY
+1114 AQNAAQY

-1142 EKMRKEAARSRMSYE
+1142 EKMRKEAARVRMSYE
-1157 AFTQMQAQEARNL
+1157 AFTQMQAQTARNL
-1170 KEFGDVLFQTA
+1170 KEFGDVLFQTKPSEDETRQIEA
-1181 ERESEEARSFKE
+1181 IRKQYEGTDKWLKAPNGEDTNLTEQQWLQVRTDSFKKWFGDWENDPEEASKVVDKNGEPLAVSHSTHNVFDEFIYKQKIDAGWLGAGFYFFGDRSLDGQYGSHVMECFLNIREPYVATYEEKAGLSEINSEEASQE
-1193 SAEKYRSDLARYFD
+1193 
-1207 GTLKSHKTLTITK
+1207 
-1220 RTPAVLRILGA
+1220 
-1231 DDVPITIQQG
+1231 
-1241 ILHKIQTKHPTITPE
+1241 
-1256 ILNTLPEAL
+1256 
-1265 VDPIAVFKSDN
+1265 
-1276 PKTPN
+1276 
-1281 NKVIFTEHEI
+1281 FTETVKSEWDA
-1291 DGKPVITAI
+1291 DGVYYNEDLNQEWVAFYPNQIK
-1300 EFSAQRGG
+1300 SA
-1308 MAVNA
+1308 VDN
-1313 IRSVYEK
+1313 
-1320 ELIAKNGA
+1320 NGA
-1328 DVLQEWIDHN
+1328 FD
-1338 LLQYLDDTKDHP
+1338 
-1350 VIDDIK
+1350 
-1356 KDLQTYHDFGA
+1356 A
-1367 PIAPVLDKAVSLSNN
+1367 SNN
-1382 RIGENAENVKSTI
+1382 N
-1395 IKKSD
+1395 
-1400 IIGDNPHAI
+1400 I
-1409 YFQVEQEFFDEVAKS
+1409 YFQVEQDFFDEVAKS

-1451 YSSAEERAKVDKTF
+1451 YSSAEERAKADKTF
-1465 RDAIGPELEE
+1465 RDAIGPELEA

-1501 RAFLRQYNDAAQAG
+1501 RTFLREYNDAAQAG

-1535 ISNGHPF
+1535 ISNGKPF

-1583 FTESFSKAA
+1583 FSESFSKAA
-1592 TEGRVSRAERMSPE
+1592 TEGRVSRAEKANPE
-1606 AKSQTEAR
+1606 ARAQDAAR

-1646 FDFEQNAPA
+1646 FDFEQNTPA
-1655 DETER
+1655 DEAER
-1660 AHFEDIK
+1660 AQFEDIK
-1667 RKQERIY
+1667 RKQQRIY

-1765 KEALIRALDNEDI
+1765 KEALIHALDNEDI
-1778 EQRVRQGAITG
+1778 EQRVRQGAITS

-1804 TIKGLEAELADAEDE
+1804 TIKGLEAELADAKAENHN
-1819 SRYDTKRFNDLRDRI
+1819 DTKRIGELEKKI
-1834 KNERITRAVLKDTIK
+1834 KDERIARAVLADTIR
-1849 ARDAALKAVMK
+1849 ARDVALKAVMK
-1860 RISLKTCDAEHAA
+1860 RISLKTCDAEQAQ

-1882 KDKVQHILT
+1882 KDKVQKALHANV
-1891 SEFEKT
+1891 
-1897 DLKVREA
+1897 D
-1904 CLLWKGSIEYQNRLE
+1904 
-1919 TENKDKTT
+1919 
-1927 WPAVRELLK
+1927 
-1936 NQEPEKWSDQ
+1936 SDEQ
-1946 EKAMVLR
+1946 
-1953 IIPNPLDATTNVPEF
+1953 

-1976 WKTSAEY
+1976 WKTNGEY
-1983 RETLARMSGHK
+1983 RQTLARMSTRRKEGDFK
-1994 KGFSILRNNLEHKA
+1994 QLINNLDKKDFKD
-2008 IENWTADDKKLA
+2008 WTAEDKKLA

-2031 SLGLYAKTE
+2031 SLGLYAKSE
-2040 QNFSDMHTSDLTP
+2040 QNFTDMHTADLTP
-2053 EAINEAVTKI
+2053 EAIDEAVSKI

-2097 EGRQKYTA
+2097 EGRQKYMA

-2118 DAAIKTLRGAKGYSD
+2118 DASIKALRGAKGYSD

-2198 SRVEAFNSFLG
+2198 TRVEAFNSFLE
-2209 KQKLTLADFEKKKT
+2209 KQGLTLADFEKKIK

-2251 DEKSRAAVQYGNF
+2251 DDKSRAAVQYGNF

-2308 ATVEYLQ
+2308 AVVEYLQ

-2339 RANYFPM
+2339 RDNYFPM

-2375 VGKGQTKARIDIG
+2375 IGKGQTKARIDIG

-2525 EMVDFIYSRSKLM
+2525 EMVDFIYSHSKLM

-2574 GLEMIDKVCVAPGWL
+2574 GLEMIDRACVAPGWL

-2612 NEIDL
+2612 NEIDR

-2676 NKQYKRAAG
+2676 NKQYKRATG

-2699 ITEGFGGGDDEP
+2699 ITEGFGGDGDDEP

-2775 ADIQKAAGRYAEA
+2775 ADIQKAASRYAEA

-2801 EAIKAAEQVFNGQV
+2801 EAIRAAEQVFTGQA

>member
-6 LLDDAEYERTSYDK
+6 LLDDLEYEHTSYDRR
-20 HGRTRYYR
+20 GRTRYYR

-159 KMGHLGNALMNAE
+159 KMGRLGNALMNAE

-220 AATTVPAVFAN
+220 AATAVPSLIAS
-231 LLGSPLLGGIVS
+231 LLGSPLLGSITS
-243 FGLSSGV
+243 FAISGST

-266 DLARNIAYTSGAV
+266 DLARNIAYASGAL
-279 QGLIETSL
+279 QGAIETSL
-287 GNVAGIT
+287 GTVAGIT

-312 AKGAFGKLAKGLM
+312 AKGAFGKLAKGFM
-325 FYGADL
+325 FYGANL

-346 GGKELAAVL
+346 GGKELASVL

-445 AQQHEREQFQ
+445 AQQHERERFQ

-468 DARIEGETVRDSAG
+468 DARIEGETVRDDKG
-482 RVVYETDAEGKPI
+482 RIVYETDAEGNPV
-495 YEETEAGLQK
+495 YEQTEEGLQK
-505 KQKKYGKAADVV
+505 KEKKYGKAADVV
-517 RAGEHLYLSEGYR
+517 RAGERLYLSEGYR

-569 VTINEVRMQ
+569 VTIKKVEMQ

-584 IIKEFVRDFGEKFTG
+584 IIKEFVRDFGEKFQG

-620 ENPRGEQGGLQYF
+620 ENPRGEKGGLQYF
-633 SDEREEAET
+633 TDGTEEAET

-648 NERLKETMPN
+648 NERLKETMPT

-712 NTREIKGASEF
+712 DTKEIKGASEF

-762 LNAEKAFDVEDGKWT
+762 LDAEKAFDVAEGKWT

-784 ARGFEQYLREGKAPN
+784 ARSFEQYLLEGKAPN

-813 TRIYQSLKEL
+813 TRIYKSLKEII
-823 VHLNDDIRAVY
+823 HINDDVRAVF

-839 GEKSVLKEASDNI
+839 GEKSVLREASENI
-852 EKEERLKKAKQNTTG
+852 EKEEHLKKAKKNTTG
-867 KHPSLENYE
+867 KHPSLEDYE

-904 WFQGNSYHNADT
+904 WFQGKSYHNADT

-937 EQILSIKVLDKLLET
+937 EQILSMKALDKIIET

-1000 AYHYYLEDVALEDIV
+1000 AYHYYLDDVTLEDI
-1015 IDEIK
+1015 ILDEIK
-1020 KEAALS
+1020 K
-1026 LLAPLNERGNQPLLR
+1026 
-1041 GTEAALRIDASPNGV
+1041 EAALRIDASPNGV

-1084 VDEAYQQ
+1084 VDEAYRQ

-1102 SIEASKAKAADL
+1102 SIQASKAKAADL
-1114 EQNAAQY
+1114 AQNAAQY
-1121 EKEAIEAYKEQN
+1121 EKEAIESYKVQN
-1133 PALSETEIK
+1133 PALSEADIK
-1142 EKMRKEAARSRMSYE
+1142 EKMQKEAQRQHMSYE

-1170 KEFGDVLFQTA
+1170 KKFGDVLFQTEPSEDETRQIEA
-1181 ERESEEARSFKE
+1181 IRKQYEGTDKWLKAPNGEDTNLTEQQWLQVRTDSFKKWFGDWENDPEEASKVVDKNGE
-1193 SAEKYRSDLARYFD
+1193 PLAVSHSTHNIFD
-1207 GTLKSHKTLTITK
+1207 EFIYKQKIDAGW
-1220 RTPAVLRILGA
+1220 LGA
-1231 DDVPITIQQG
+1231 GFYFFGDRSLDGQYGSHVMECFLNIRQPYFATYEEKAE
-1241 ILHKIQTKHPTITPE
+1241 LSE
-1256 ILNTLPEAL
+1256 INSDEA
-1265 VDPIAVFKSDN
+1265 SQE
-1276 PKTPN
+1276 
-1281 NKVIFTEHEI
+1281 FTETVKSEWDA
-1291 DGKPVITAI
+1291 DGVYYNADLNQEWVAFYPNQIK
-1300 EFSAQRGG
+1300 SA
-1308 MAVNA
+1308 VDN
-1313 IRSVYEK
+1313 
-1320 ELIAKNGA
+1320 NGA
-1328 DVLQEWIDHN
+1328 FDA
-1338 LLQYLDDTKDHP
+1338 
-1350 VIDDIK
+1350 
-1356 KDLQTYHDFGA
+1356 G
-1367 PIAPVLDKAVSLSNN
+1367 NN
-1382 RIGENAENVKSTI
+1382 N
-1395 IKKSD
+1395 
-1400 IIGDNPHAI
+1400 I
-1409 YFQVEQEFFDEVAKS
+1409 YFQVEQEFFDEVAES

-1451 YSSAEERAKVDKTF
+1451 YSSAEERAKADKTF
-1465 RDAIGPELEE
+1465 RDAIGPELEA

-1501 RAFLRQYNDAAQAG
+1501 RSFLRQYNDASHAG
-1515 AIPAELTANLDGVF
+1515 AIPAELTANLDGVL
-1529 PSVAYA
+1529 PSIAYA
-1535 ISNGHPF
+1535 ISNGKPF
-1542 TEKQQRLAMDAIMR
+1542 TEKQQRLAMDAITQNTAAYR
-1556 NVASYRAIFAELNGY
+1556 NIFAEINGY

-1578 DAEKA
+1578 EAEKA
-1583 FTESFSKAA
+1583 FSESFSKAA
-1592 TEGRVSRAERMSPE
+1592 TEGRVSRAEKANPE
-1606 AKSQTEAR
+1606 SRIQTEAQ

-1646 FDFEQNAPA
+1646 FDFEQNTPA
-1655 DETER
+1655 DEAER

-1765 KEALIRALDNEDI
+1765 KEALIHALDNEDI
-1778 EQRVRQGAITG
+1778 EQRVKQGAITS

-1804 TIKGLEAELADAEDE
+1804 TIKGLEAELADAKAENHN
-1819 SRYDTKRFNDLRDRI
+1819 DTKRIGELEKKI
-1834 KNERITRAVLKDTIK
+1834 KDERIARAVLADTIR
-1849 ARDAALKAVMK
+1849 ARDVALKVVMK
-1860 RISLKTCDAEHAA
+1860 RISLKTCDAEQAQ

-1882 KDKVQHILT
+1882 KDKVQKALHANVD
-1891 SEFEKT
+1891 SEE
-1897 DLKVREA
+1897 
-1904 CLLWKGSIEYQNRLE
+1904 Q
-1919 TENKDKTT
+1919 
-1927 WPAVRELLK
+1927 
-1936 NQEPEKWSDQ
+1936 
-1946 EKAMVLR
+1946 
-1953 IIPNPLDATTNVPEF
+1953 

-1976 WKTSAEY
+1976 WKTNGEY
-1983 RETLARMSGHK
+1983 RQTLARMSTRRKEGDFK
-1994 KGFSILRNNLEHKA
+1994 QLINNLDKKDFKD
-2008 IENWTADDKKLA
+2008 WTADDKKLA

-2031 SLGLYAKTE
+2031 SLGLYAKSE
-2040 QNFSDMHTSDLTP
+2040 QNFTDMHTADLTP
-2053 EAINEAVTKI
+2053 EAIDAAVSKI

-2077 KQWTVDELIGLAQVI
+2077 KQWTVDELITLAQVI

-2097 EGRQKYTA
+2097 EGKQKYMA

-2198 SRVEAFNSFLG
+2198 TRVEAFNSFLE
-2209 KQKLTLADFEKKKT
+2209 KQGLTLADFEKKIK

-2251 DEKSRAAVQYGNF
+2251 DDKSRAAVQYGNF

-2308 ATVEYLQ
+2308 AVVEYLQ

-2339 RANYFPM
+2339 RDNYFPM

-2364 IGEYSTGTRHG
+2364 IGEHATGTRHG

-2574 GLEMIDKVCVAPGWL
+2574 GLEMIDRACVAPGWL

-2612 NEIDL
+2612 NEIDR

-2699 ITEGFGGGDDEP
+2699 ITEGFGGDGDDEP

-2735 NGMVTS
+2735 NGMVNS
-2741 LSEKL
+2741 LAEKL

-2801 EAIKAAEQVFNGQV
+2801 EAIYAAEQVFNGQM

>member
-6 LLDDAEYERTSYDK
+6 LLDGAEYEHTSYDK

-150 SFSIGGNVL
+150 SFSIGTNVV
-159 KMGHLGNALMNAE
+159 KTGYLGNALMNAE

-178 EIAYALQDLQRLEDE
+178 EIAYALQDLQRIEDE

-206 VNLLKSGAQALPFQ
+206 VNLLKSGAQAIPFQ
-220 AATTVPAVFAN
+220 AATAVPSLIAS
-231 LLGSPLLGGIVS
+231 LLGSPLLGSLTS
-243 FGLSSGV
+243 FAISGST

-266 DLARNIAYTSGAV
+266 DLARNVAYASGAL
-279 QGLIETSL
+279 QGVIETSL

-368 ARNVWESFK
+368 AGNVWESFK
-377 GGVAASIILGIP
+377 GGIAASIILGIP

-414 EEVFVNE
+414 EEAFINE

-434 DTKEALHTIFE
+434 DTKEELHTIFE

-455 NSKAKSYEEWLAP
+455 KSKAKSYEEWLAP
-468 DARIEGETVRDSAG
+468 DARIEGETVRDDKG
-482 RVVYETDAEGKPI
+482 RIVYETDAKGNPI
-495 YEETEAGLQK
+495 HEQTEAVLQK
-505 KQKKYGKAADVV
+505 KEKKYGKVADVV
-517 RAGEHLYLSEGYR
+517 RAGERLYLTEGYR

-545 NPTEQTEYNDY
+545 NPTEETNYNDY

-633 SDEREEAET
+633 ADGTEEADT

-648 NERLKETMPN
+648 NERLKETMPT
-658 LTDVERNTAVSIFT
+658 LTDTERNTAVSIFT

-681 TENYL
+681 TETYL

-712 NTREIKGASEF
+712 DTKEIKGASEF
-723 KELSGDVKALVY
+723 KDLAGDIKALVY

-762 LNAEKAFDVEDGKWT
+762 LDAEKAFDVVEGKWA

-784 ARGFEQYLREGKAPN
+784 ARGFEQYLREGKAPT

-823 VHLNDDIRAVY
+823 VHLSDDIRAVY

-839 GEKSVLKEASDNI
+839 GEKSVLREASENI

-889 DNAALKAKYLAFAKK
+889 DTAALKAKYLAFAKK

-916 DTDIRVSRDVLD
+916 DTDIRVSRDVIG
-928 EWQSKTKSR
+928 EWKAKTKSR
-937 EQILSIKVLDKLLET
+937 EQILSMKVLDKLIET
-952 AVETNTVKD
+952 AVASNTEEVENGK
-961 RRDRRNIESVKYF
+961 RKGVTGVKYF

-979 VDDNTYKAHL
+979 VDDKTYKAYL
-989 TVREVQ
+989 TVKEIQ
-995 DNTNK
+995 DTDNK
-1000 AYHYYLEDVALEDIV
+1000 AYHYYLEDVALEDI
-1015 IDEIK
+1015 ILDEIK
-1020 KEAALS
+1020 KEAALKNRTQ
-1026 LLAPLNERGNQPLLR
+1026 PNGGNALLLR
-1041 GTEAALRIDASPNGV
+1041 GTEAALRIDAHSKRTD
-1056 SVPLLHGSDSTVQE
+1056 VPLLHGSDSTVQE
-1070 KGDAVKASETKKQV
+1070 KGDAVKVSETKKQV
-1084 VDEAYQQ
+1084 VDEAYRQ

-1102 SIEASKAKAADL
+1102 SIQASKAKAANL
-1114 EQNAAQY
+1114 AQNAAQY
-1121 EKEAIEAYKEQN
+1121 EKEAIEAYKVQN
-1133 PALSETEIK
+1133 PALSEADIK
-1142 EKMRKEAARSRMSYE
+1142 EKLEQEAQRQHMSYE

-1170 KEFGDVLFQTA
+1170 KEFGDVLFQTELSEDEA
-1181 ERESEEARSFKE
+1181 RQIEAIRKQYEGTDKWLKAPNGEDTNLTEQQWLQVRTDSFKKWFGDWENDPEEASKVVDKNGE
-1193 SAEKYRSDLARYFD
+1193 PLAVSHSTHNVFD
-1207 GTLKSHKTLTITK
+1207 EFIYKQKIDAGW
-1220 RTPAVLRILGA
+1220 LGA
-1231 DDVPITIQQG
+1231 GFYFFGDRSLDGQYGSHVMECFLNIREPYVATYEEKAE
-1241 ILHKIQTKHPTITPE
+1241 LSE
-1256 ILNTLPEAL
+1256 INSDEA
-1265 VDPIAVFKSDN
+1265 SQE
-1276 PKTPN
+1276 
-1281 NKVIFTEHEI
+1281 FTETVKSEWDA
-1291 DGKPVITAI
+1291 DGVYYNEDLNQEWVAFYPNQIK
-1300 EFSAQRGG
+1300 SA
-1308 MAVNA
+1308 VDN
-1313 IRSVYEK
+1313 
-1320 ELIAKNGA
+1320 NGA
-1328 DVLQEWIDHN
+1328 FD
-1338 LLQYLDDTKDHP
+1338 
-1350 VIDDIK
+1350 
-1356 KDLQTYHDFGA
+1356 A
-1367 PIAPVLDKAVSLSNN
+1367 SNN
-1382 RIGENAENVKSTI
+1382 N
-1395 IKKSD
+1395 
-1400 IIGDNPHAI
+1400 I
-1409 YFQVEQEFFDEVAKS
+1409 YFQVEQDFFDEVAKS
-1424 ADAKAAQETI
+1424 ADAKRAKEAI

-1451 YSSAEERAKVDKTF
+1451 YSSAEERAKADKTF
-1465 RDAIGPELEE
+1465 RDAIGPELEA

-1501 RAFLRQYNDAAQAG
+1501 RSFLRQYNDASHAG
-1515 AIPAELTANLDGVF
+1515 AIPTELTANLDGVF
-1529 PSVAYA
+1529 PAVATA
-1535 ISNGHPF
+1535 ISNGKPF
-1542 TEKQQRLAMDAIMR
+1542 TEKQQRLAMDAITHNTAAYR
-1556 NVASYRAIFAELNGY
+1556 NIFAEINGY
-1571 TALRSLT
+1571 MALRSLT
-1578 DAEKA
+1578 EAEKA
-1583 FTESFSKAA
+1583 FSESFSKAA
-1592 TEGRVSRAERMSPE
+1592 TEGRVSRAEKINPDSQRQAE
-1606 AKSQTEAR
+1606 AQ

-1638 KEAAELSV
+1638 KEAAEISV
-1646 FDFEQNAPA
+1646 FDFEQNTPA
-1655 DETER
+1655 DEAEQ
-1660 AHFEDIK
+1660 AYFEDVK

-1695 SEKSIANIRGQMR
+1695 SEKSLANIRAQMQ

-1721 MERPDLR
+1721 MERSDLR

-1736 ARITTRLKSRPYKTV
+1736 ARITTRLKSRSYKTV

-1778 EQRVRQGAITG
+1778 EQRVRQGAITS
-1789 EDVEYIQGLVRSKNQ
+1789 EDVEHIQDLVRSKNQ
-1804 TIKGLEAELADAEDE
+1804 TIKGLEAELMDARVENHN
-1819 SRYDTKRFNDLRDRI
+1819 DTKRIGELEKKI
-1834 KNERITRAVLKDTIK
+1834 KDERIARAVLADTIR
-1849 ARDAALKAVMK
+1849 ARDVALKAVMK
-1860 RISLKTCDAEHAA
+1860 RISLKTCDAEQAQ

-1882 KDKVQHILT
+1882 KDKVQKALNANVD
-1891 SEFEKT
+1891 SDE
-1897 DLKVREA
+1897 
-1904 CLLWKGSIEYQNRLE
+1904 QRL
-1919 TENKDKTT
+1919 
-1927 WPAVRELLK
+1927 
-1936 NQEPEKWSDQ
+1936 
-1946 EKAMVLR
+1946 
-1953 IIPNPLDATTNVPEF
+1953 
-1968 RIREAYTL
+1968 REAYTL
-1976 WKTSAEY
+1976 WKASAEY
-1983 RETLARMSGHK
+1983 RQTLARMSTRRKEGDFK
-1994 KGFSILRNNLEHKA
+1994 QLINNLDKKDFKD
-2008 IENWTADDKKLA
+2008 WTADDKKLA

-2031 SLGLYAKTE
+2031 SLGLYAKSE
-2040 QNFSDMHTSDLTP
+2040 QNFTDMHTADLTP
-2053 EAINEAVTKI
+2053 EAIDAAVSKI
-2063 LPESLVAKLKHQPL
+2063 LPESLIAKLKHQPL

-2118 DAAIKTLRGAKGYSD
+2118 DASIKTLRGAKGYSD

-2188 CYSRFKAGRD
+2188 CYSRFKEGRD
-2198 SRVEAFNSFLG
+2198 NRVEAFNSFLE

-2231 EQKSLTLT
+2231 EQKNLTLT

-2308 ATVEYLQ
+2308 AVVEYLQ
-2315 AEYKKEGVR
+2315 AEYKKEGAR

-2339 RANYFPM
+2339 RNNYFPM

-2364 IGEYSTGTRHG
+2364 IGEHATGTRHG

-2549 TEELAKQAKTKAGKV
+2549 TEELAKQAKTKAGKA
-2564 LTRTQQIGMQ
+2564 LTQVQQFGMQ
-2574 GLEMIDKVCVAPGWL
+2574 GLEMIDKACVAPGWL

-2602 NKKAKTPKTD
+2602 NKGLDKPRTD
-2612 NEIDL
+2612 NEIDR

-2775 ADIQKAAGRYAEA
+2775 ADIQKAASRYAEA

-2801 EAIKAAEQVFNGQV
+2801 EVFYATEQVFNGQA

>member
-93 KAEKPEEKIYEFATA
+93 KADKPEEKIYEFATA

-150 SFSIGGNVL
+150 SFSIGSNVL

-266 DLARNIAYTSGAV
+266 DLARNIAYASGAL
-279 QGLIETSL
+279 QGVIETSL

-368 ARNVWESFK
+368 AKNVWESFK
-377 GGVAASIILGIP
+377 GGVAASIILGVP

-455 NSKAKSYEEWLAP
+455 KSKAKSYEEWLAP
-468 DARIEGETVRDSAG
+468 DARIEGETVRDDKG
-482 RVVYETDAEGKPI
+482 RVVYETNAEGKPV

-505 KQKKYGKAADVV
+505 KEKKYGKAADVV
-517 RAGEHLYLSEGYR
+517 RAGERLYLTEGYR

-633 SDEREEAET
+633 SDEREEADT

-658 LTDVERNTAVSIFT
+658 LTDTERNTAVSIFT

-681 TENYL
+681 TETYL
-686 NTYYGEEV
+686 NTYYADEV

-712 NTREIKGASEF
+712 HTKEIKGASEF
-723 KELSGDVKALVY
+723 KELSGDIKALVY

-762 LNAEKAFDVEDGKWT
+762 LDAEKAFDVVEGKWT

-784 ARGFEQYLREGKAPN
+784 ARGFEQYLLEGKAPT

-813 TRIYQSLKEL
+813 TRIYQSLREL
-823 VHLNDDIRAVY
+823 GHLNDDIRAVY

-839 GEKSVLKEASDNI
+839 GDKSVLREASENI

-867 KHPSLENYE
+867 KHPSLEDYQ
-876 ANRITETAADKQL
+876 ANKITETAEDKQL
-889 DNAALKAKYLAFAKK
+889 DTAALKEKYLAFAKK

-937 EQILSIKVLDKLLET
+937 EQILSIKALDKLLET

-1000 AYHYYLEDVALEDIV
+1000 AYHYYLEDVALEDI
-1015 IDEIK
+1015 ILDEIK

-1026 LLAPLNERGNQPLLR
+1026 PLAPLNERGNQPLLR

-1056 SVPLLHGSDSTVQE
+1056 SVPLLHGSDPTVQE
-1070 KGDAVKASETKKQV
+1070 KADAVKASETKKQV
-1084 VDEAYQQ
+1084 VDEAYKQ

-1102 SIEASKAKAADL
+1102 SMQASKAKAADL
-1114 EQNAAQY
+1114 AQNAAQY
-1121 EKEAIEAYKEQN
+1121 EKEAIEAYKMQN
-1133 PALSETEIK
+1133 PALSEADIK
-1142 EKMRKEAARSRMSYE
+1142 EKMHKEAARVRMSYE

-1170 KEFGDVLFQTA
+1170 KKFGDVLFQTEPSEDEA
-1181 ERESEEARSFKE
+1181 RQIAAIRKQYEGTDKWLKAPNGENTNLTEQQWLQVRTDSFKKWFGDWENDPEEASKVVDKNGE
-1193 SAEKYRSDLARYFD
+1193 PLAVSHSTHNVFD
-1207 GTLKSHKTLTITK
+1207 EFIYKQKIDAGW
-1220 RTPAVLRILGA
+1220 LGA
-1231 DDVPITIQQG
+1231 GFYFFGDRSLDGQYGSHVMECFLNIREPYFATYEEKAE
-1241 ILHKIQTKHPTITPE
+1241 LSE
-1256 ILNTLPEAL
+1256 INSDEA
-1265 VDPIAVFKSDN
+1265 SQE
-1276 PKTPN
+1276 
-1281 NKVIFTEHEI
+1281 FTETVKSEWDA
-1291 DGKPVITAI
+1291 DGVYYNEDLNQEWVAFYPNQIK
-1300 EFSAQRGG
+1300 SA
-1308 MAVNA
+1308 VDN
-1313 IRSVYEK
+1313 
-1320 ELIAKNGA
+1320 NGA
-1328 DVLQEWIDHN
+1328 FDA
-1338 LLQYLDDTKDHP
+1338 
-1350 VIDDIK
+1350 
-1356 KDLQTYHDFGA
+1356 G
-1367 PIAPVLDKAVSLSNN
+1367 NN
-1382 RIGENAENVKSTI
+1382 N
-1395 IKKSD
+1395 
-1400 IIGDNPHAI
+1400 I

-1451 YSSAEERAKVDKTF
+1451 YSSAEERAKADKTF
-1465 RDAIGPELEE
+1465 RDAIGPELEA

-1501 RAFLRQYNDAAQAG
+1501 RSFLRQYNDASHAG
-1515 AIPAELTANLDGVF
+1515 AIPTELTANLDGVF
-1529 PSVAYA
+1529 PAVATA
-1535 ISNGHPF
+1535 ISNGKPF

-1556 NVASYRAIFAELNGY
+1556 NVASYRNIFAELNGY

-1606 AKSQTEAR
+1606 AKSQTEAQ

-1646 FDFEQNAPA
+1646 FDFEQNTPA
-1655 DETER
+1655 DEAEQ
-1660 AHFEDIK
+1660 AYFEDIK

-1695 SEKSIANIRGQMR
+1695 SEKSITNIRGQMQ

-1721 MERPDLR
+1721 MERSDLR

-1778 EQRVRQGAITG
+1778 EQRVRQGAITS
-1789 EDVEYIQGLVRSKNQ
+1789 EDVEHIQDLVRSKNQ
-1804 TIKGLEAELADAEDE
+1804 TIKGLEAELMDARVENHN
-1819 SRYDTKRFNDLRDRI
+1819 DTKRIGELEKKI
-1834 KNERITRAVLKDTIK
+1834 KDERIARAVLADTIR
-1849 ARDAALKAVMK
+1849 ARDVALKAVMK
-1860 RISLKTCDAEHAA
+1860 RISLKTCDAEQAQ

-1882 KDKVQHILT
+1882 KDKVQKALNANVD
-1891 SEFEKT
+1891 SDE
-1897 DLKVREA
+1897 
-1904 CLLWKGSIEYQNRLE
+1904 QRL
-1919 TENKDKTT
+1919 
-1927 WPAVRELLK
+1927 
-1936 NQEPEKWSDQ
+1936 
-1946 EKAMVLR
+1946 
-1953 IIPNPLDATTNVPEF
+1953 
-1968 RIREAYTL
+1968 REAYTL

-1983 RETLARMSGHK
+1983 RQTLARMSTRRKEGDFK
-1994 KGFSILRNNLEHKA
+1994 QLINNLDKKDFKD
-2008 IENWTADDKKLA
+2008 WTADDKKLA

-2040 QNFSDMHTSDLTP
+2040 QNFTDMHTADLTP
-2053 EAINEAVTKI
+2053 EAINAAVSKI
-2063 LPESLVAKLKHQPL
+2063 LPESLIAKLKHQPL

-2097 EGRQKYTA
+2097 EGKQKYMA
-2105 KIAAKQAEAARIR
+2105 KIAAKQAEAARIQ
-2118 DAAIKTLRGAKGYSD
+2118 DASIKALRGAKGYRD

-2198 SRVEAFNSFLG
+2198 NRVEAFNSFLE

-2284 FTDARYSAVLAEAER
+2284 FTDARYSTVLAEAER
-2299 LMAADARLK
+2299 LMASDARLK

-2315 AEYKKEGVR
+2315 AEYQKEGVR

-2339 RANYFPM
+2339 RDNYFPM

-2364 IGEYSTGTRHG
+2364 VGEHATGTRHG

-2495 QGITSPAP
+2495 QGISSPAP

-2518 DLAFHHK
+2518 DLAFHHT

-2549 TEELAKQAKTKAGKV
+2549 TEELAKQAKTKAGKA
-2564 LTRTQQIGMQ
+2564 LTQVQQFGMQ
-2574 GLEMIDKVCVAPGWL
+2574 GLEMIDKACVAPGWL

-2602 NKKAKTPKTD
+2602 NKEAKTPKTD
-2612 NEIDL
+2612 NEIDV

-2801 EAIKAAEQVFNGQV
+2801 EAIRAAEQVFTGQA

>member
-1 MSDVA
+1 MSDIA
-6 LLDDAEYERTSYDK
+6 LLDDAEYERTSYDRR
-20 HGRTRYYR
+20 GRTRYYR

-150 SFSIGGNVL
+150 SFSIGTNVL
-159 KMGHLGNALMNAE
+159 KTGYLGNALMNAE

-178 EIAYALQDLQRLEDE
+178 EIAYALQDLQRIEDE

-206 VNLLKSGAQALPFQ
+206 VNLLKSGAQAIPFQ
-220 AATTVPAVFAN
+220 AATAVPSLIAS
-231 LLGSPLLGGIVS
+231 LLGSPLLGSLTS
-243 FGLSSGV
+243 FAISGST

-266 DLARNIAYTSGAV
+266 DLARNIAYASGAL
-279 QGLIETSL
+279 QGVIETSL

-368 ARNVWESFK
+368 AQNVWESFK

-468 DARIEGETVRDSAG
+468 DARIEGETVRDDKG
-482 RVVYETDAEGKPI
+482 RVVYETNAEGKPV

-505 KQKKYGKAADVV
+505 KEKKYGKAADVV
-517 RAGEHLYLSEGYR
+517 RAGERLYLTEGYR

-545 NPTEQTEYNDY
+545 NPTEETEYNDY

-633 SDEREEAET
+633 ADGTEEADT

-658 LTDVERNTAVSIFT
+658 LTDTERNTAVSIFT

-681 TENYL
+681 TETYL

-712 NTREIKGASEF
+712 GTKEIKGASEF
-723 KELSGDVKALVY
+723 KELSGDIKALVY

-762 LNAEKAFDVEDGKWT
+762 LNAEKAFDVEGGKWT

-799 AELQSVFQKAAEFL
+799 TELQSVFQKAAEFL

-823 VHLNDDIRAVY
+823 VHLSDDIRAVY

-839 GEKSVLKEASDNI
+839 GEKSVLKEAEQNAQQTEQRNRSSIKEFGQNYTDYYHKGI
-852 EKEERLKKAKQNTTG
+852 EALEKVLQEKKGQVVGAFTRADIGDIDVVWGNEKVGLQKIIAKHSHEFGIFGEGQKGIVGGISEIITNGNLTNENGVYTITYEKDDKTFRVG
-867 KHPSLENYE
+867 LSKGWKGQGENQWIITAYEKKDGVGFNKTLSTVAELNPSQIPEG
-876 ANRITETAADKQL
+876 TAAV
-889 DNAALKAKYLAFAKK
+889 
-904 WFQGNSYHNADT
+904 T
-916 DTDIRVSRDVLD
+916 D
-928 EWQSKTKSR
+928 
-937 EQILSIKVLDKLLET
+937 
-952 AVETNTVKD
+952 
-961 RRDRRNIESVKYF
+961 
-974 EAGLT
+974 
-979 VDDNTYKAHL
+979 
-989 TVREVQ
+989 
-995 DNTNK
+995 
-1000 AYHYYLEDVALEDIV
+1000 
-1015 IDEIK
+1015 
-1020 KEAALS
+1020 
-1026 LLAPLNERGNQPLLR
+1026 
-1041 GTEAALRIDASPNGV
+1041 
-1056 SVPLLHGSDSTVQE
+1056 TVQE
-1070 KGDAVKASETKKQV
+1070 KADAVKASETKKQV
-1084 VDEAYQQ
+1084 VDEAYRQ

-1114 EQNAAQY
+1114 AQNAAQY
-1121 EKEAIEAYKEQN
+1121 EKEAIESYKAQN
-1133 PALSETEIK
+1133 PALSEADIK
-1142 EKMRKEAARSRMSYE
+1142 EKMHKEAARVRMSYE

-1181 ERESEEARSFKE
+1181 ERESEEERSFKE
-1193 SAEKYRSDLARYFD
+1193 SAEKYRRDLARYFD
-1207 GTLKSHKTLTITK
+1207 GTLKSHETLTITK

-1291 DGKPVITAI
+1291 DGKPVIAAI

-1308 MAVNA
+1308 IAVNA

-1350 VIDDIK
+1350 VVEDIK

-1409 YFQVEQEFFDEVAKS
+1409 YFQVEQEFFDEVAES
-1424 ADAKAAQETI
+1424 ADAKNAKEAI

-1440 GDPDAQTWKLF
+1440 GDPDVQTWKLF
-1451 YSSAEERAKVDKTF
+1451 YSNAEERAKADKTF
-1465 RDAIGPELEE
+1465 RDAIGPELEA

-1501 RAFLRQYNDAAQAG
+1501 RSFLRQYNDASHAG
-1515 AIPAELTANLDGVF
+1515 AIPAELTTNLDGVF
-1529 PSVAYA
+1529 PAVATA
-1535 ISNGHPF
+1535 ISNGKPF
-1542 TEKQQRLAMDAIMR
+1542 TEKQQRLAMDAITQNTAAYR
-1556 NVASYRAIFAELNGY
+1556 NIFAEINGY

-1583 FTESFSKAA
+1583 FSESFSKAA
-1592 TEGRVSRAERMSPE
+1592 TEGRVSRAEKIS
-1606 AKSQTEAR
+1606 TEDRAQDAAQ

-1646 FDFEQNAPA
+1646 FDFEHNTPA
-1655 DETER
+1655 DEAER
-1660 AHFEDIK
+1660 AYFEDIK

-1687 KVLHGEAP
+1687 KVLHGETP
-1695 SEKSIANIRGQMR
+1695 SEKSITNIRGQMQ

-1721 MERPDLR
+1721 MERADLR

-1736 ARITTRLKSRPYKTV
+1736 ARITTRLKSRQYKTV

-1778 EQRVRQGAITG
+1778 EQRVRQGAITS
-1789 EDVEYIQGLVRSKNQ
+1789 EDVEYIQDLVRSKNQ
-1804 TIKGLEAELADAEDE
+1804 TIKGLEAELADAKAEN
-1819 SRYDTKRFNDLRDRI
+1819 RNDTKRIGELEKKI
-1834 KNERITRAVLKDTIK
+1834 KDERIARAVLADTIK
-1849 ARDAALKAVMK
+1849 ARDVALKAVMK
-1860 RISLKTCDAEHAA
+1860 RISLKTCDAEQAQ

-1882 KDKVQHILT
+1882 KDKVQKALNANV
-1891 SEFEKT
+1891 
-1897 DLKVREA
+1897 D
-1904 CLLWKGSIEYQNRLE
+1904 
-1919 TENKDKTT
+1919 
-1927 WPAVRELLK
+1927 
-1936 NQEPEKWSDQ
+1936 SDEQ
-1946 EKAMVLR
+1946 
-1953 IIPNPLDATTNVPEF
+1953 

-1976 WKTSAEY
+1976 WKTNGEY
-1983 RETLARMSGHK
+1983 RQTLARMSTRRKEGDFK
-1994 KGFSILRNNLEHKA
+1994 QLINNLDKKDFKD
-2008 IENWTADDKKLA
+2008 WTADDKKLA

-2031 SLGLYAKTE
+2031 SLGLYTKTE
-2040 QNFSDMHTSDLTP
+2040 RNFADMHTADLTP
-2053 EAINEAVTKI
+2053 EAIDAAVREI
-2063 LPESLVAKLKHQPL
+2063 LPENLVAKLKHQPL
-2077 KQWTVDELIGLAQVI
+2077 KQWTVDELITLAQAI

-2118 DAAIKTLRGAKGYSD
+2118 DAAIKTLRSAKGYSEKP
-2133 DNAGWSEDEKK
+2133 AGWSEDEKQ
-2144 KKGGFDALKRKLKY
+2144 KKGGFAALRRKLKY

-2163 YAFIEMLDGGKRGAL
+2163 YAFIEMLDGGKRGTL
-2178 YDMLEFEQRE
+2178 YDVLEFEQRE
-2188 CYSRFKAGRD
+2188 CYSRFKEGRD
-2198 SRVEAFNSFLG
+2198 KRVEAFNAFLE

-2223 FENFYAER
+2223 FDNFYTGK

-2264 AEQAERDMAK
+2264 AEQHERDMARQA
-2274 TSDSYGALDA
+2274 DSYGALDS
-2284 FTDARYSAVLAEAER
+2284 FTEARYNAVLAEAER
-2299 LMAADARLK
+2299 LMADDVR
-2308 ATVEYLQ
+2308 LQ
-2315 AEYKKEGVR
+2315 AVVTYLKDEYKKEGAR

-2331 VNNAVTEI
+2331 VNNTLTEI
-2339 RANYFPM
+2339 RADYFPM
-2346 QRLEVS
+2346 QRLDVL

-2364 IGEYSTGTRHG
+2364 VGEYATGTRHG

-2436 RTLENAYGSEAVR
+2436 RILENAYGSEAVR

-2478 GNTAAAY
+2478 GNTAVAY
-2485 LGFKLSGIIK
+2485 LSFKLSGIIK
-2495 QGITSPAP
+2495 QGISSPAP
-2503 FMQYVNPLHYAKAAS
+2503 FMQYVNPVNYAKAAS

-2525 EMVDFIYSRSKLM
+2525 EMEAFIYTRSKLM
-2538 QDRSFDMMQNI
+2538 QDRSFDMMQTI
-2549 TEELAKQAKTKAGKV
+2549 TEELAKQAKTKAGKT
-2564 LTRTQQIGMQ
+2564 LTQVQQFGMQ
-2574 GLEMIDKVCVAPGWL
+2574 GLEMIDKACVAPGWL

-2594 EAARLTEA
+2594 EAARLTKA
-2602 NKKAKTPKTD
+2602 NKTADTPRTEL
-2612 NEIDL
+2612 EIDL

-2666 LRHDLPNAIK
+2666 LRHDLPNAIR

-2691 LAGIMTGL
+2691 VAGIMTGL
-2699 ITEGFGGGDDEP
+2699 VTEGFGGGDDEDESSTP
-2711 DTADK
+2711 DK
-2716 VKKTIYF
+2716 IRKTVYF

-2756 SSLYPAFE
+2756 TSLYPAFE

-2775 ADIQKAAGRYAEA
+2775 ADIQKAALRYAEA

-2801 EAIKAAEQVFNGQV
+2801 EAIYAAEQVFNGAA
-2815 PSALWGR
+2815 PSAVWGR

>member
-6 LLDDAEYERTSYDK
+6 LLDDLEYEHTSYDRR
-20 HGRTRYYR
+20 GRTRYYR

-159 KMGHLGNALMNAE
+159 KMGRLGNALMNAE

-220 AATTVPAVFAN
+220 AATAVPSLIAS
-231 LLGSPLLGGIVS
+231 LLGSPLLGSITS
-243 FGLSSGV
+243 FAISGST

-266 DLARNIAYTSGAV
+266 DLARNIAYASGAL
-279 QGLIETSL
+279 QGAIETSL
-287 GNVAGIT
+287 GTVAGIT

-312 AKGAFGKLAKGLM
+312 AKGAFGKLAKGFM
-325 FYGADL
+325 FYGANL
-331 LSEGSEEALQELVSA
+331 LSEGSEEALQELVSV

-368 ARNVWESFK
+368 AKNVWESFK

-414 EEVFVNE
+414 EEVFINE
-421 HKNSPAFEGMTES
+421 HKTSPAFEGMTES
-434 DTKEALHTIFE
+434 DAKEALHTIFE
-445 AQQHEREQFQ
+445 AQQYERERFQ

-482 RVVYETDAEGKPI
+482 RVVYETDAEGKPV
-495 YEETEAGLQK
+495 YQETDEGLQK
-505 KQKKYGKAADVV
+505 KEKKYGKAPDVV
-517 RAGEHLYLSEGYR
+517 RAGERLYLSEGYR
-530 HEKQNG
+530 HERKGG

-569 VTINEVRMQ
+569 VTIKKVEMQ

-584 IIKEFVRDFGEKFTG
+584 IIKEFVRDFGEKFQG

-620 ENPRGEQGGLQYF
+620 ENPRGEKGGLQYF
-633 SDEREEAET
+633 TDGTEEAET

-681 TENYL
+681 TETYL
-686 NTYYGEEV
+686 NTYYGEKV

-712 NTREIKGASEF
+712 DTKEIKGASEF
-723 KELSGDVKALVY
+723 KELSGDIKALVY

-762 LNAEKAFDVEDGKWT
+762 LNAEKAFDVVEGKWT

-784 ARGFEQYLREGKAPN
+784 ARGFEQYLREGNAPN

-813 TRIYQSLKEL
+813 TRIYKSLKEL

-839 GEKSVLKEASDNI
+839 GEKSVLREAEQNAQRTEQRNRSSIKEFGQNYTDYYHKGIEAI
-852 EKEERLKKAKQNTTG
+852 EKVLQEKKGQVVGAFTRADIGDIDVVWGNEKVGLQKIIAKHSHEFGIFGEGQKGIISGISEIVTNGNLTNENGVYTITYEKDDKTFRVG
-867 KHPSLENYE
+867 LSKGWKGQGENQWIITAYEKKDGVGFNKTLSTVAELNPSQIPEG
-876 ANRITETAADKQL
+876 TAAV
-889 DNAALKAKYLAFAKK
+889 
-904 WFQGNSYHNADT
+904 T
-916 DTDIRVSRDVLD
+916 D
-928 EWQSKTKSR
+928 
-937 EQILSIKVLDKLLET
+937 
-952 AVETNTVKD
+952 
-961 RRDRRNIESVKYF
+961 
-974 EAGLT
+974 
-979 VDDNTYKAHL
+979 
-989 TVREVQ
+989 
-995 DNTNK
+995 
-1000 AYHYYLEDVALEDIV
+1000 
-1015 IDEIK
+1015 
-1020 KEAALS
+1020 
-1026 LLAPLNERGNQPLLR
+1026 
-1041 GTEAALRIDASPNGV
+1041 
-1056 SVPLLHGSDSTVQE
+1056 TVQE

-1084 VDEAYQQ
+1084 VDEAYRQ

-1096 RQKTQE
+1096 RQKVQE

-1133 PALSETEIK
+1133 PALSEADIK
-1142 EKMRKEAARSRMSYE
+1142 EKMQKEAARVRMSYE

-1170 KEFGDVLFQTA
+1170 KELGDVLFQTEPSEDEA
-1181 ERESEEARSFKE
+1181 RQIEAIRKQYEGTDKWLKAPNGEDTNLTEQQWLQVRTDSFKKWFGDWENDPEEASKVVDKNGE
-1193 SAEKYRSDLARYFD
+1193 PLAVSHSTHNVFD
-1207 GTLKSHKTLTITK
+1207 EFIYKQKIDAGW
-1220 RTPAVLRILGA
+1220 LGA
-1231 DDVPITIQQG
+1231 GFYFFGDRSLDGQYGSHVMECFLNIREPYVATYEEKAE
-1241 ILHKIQTKHPTITPE
+1241 LSE
-1256 ILNTLPEAL
+1256 INSDEA
-1265 VDPIAVFKSDN
+1265 SQE
-1276 PKTPN
+1276 
-1281 NKVIFTEHEI
+1281 FTETVKSEWDA
-1291 DGKPVITAI
+1291 DGVYYNEDLNQEWVAFYPNQIK
-1300 EFSAQRGG
+1300 SA
-1308 MAVNA
+1308 VDN
-1313 IRSVYEK
+1313 
-1320 ELIAKNGA
+1320 NGA
-1328 DVLQEWIDHN
+1328 FDA
-1338 LLQYLDDTKDHP
+1338 
-1350 VIDDIK
+1350 
-1356 KDLQTYHDFGA
+1356 G
-1367 PIAPVLDKAVSLSNN
+1367 NN
-1382 RIGENAENVKSTI
+1382 N
-1395 IKKSD
+1395 
-1400 IIGDNPHAI
+1400 I
-1409 YFQVEQEFFDEVAKS
+1409 YFQVEQDFFDEVAKS

-1451 YSSAEERAKVDKTF
+1451 YSSAEERAKADKTF
-1465 RDAIGPELEE
+1465 RDAIGPELEA

-1501 RAFLRQYNDAAQAG
+1501 RTFLREYNDATQAG

-1535 ISNGHPF
+1535 ISNGKPF

-1583 FTESFSKAA
+1583 FSESFSKAA
-1592 TEGRVSRAERMSPE
+1592 TEGRVSRAEKANPE
-1606 AKSQTEAR
+1606 ARAQDAAR

-1646 FDFEQNAPA
+1646 FDFEQNTPA
-1655 DETER
+1655 DEAER

-1695 SEKSIANIRGQMR
+1695 SEKSIANIRAQMR

-1721 MERPDLR
+1721 MERSDLR

-1778 EQRVRQGAITG
+1778 EQRVRQGAITS

-1804 TIKGLEAELADAEDE
+1804 TIKGLEAELADAKAENHN
-1819 SRYDTKRFNDLRDRI
+1819 DTKRIGELEKKI
-1834 KNERITRAVLKDTIK
+1834 KDERIARAVLADTIR
-1849 ARDAALKAVMK
+1849 ARDVALKAVMK
-1860 RISLKTCDAEHAA
+1860 RISLKTCDAEQAQ

-1882 KDKVQHILT
+1882 KDKVQKALHANV
-1891 SEFEKT
+1891 
-1897 DLKVREA
+1897 D
-1904 CLLWKGSIEYQNRLE
+1904 
-1919 TENKDKTT
+1919 
-1927 WPAVRELLK
+1927 
-1936 NQEPEKWSDQ
+1936 SDEQ
-1946 EKAMVLR
+1946 
-1953 IIPNPLDATTNVPEF
+1953 

-1976 WKTSAEY
+1976 WKTNGEY
-1983 RETLARMSGHK
+1983 RQTLARMSTRRKEGDFKHL
-1994 KGFSILRNNLEHKA
+1994 INNLDKKDFKD
-2008 IENWTADDKKLA
+2008 WTADDKKLA

-2031 SLGLYAKTE
+2031 SLGLYAKSE
-2040 QNFSDMHTSDLTP
+2040 QNFTDMHTADLTP
-2053 EAINEAVTKI
+2053 EAIDEAVSKI

-2097 EGRQKYTA
+2097 EGRQKYMA

-2118 DAAIKTLRGAKGYSD
+2118 DASIKTLRGAKGYSD

-2198 SRVEAFNSFLG
+2198 TRVEAFNSFLE
-2209 KQKLTLADFEKKKT
+2209 KQGLTLADFEKKKT

-2239 VQEIL
+2239 TQEIL

-2308 ATVEYLQ
+2308 AVVEYLQ

-2339 RANYFPM
+2339 RDNYFPM

-2375 VGKGQTKARIDIG
+2375 IGKGQTKARIDIG

-2574 GLEMIDKVCVAPGWL
+2574 GLEMIDRACVAPGWL

-2602 NKKAKTPKTD
+2602 NKNAKTPKTD
-2612 NEIDL
+2612 NEIDR

-2699 ITEGFGGGDDEP
+2699 ITEGFGGDGDDEP

-2735 NGMVTS
+2735 NGMVNS
-2741 LSEKL
+2741 LAEKL

-2801 EAIKAAEQVFNGQV
+2801 EAIRAAEQVFTGQA

>member
-6 LLDDAEYERTSYDK
+6 LLDDAEYERTSYDRR
-20 HGRTRYYR
+20 GRTRYYR

-57 IAETIQRR
+57 IAETIQKR

-377 GGVAASIILGIP
+377 GGVAASIVLGIP

-434 DTKEALHTIFE
+434 DVKEELHTIFE
-445 AQQHEREQFQ
+445 AQQHERERFQ

-468 DARIEGETVRDSAG
+468 DARIEGEAVRDDKG
-482 RVVYETDAEGKPI
+482 RIVYETDAEGNPI
-495 YEETEAGLQK
+495 HEQTEAGLQRK
-505 KQKKYGKAADVV
+505 EKKYGKAADVV
-517 RAGEHLYLSEGYR
+517 RAGERLYLSEGYR

-545 NPTEQTEYNDY
+545 NPTEQTDYNDY

-607 GEALQKIKAELIA
+607 GETLQKIKAELIA
-620 ENPRGEQGGLQYF
+620 ENPRGEKGGLQYF
-633 SDEREEAET
+633 TDRTEEADS

-658 LTDVERNTAVSIFT
+658 LSDVERNTAVSIFT

-681 TENYL
+681 TETYL

-712 NTREIKGASEF
+712 HTKEIKGASEF
-723 KELSGDVKALVY
+723 KDLAGDVKALVY

-784 ARGFEQYLREGKAPN
+784 ARGFEQYLREGNAPN
-799 AELQSVFQKAAEFL
+799 TELKTVFQKAAEFL

-823 VHLNDDIRAVY
+823 VHLNDDIRTVY

-839 GEKSVLKEASDNI
+839 GEQSVLREAEQNAQQT
-852 EKEERLKKAKQNTTG
+852 EKR
-867 KHPSLENYE
+867 
-876 ANRITETAADKQL
+876 NR
-889 DNAALKAKYLAFAKK
+889 
-904 WFQGNSYHNADT
+904 S
-916 DTDIRVSRDVLD
+916 
-928 EWQSKTKSR
+928 
-937 EQILSIKVLDKLLET
+937 SIKEFGQNYTEYYHKG
-952 AVETNTVKD
+952 
-961 RRDRRNIESVKYF
+961 IE
-974 EAGLT
+974 
-979 VDDNTYKAHL
+979 
-989 TVREVQ
+989 
-995 DNTNK
+995 
-1000 AYHYYLEDVALEDIV
+1000 ALEKVLQEKKGQVVGAFTRADIGD
-1015 IDEIK
+1015 IDVVWGNEKVGLQKIIAKHSHEFGIFGEGQKGIISGISEIVTNGN
-1020 KEAALS
+1020 LT
-1026 LLAPLNERGNQPLLR
+1026 NE
-1041 GTEAALRIDASPNGV
+1041 NGV
-1056 SVPLLHGSDSTVQE
+1056 YTITYEKDDKTFRVGLSKGWKGQGENQWIITAYEKKDGVGFNKTLSTVAELNPSQIPEGTATVTDTVQE

-1084 VDEAYQQ
+1084 VDEAYRQ

-1102 SIEASKAKAADL
+1102 SIQASKAKVADL
-1114 EQNAAQY
+1114 TQNAVQY
-1121 EKEAIEAYKEQN
+1121 EQEAIEAYKARN
-1133 PALSETEIK
+1133 PALSEADIK
-1142 EKMRKEAARSRMSYE
+1142 ETMRKEAARVRMSYE

-1170 KEFGDVLFQTA
+1170 KEFGDVLFQ
-1181 ERESEEARSFKE
+1181 
-1193 SAEKYRSDLARYFD
+1193 
-1207 GTLKSHKTLTITK
+1207 
-1220 RTPAVLRILGA
+1220 
-1231 DDVPITIQQG
+1231 
-1241 ILHKIQTKHPTITPE
+1241 
-1256 ILNTLPEAL
+1256 
-1265 VDPIAVFKSDN
+1265 
-1276 PKTPN
+1276 
-1281 NKVIFTEHEI
+1281 
-1291 DGKPVITAI
+1291 
-1300 EFSAQRGG
+1300 
-1308 MAVNA
+1308 
-1313 IRSVYEK
+1313 
-1320 ELIAKNGA
+1320 
-1328 DVLQEWIDHN
+1328 
-1338 LLQYLDDTKDHP
+1338 
-1350 VIDDIK
+1350 
-1356 KDLQTYHDFGA
+1356 
-1367 PIAPVLDKAVSLSNN
+1367 
-1382 RIGENAENVKSTI
+1382 
-1395 IKKSD
+1395 
-1400 IIGDNPHAI
+1400 
-1409 YFQVEQEFFDEVAKS
+1409 VEQDFFDEVAES
-1424 ADAKAAQETI
+1424 ADAKSAKEAI

-1440 GDPDAQTWKLF
+1440 GDPEAQTWKLF
-1451 YSSAEERAKVDKTF
+1451 YSSAEERAKADKTF
-1465 RDAIGPELEE
+1465 RDAIGPELEA

-1491 LKMASEKEAL
+1491 LKMTGEKEAL
-1501 RAFLRQYNDAAQAG
+1501 RTFLREYNDAAQAG

-1535 ISNGHPF
+1535 ISNGKPF

-1556 NVASYRAIFAELNGY
+1556 NVTSYRAIFAELNGY

-1646 FDFEQNAPA
+1646 FDFEQNTPA
-1655 DETER
+1655 DEAER
-1660 AHFEDIK
+1660 AHFEEVK

-1721 MERPDLR
+1721 MERSDLR

-1778 EQRVRQGAITG
+1778 EQRVRQGAITS

-1804 TIKGLEAELADAEDE
+1804 TIKGLEVELADAKAEN
-1819 SRYDTKRFNDLRDRI
+1819 RNDTKRIGELEKKI
-1834 KNERITRAVLKDTIK
+1834 KDERIARAVLADTIK
-1849 ARDAALKAVMK
+1849 ARDVALKAVMK
-1860 RISLKTCDAEHAA
+1860 RISLKTCDAEQAQ
-1873 GLAAVQWFL
+1873 GLAAIQWFL
-1882 KDKVQHILT
+1882 KDKVQKALHANV
-1891 SEFEKT
+1891 
-1897 DLKVREA
+1897 D
-1904 CLLWKGSIEYQNRLE
+1904 
-1919 TENKDKTT
+1919 
-1927 WPAVRELLK
+1927 
-1936 NQEPEKWSDQ
+1936 SDEQ
-1946 EKAMVLR
+1946 
-1953 IIPNPLDATTNVPEF
+1953 

-1976 WKTSAEY
+1976 WKTNGEY
-1983 RETLARMSGHK
+1983 RQTLARMSTRRKEGDFKQLISNLDK
-1994 KGFSILRNNLEHKA
+1994 KDFKD
-2008 IENWTADDKKLA
+2008 WTADDKKLA

-2040 QNFSDMHTSDLTP
+2040 QNFTDMHTADLTP
-2053 EAINEAVTKI
+2053 EAINEAVSKI

-2097 EGRQKYTA
+2097 EGRQKYMA

-2118 DAAIKTLRGAKGYSD
+2118 DAAIKALRDAKGYSD

-2198 SRVEAFNSFLG
+2198 TRVEAFNSFL
-2209 KQKLTLADFEKKKT
+2209 KEQKLTLADFEKKKT

-2339 RANYFPM
+2339 RDNYFPM

-2364 IGEYSTGTRHG
+2364 IGEYATGTRHG

-2538 QDRSFDMMQNI
+2538 QDRSFDMMQTV
-2549 TEELAKQAKTKAGKV
+2549 TEELAKQAKTKAGKA
-2564 LTRTQQIGMQ
+2564 LTQVQQFGMQ
-2574 GLEMIDKVCVAPGWL
+2574 GLEMIDKACVAPGWL

-2602 NKKAKTPKTD
+2602 NKGLEKPRTD
-2612 NEIDL
+2612 NEIDR

-2735 NGMVTS
+2735 NGMVNS
-2741 LSEKL
+2741 LAEKL

-2801 EAIKAAEQVFNGQV
+2801 EAIYAAEQLFSGQV
-2815 PSALWGR
+2815 PSAFWGR

>member
-6 LLDDAEYERTSYDK
+6 LLDDLEYEHTSYDRR
-20 HGRTRYYR
+20 GRTRYYR

-159 KMGHLGNALMNAE
+159 KMGRLGNALMNAE

-220 AATTVPAVFAN
+220 AATAVPSLIAS
-231 LLGSPLLGGIVS
+231 LLGSPLLGSITS
-243 FGLSSGV
+243 FAISGST

-266 DLARNIAYTSGAV
+266 DLARNIAYASGAL
-279 QGLIETSL
+279 QGAIETSL
-287 GNVAGIT
+287 GTVAGIT

-312 AKGAFGKLAKGLM
+312 AKGAFGKLAKGFM
-325 FYGADL
+325 FYGANL
-331 LSEGSEEALQELVSA
+331 LSEGSEEALQELVSV

-377 GGVAASIILGIP
+377 GGVAASIVLGIP

-468 DARIEGETVRDSAG
+468 DARIEGETVRDDKG
-482 RVVYETDAEGKPI
+482 RIVYETDAEGNLV
-495 YEETEAGLQK
+495 YEQTEAGVQK
-505 KQKKYGKAADVV
+505 KEKKYGKAADVI
-517 RAGEHLYLSEGYR
+517 RAGERLYLTEGYR
-530 HEKQNG
+530 HERKGG

-545 NPTEQTEYNDY
+545 NPTEETEYNDY

-569 VTINEVRMQ
+569 VTIKKVEMQ

-584 IIKEFVRDFGEKFTG
+584 IIKEFVRDFGEKFQG

-633 SDEREEAET
+633 ADGTEEAET

-658 LTDVERNTAVSIFT
+658 LDNIERNVLIKVFN
-672 ALAHGAGMD
+672 ALAQGKGVD
-681 TENYL
+681 TEEYL
-686 NTYYGEEV
+686 KTHYADE
-694 ITNTPPADMAGVA
+694 IFTNTPPVDMSRIA

-712 NTREIKGASEF
+712 NTKEIKGAIEF
-723 KELSGDVKALVY
+723 KELSGYVKRLIY
-735 VSEKADFSTFVHEAA
+735 VSEKADFSTVVHEVA
-750 HIARKT
+750 HGARVSLEGEL
-756 LQGNLL
+756 LQK
-762 LNAEKAFDVEDGKWT
+762 AERAFGVEDGKWT
-777 RSQEEAF
+777 RSQDEAF
-784 ARGFEQYLREGKAPN
+784 ARSFEQYLREGKAPN

-813 TRIYQSLKEL
+813 ARIYKSLKEII
-823 VHLNDDIRAVY
+823 HINDDVRAVF

-839 GEKSVLKEASDNI
+839 GEKSVLREAEQNAQQTEQCNRSSIKEFGQNYTDYYHKGI
-852 EKEERLKKAKQNTTG
+852 EALEKVLQEKKGQVVGAFTRADIGDIDVVWGNEKIGLQKIIAKHLNDFEPFGAGEQGVIYGIGEIVDKGTLKENNGVNTITYEKDGRSFRVGLTKGWNGKGENQWIITAYEENTG
-867 KHPSLENYE
+867 SGKGKTLSAVTEFNPSQTPEG
-876 ANRITETAADKQL
+876 TAAV
-889 DNAALKAKYLAFAKK
+889 
-904 WFQGNSYHNADT
+904 T
-916 DTDIRVSRDVLD
+916 D
-928 EWQSKTKSR
+928 
-937 EQILSIKVLDKLLET
+937 
-952 AVETNTVKD
+952 
-961 RRDRRNIESVKYF
+961 
-974 EAGLT
+974 
-979 VDDNTYKAHL
+979 
-989 TVREVQ
+989 
-995 DNTNK
+995 
-1000 AYHYYLEDVALEDIV
+1000 
-1015 IDEIK
+1015 
-1020 KEAALS
+1020 
-1026 LLAPLNERGNQPLLR
+1026 
-1041 GTEAALRIDASPNGV
+1041 
-1056 SVPLLHGSDSTVQE
+1056 TVQE
-1070 KGDAVKASETKKQV
+1070 KADTVKASETKKEV
-1084 VDEAYQQ
+1084 VDEAYRQ

-1096 RQKTQE
+1096 RQKVQE

-1114 EQNAAQY
+1114 AQNAAQY
-1121 EKEAIEAYKEQN
+1121 EKEAIESYKEQN
-1133 PALSETEIK
+1133 PALSEADIK
-1142 EKMRKEAARSRMSYE
+1142 EKMQKEAARVRMSYE

-1170 KEFGDVLFQTA
+1170 KEFGDVLFQTEPSEDETRQIEA
-1181 ERESEEARSFKE
+1181 IRKQYEGTDKWLKAPNGEDTNLTEQQWLQVRTDSFKKWFGDWENAPEEASKVVDKNGEPLAVSHSTHNVFDEFIYKQKIDAGWLGAGFYFFGDRSLDGQYGSHVMECFLNIREPYFATYEEK
-1193 SAEKYRSDLARYFD
+1193 AELSEINSDEASQEFTE
-1207 GTLKSHKTLTITK
+1207 TLKSEWDADGVYYNADLNQEWVAFYPNQIKS
-1220 RTPAVLRILGA
+1220 AV
-1231 DDVPITIQQG
+1231 
-1241 ILHKIQTKHPTITPE
+1241 
-1256 ILNTLPEAL
+1256 
-1265 VDPIAVFKSDN
+1265 DN
-1276 PKTPN
+1276 
-1281 NKVIFTEHEI
+1281 
-1291 DGKPVITAI
+1291 
-1300 EFSAQRGG
+1300 
-1308 MAVNA
+1308 
-1313 IRSVYEK
+1313 
-1320 ELIAKNGA
+1320 NGA
-1328 DVLQEWIDHN
+1328 FDA
-1338 LLQYLDDTKDHP
+1338 
-1350 VIDDIK
+1350 
-1356 KDLQTYHDFGA
+1356 G
-1367 PIAPVLDKAVSLSNN
+1367 NN
-1382 RIGENAENVKSTI
+1382 N
-1395 IKKSD
+1395 
-1400 IIGDNPHAI
+1400 I
-1409 YFQVEQEFFDEVAKS
+1409 YFQVEQDFFDEVAKS

-1451 YSSAEERAKVDKTF
+1451 YSSAEERAKADKTF
-1465 RDAIGPELEE
+1465 RDAIGPELEA

-1501 RAFLRQYNDAAQAG
+1501 RTFLREYNDAAQAG

-1535 ISNGHPF
+1535 ISNGKPF
-1542 TEKQQRLAMDAIMR
+1542 TEKQQHLAMDAIMQ
-1556 NVASYRAIFAELNGY
+1556 NTAAYRTIFAELNGY

-1606 AKSQTEAR
+1606 AQSQTGAR

-1646 FDFEQNAPA
+1646 FDFEQNTPA
-1655 DETER
+1655 DEAER

-1765 KEALIRALDNEDI
+1765 KEALIRALDDEDI
-1778 EQRVRQGAITG
+1778 EQRVKQGAITS

-1804 TIKGLEAELADAEDE
+1804 TIKGLEAELADAKAEN
-1819 SRYDTKRFNDLRDRI
+1819 RNDTKRIGELEKKI
-1834 KNERITRAVLKDTIK
+1834 KDERIARAVLADTIR
-1849 ARDAALKAVMK
+1849 ARDVALKAVMK
-1860 RISLKTCDAEHAA
+1860 RISLKTCDAEQAQ

-1882 KDKVQHILT
+1882 KDKVQKALHANVD
-1891 SEFEKT
+1891 SEE
-1897 DLKVREA
+1897 
-1904 CLLWKGSIEYQNRLE
+1904 Q
-1919 TENKDKTT
+1919 
-1927 WPAVRELLK
+1927 
-1936 NQEPEKWSDQ
+1936 
-1946 EKAMVLR
+1946 
-1953 IIPNPLDATTNVPEF
+1953 

-1976 WKTSAEY
+1976 WKTNGEY
-1983 RETLARMSGHK
+1983 RQTLARMSTRRKEGDFK
-1994 KGFSILRNNLEHKA
+1994 QLINNLDKKDFKD
-2008 IENWTADDKKLA
+2008 WTADDKKLA

-2031 SLGLYAKTE
+2031 SLGLYAKSE
-2040 QNFSDMHTSDLTP
+2040 QNFTDMHTADLTS
-2053 EAINEAVTKI
+2053 EAIDEAVSKI

-2097 EGRQKYTA
+2097 EGRQKYMA

-2118 DAAIKTLRGAKGYSD
+2118 DASIKTLRGAKGYSD

-2198 SRVEAFNSFLG
+2198 TRVEAFNSFLE
-2209 KQKLTLADFEKKKT
+2209 KQGLTLADFEKKKT

-2251 DEKSRAAVQYGNF
+2251 DDKSRAAVQYGNF

-2308 ATVEYLQ
+2308 AVVEYLQ

-2339 RANYFPM
+2339 RDNYFPM

-2375 VGKGQTKARIDIG
+2375 IGKGQTKARIDIG

-2525 EMVDFIYSRSKLM
+2525 EMVDFIYSHSKLM

-2574 GLEMIDKVCVAPGWL
+2574 GLEMIDRACVAPGWL

-2612 NEIDL
+2612 NEIDR

-2699 ITEGFGGGDDEP
+2699 ITEGFGGDGDDEP

-2735 NGMVTS
+2735 NGMVNS
-2741 LSEKL
+2741 LAEKL

-2801 EAIKAAEQVFNGQV
+2801 EAIYAAEQVFNGQM

>member
-6 LLDDAEYERTSYDK
+6 LLDDLEYERTSYDRR
-20 HGRTRYYR
+20 GRTRYYR

-159 KMGHLGNALMNAE
+159 KMGRLGNALMNAE

-220 AATTVPAVFAN
+220 AATAVPSLIAS
-231 LLGSPLLGGIVS
+231 LLGSPLLGSITS
-243 FGLSSGV
+243 FAISGST

-266 DLARNIAYTSGAV
+266 DLARNIAYASGAL
-279 QGLIETSL
+279 QGAIETSL
-287 GNVAGIT
+287 GTVAGIT

-312 AKGAFGKLAKGLM
+312 AKGAFGKLAKGFM
-325 FYGADL
+325 FYGANL

-368 ARNVWESFK
+368 AKNVWESFK

-414 EEVFVNE
+414 EEVFINE
-421 HKNSPAFEGMTES
+421 HKTSPAFEGMTES
-434 DTKEALHTIFE
+434 DAKEALHTIFE
-445 AQQHEREQFQ
+445 AQQYERERFQ

-482 RVVYETDAEGKPI
+482 RVVYETDAEGKPV
-495 YEETEAGLQK
+495 YQETDEGLQK
-505 KQKKYGKAADVV
+505 KEKKYGKAPDVV
-517 RAGEHLYLSEGYR
+517 RAGERLYLSEGYR
-530 HEKQNG
+530 HERKGG

-569 VTINEVRMQ
+569 VTIKKVEMQ

-584 IIKEFVRDFGEKFTG
+584 IIKEFVRDFGEKFQG

-620 ENPRGEQGGLQYF
+620 ENPRGEKGGLQYF
-633 SDEREEAET
+633 TDGTEEAET

-658 LTDVERNTAVSIFT
+658 LDNIERNVLIKVFN
-672 ALAHGAGMD
+672 ALAQGKGVD
-681 TENYL
+681 TEEYL
-686 NTYYGEEV
+686 KTHYADE
-694 ITNTPPADMAGVA
+694 IFTNTPPVDMSRIA

-712 NTREIKGASEF
+712 NTKEIKGAIEF
-723 KELSGDVKALVY
+723 KELSGYVKRLIY
-735 VSEKADFSTFVHEAA
+735 VSEKADFSTVVHEVA
-750 HIARKT
+750 HGARMSLEGEL
-756 LQGNLL
+756 LQK
-762 LNAEKAFDVEDGKWT
+762 AEKAFDVAEGKWT

-784 ARGFEQYLREGKAPN
+784 ARSFEQYLLEGKAPN

-813 TRIYQSLKEL
+813 TRIYKSLKEII
-823 VHLNDDIRAVY
+823 HINDDVRAVF

-839 GEKSVLKEASDNI
+839 GEKSVLREASENI

-889 DNAALKAKYLAFAKK
+889 DTAALKAKYLAFAKEH
-904 WFQGNSYHNADT
+904 FQGNSYHNADT
-916 DTDIRVSRDVLD
+916 DTDIRVSRDVIG
-928 EWQSKTKSR
+928 EWKAKTKSR
-937 EQILSIKVLDKLLET
+937 EQILSMKVLDKLIET
-952 AVETNTVKD
+952 AVETNTTKD
-961 RRDRRNIESVKYF
+961 KYGKEYTTKIKYF
-974 EAGLT
+974 ETGLT
-979 VDDNTYKAHL
+979 VDDKTYKAYL
-989 TVREVQ
+989 TVKEIQ
-995 DNTNK
+995 DTDNK
-1000 AYHYYLEDVALEDIV
+1000 AYHYYLDDVALEDI
-1015 IDEIK
+1015 ILDQIK

-1026 LLAPLNERGNQPLLR
+1026 PLAPLNERGNQPLLHDFNTGSGKGKTLSAVTEFNPSQTPE
-1041 GTEAALRIDASPNGV
+1041 GTAAVTD
-1056 SVPLLHGSDSTVQE
+1056 TVQE
-1070 KGDAVKASETKKQV
+1070 KADTVKASETKKEV

-1096 RQKTQE
+1096 RQKVQE
-1102 SIEASKAKAADL
+1102 SIQAAKAKAADL

-1133 PALSETEIK
+1133 PALSEADIK
-1142 EKMRKEAARSRMSYE
+1142 EKMQKEAARVRMSYE

-1170 KEFGDVLFQTA
+1170 KELGDVLFQTEPSEDEA
-1181 ERESEEARSFKE
+1181 RQIEAIRKQYEGTDKWLKAPNGEDTNLTEQQWLQVRTDSFKKWFGDWENAPEEASKVVDKNGEPLAVSHSTHNVFDEFIYKQKIDAGWLGAGFYFFGDRSLDGQYGSHVMECFLNIREPYLATYEEK
-1193 SAEKYRSDLARYFD
+1193 AELSEINSDEASQEFTE
-1207 GTLKSHKTLTITK
+1207 TLKSEWDADGVYYNADLNQEWVAFYPNQIKS
-1220 RTPAVLRILGA
+1220 AV
-1231 DDVPITIQQG
+1231 
-1241 ILHKIQTKHPTITPE
+1241 
-1256 ILNTLPEAL
+1256 
-1265 VDPIAVFKSDN
+1265 DN
-1276 PKTPN
+1276 
-1281 NKVIFTEHEI
+1281 
-1291 DGKPVITAI
+1291 
-1300 EFSAQRGG
+1300 
-1308 MAVNA
+1308 
-1313 IRSVYEK
+1313 
-1320 ELIAKNGA
+1320 NGA
-1328 DVLQEWIDHN
+1328 FDA
-1338 LLQYLDDTKDHP
+1338 
-1350 VIDDIK
+1350 
-1356 KDLQTYHDFGA
+1356 G
-1367 PIAPVLDKAVSLSNN
+1367 NN
-1382 RIGENAENVKSTI
+1382 N
-1395 IKKSD
+1395 
-1400 IIGDNPHAI
+1400 I
-1409 YFQVEQEFFDEVAKS
+1409 YFQVEQDFFDEVAKS

-1451 YSSAEERAKVDKTF
+1451 YSSAEERAKADKTF
-1465 RDAIGPELEE
+1465 RDAIGPELEA

-1501 RAFLRQYNDAAQAG
+1501 RTFLREYNDAAQAG

-1535 ISNGHPF
+1535 ISNGKPF
-1542 TEKQQRLAMDAIMR
+1542 TEKQQHLAMDAIMQ
-1556 NVASYRAIFAELNGY
+1556 NTAAYRTIFAELNGY

-1606 AKSQTEAR
+1606 AQSQTEAQ

-1631 EKLNAFL
+1631 EKLTTFL

-1646 FDFEQNAPA
+1646 FDFEQNTPA
-1655 DETER
+1655 DEAER

-1778 EQRVRQGAITG
+1778 EQRVRQGAITS

-1804 TIKGLEAELADAEDE
+1804 TIKGLEAELADAKAENHN
-1819 SRYDTKRFNDLRDRI
+1819 DTKRIGELEKKI
-1834 KNERITRAVLKDTIK
+1834 KDERIARAVLADTIR
-1849 ARDAALKAVMK
+1849 ARDVALKAVMK
-1860 RISLKTCDAEHAA
+1860 RISLKTCDAEQAQ

-1882 KDKVQHILT
+1882 KDKVQKALHANVD
-1891 SEFEKT
+1891 SEE
-1897 DLKVREA
+1897 
-1904 CLLWKGSIEYQNRLE
+1904 Q
-1919 TENKDKTT
+1919 
-1927 WPAVRELLK
+1927 
-1936 NQEPEKWSDQ
+1936 
-1946 EKAMVLR
+1946 
-1953 IIPNPLDATTNVPEF
+1953 

-1976 WKTSAEY
+1976 WKTNGEY
-1983 RETLARMSGHK
+1983 RQTLARMSTRRKEGDFK
-1994 KGFSILRNNLEHKA
+1994 QLINNLDKKDFKD
-2008 IENWTADDKKLA
+2008 WTADDKKLA

-2040 QNFSDMHTSDLTP
+2040 QNFSDMHTADLTP
-2053 EAINEAVTKI
+2053 EAIDAAVSKI

-2118 DAAIKTLRGAKGYSD
+2118 DASIKTLRGAKGYSD

-2198 SRVEAFNSFLG
+2198 TRVEAFNSFLE
-2209 KQKLTLADFEKKKT
+2209 KQGLTLADFEKKKT

-2339 RANYFPM
+2339 RDNYFPM

-2375 VGKGQTKARIDIG
+2375 IGKGQTKARIDIG

-2574 GLEMIDKVCVAPGWL
+2574 GLEMIDRACVAPGWL

-2612 NEIDL
+2612 NEIDR

-2699 ITEGFGGGDDEP
+2699 ITEGFGGDGDDEP

-2735 NGMVTS
+2735 NGMVNS
-2741 LSEKL
+2741 LAEKL

-2775 ADIQKAAGRYAEA
+2775 ADIQKAASRYAEA

-2801 EAIKAAEQVFNGQV
+2801 EAIRAAEQVFTGQA

>member
-6 LLDDAEYERTSYDK
+6 LLDDLEYERTSYDK

-150 SFSIGGNVL
+150 SFSIGTNVV
-159 KMGHLGNALMNAE
+159 KTGYLGNALMNAE

-178 EIAYALQDLQRLEDE
+178 EIAYALQDLQRIEDE

-206 VNLLKSGAQALPFQ
+206 VNLLKSGAQAIPFQ
-220 AATTVPAVFAN
+220 AATAVPSLIAS
-231 LLGSPLLGGIVS
+231 LLGSPLLGSLTS
-243 FGLSSGV
+243 FAISGST

-266 DLARNIAYTSGAV
+266 DLARNIAYASGAL
-279 QGLIETSL
+279 QGVIETSL

-368 ARNVWESFK
+368 AGNVWESFK

-389 GAIQYT
+389 GAIKYT

-414 EEVFVNE
+414 EAVFINE

-434 DTKEALHTIFE
+434 DVKEELHTIFE

-468 DARIEGETVRDSAG
+468 DARIEGETVRDDKG
-482 RVVYETDAEGKPI
+482 RIVYETDAEGNPV
-495 YEETEAGLQK
+495 YEQTEADVQK
-505 KQKKYGKAADVV
+505 KEKKYGKAADVV
-517 RAGEHLYLSEGYR
+517 RAGERLYLSEGYR
-530 HEKQNG
+530 HERKGG

-569 VTINEVRMQ
+569 VTIKKVEMQ

-633 SDEREEAET
+633 SDEREEADT

-658 LTDVERNTAVSIFT
+658 LTDTERNTAVSIFT

-681 TENYL
+681 TETYL

-712 NTREIKGASEF
+712 DTKEIKGASEF
-723 KELSGDVKALVY
+723 KELSGDIKALVY
-735 VSEKADFSTFVHEAA
+735 VSEKADFSTFVHETA

-762 LNAEKAFDVEDGKWT
+762 LTAEKAFDVVEGKWT

-784 ARGFEQYLREGKAPN
+784 ARGFEQYLREGNAPN
-799 AELQSVFQKAAEFL
+799 AELKTVFQKAAEFL

-823 VHLNDDIRAVY
+823 VHLSDDIRAVY

-839 GEKSVLKEASDNI
+839 GDKSVLREAEQNAQQTEQRNRSSIKEFGQNYTDYYHKGI
-852 EKEERLKKAKQNTTG
+852 EALEKVLQEKKGQVVGAFTRADIGDIDVVWGNEKVGLQKIIAKHSHEFGIFGEGQKGIISGISEIVTNGNLTNENGVYTITYEKDDKTFRVG
-867 KHPSLENYE
+867 LSKGWKGQGENQWIITAYEKKDGVGFNKTLSTVAELNPSQIPEG
-876 ANRITETAADKQL
+876 TAAI
-889 DNAALKAKYLAFAKK
+889 
-904 WFQGNSYHNADT
+904 T
-916 DTDIRVSRDVLD
+916 D
-928 EWQSKTKSR
+928 
-937 EQILSIKVLDKLLET
+937 
-952 AVETNTVKD
+952 
-961 RRDRRNIESVKYF
+961 
-974 EAGLT
+974 
-979 VDDNTYKAHL
+979 
-989 TVREVQ
+989 
-995 DNTNK
+995 
-1000 AYHYYLEDVALEDIV
+1000 
-1015 IDEIK
+1015 
-1020 KEAALS
+1020 
-1026 LLAPLNERGNQPLLR
+1026 
-1041 GTEAALRIDASPNGV
+1041 
-1056 SVPLLHGSDSTVQE
+1056 TVQE

-1096 RQKTQE
+1096 RQKVQE
-1102 SIEASKAKAADL
+1102 SIEASKTKAADL
-1114 EQNAAQY
+1114 AQNAAQY
-1121 EKEAIEAYKEQN
+1121 EKEAIESYKAQN

-1142 EKMRKEAARSRMSYE
+1142 EKMHKEAARVRMSYE

-1170 KEFGDVLFQTA
+1170 KAFGDVLFQT
-1181 ERESEEARSFKE
+1181 EPSEDETRQIEAIRKQYEGTDKWLKAPNGEDTNLTEQQWLQVRTDSFKKWFGDWE
-1193 SAEKYRSDLARYFD
+1193 NAPDEASKVVDKNGEPLAVSHSTHNVFD
-1207 GTLKSHKTLTITK
+1207 EFIYKQKIDAGW
-1220 RTPAVLRILGA
+1220 LGA
-1231 DDVPITIQQG
+1231 GFYFFGDRSLDGQYGSHVMECFLNIREPYFATYEEKAE
-1241 ILHKIQTKHPTITPE
+1241 LSE
-1256 ILNTLPEAL
+1256 INSDEA
-1265 VDPIAVFKSDN
+1265 SQE
-1276 PKTPN
+1276 
-1281 NKVIFTEHEI
+1281 FTETVKSEWDA
-1291 DGKPVITAI
+1291 DGVYYNADLNQEWVAFYPNQIK
-1300 EFSAQRGG
+1300 SA
-1308 MAVNA
+1308 VDN
-1313 IRSVYEK
+1313 
-1320 ELIAKNGA
+1320 NGA
-1328 DVLQEWIDHN
+1328 FDA
-1338 LLQYLDDTKDHP
+1338 
-1350 VIDDIK
+1350 
-1356 KDLQTYHDFGA
+1356 G
-1367 PIAPVLDKAVSLSNN
+1367 NN
-1382 RIGENAENVKSTI
+1382 N
-1395 IKKSD
+1395 
-1400 IIGDNPHAI
+1400 I
-1409 YFQVEQEFFDEVAKS
+1409 YFQVEQEFFDEVAESADTKS
-1424 ADAKAAQETI
+1424 AKEAI

-1451 YSSAEERAKVDKTF
+1451 YSSAEERAKADKTF
-1465 RDAIGPELEE
+1465 RDAIGPELEA

-1491 LKMASEKEAL
+1491 LKMTGEKEAL
-1501 RAFLRQYNDAAQAG
+1501 RTFLREYNDAAQAG

-1535 ISNGHPF
+1535 ISNGKPF

-1592 TEGRVSRAERMSPE
+1592 TEGRVSRAEKINPDSQR
-1606 AKSQTEAR
+1606 QTEAR

-1646 FDFEQNAPA
+1646 FDFEQNTPA
-1655 DETER
+1655 DEAER
-1660 AHFEDIK
+1660 AYFEDIK

-1695 SEKSIANIRGQMR
+1695 SEKSLANIRGQMQ

-1721 MERPDLR
+1721 MERADLR

-1736 ARITTRLKSRPYKTV
+1736 ARITTRLKSRQYKTV

-1778 EQRVRQGAITG
+1778 EQRVKQGAITS

-1804 TIKGLEAELADAEDE
+1804 TIKGLEAELADAKAEN
-1819 SRYDTKRFNDLRDRI
+1819 RNDTKRIGELEKKI
-1834 KNERITRAVLKDTIK
+1834 KDERIARAVLADTIR
-1849 ARDAALKAVMK
+1849 ARDVALKAVMK
-1860 RISLKTCDAEHAA
+1860 RISLKTCDAEQAQ

-1882 KDKVQHILT
+1882 KDKVQKALNANVD
-1891 SEFEKT
+1891 SEE
-1897 DLKVREA
+1897 
-1904 CLLWKGSIEYQNRLE
+1904 QRL
-1919 TENKDKTT
+1919 
-1927 WPAVRELLK
+1927 
-1936 NQEPEKWSDQ
+1936 
-1946 EKAMVLR
+1946 
-1953 IIPNPLDATTNVPEF
+1953 
-1968 RIREAYTL
+1968 REAYTL
-1976 WKTSAEY
+1976 WKTNGEY
-1983 RETLARMSGHK
+1983 RQTLARMSTRRKEGDFK
-1994 KGFSILRNNLEHKA
+1994 QLINNLDKKDFKD
-2008 IENWTADDKKLA
+2008 WTADDKKLA

-2031 SLGLYAKTE
+2031 SLGLYARSE
-2040 QNFSDMHTSDLTP
+2040 QNFTDMHTSDLTP
-2053 EAINEAVTKI
+2053 EAIDEAVSKI

-2118 DAAIKTLRGAKGYSD
+2118 DASIKILRGAKGYSD

-2163 YAFIEMLDGGKRGAL
+2163 YAFIEMLDGGKRGTL

-2198 SRVEAFNSFLG
+2198 TRVEAFNNFLE

-2284 FTDARYSAVLAEAER
+2284 FTDARYNTVLAEAER

-2308 ATVEYLQ
+2308 AVVEYLQ

-2331 VNNAVTEI
+2331 VNNTVTEI
-2339 RANYFPM
+2339 RDNYFPM

-2364 IGEYSTGTRHG
+2364 IGEHATGTRHG

-2549 TEELAKQAKTKAGKV
+2549 TEELAKQAKTKAGKI

-2574 GLEMIDKVCVAPGWL
+2574 GLEMIDKACVAPGWL

-2594 EAARLTEA
+2594 EATRLTEA
-2602 NKKAKTPKTD
+2602 NKGAKTPKTD
-2612 NEIDL
+2612 NEIDR

-2735 NGMVTS
+2735 NGMVNS
-2741 LSEKL
+2741 LAEKL

-2756 SSLYPAFE
+2756 SSLYPAFK

-2801 EAIKAAEQVFNGQV
+2801 EVIRAAEQVFNGQA

>member
-6 LLDDAEYERTSYDK
+6 LLDDLEYERTSYDRR
-20 HGRTRYYR
+20 GRTRYYR

-159 KMGHLGNALMNAE
+159 KMGHLGNALMDAE

-206 VNLLKSGAQALPFQ
+206 VNLLKSGAQAVPFQ
-220 AATTVPAVFAN
+220 AATAVPSLVAS
-231 LLGSPLLGGIVS
+231 LLGSPLLGSITS
-243 FGLSSGV
+243 FAISGST

-266 DLARNIAYTSGAV
+266 ELARNIAYASGAL
-279 QGLIETSL
+279 QGAIETSL
-287 GNVAGIT
+287 GTVAGLT

-312 AKGAFGKLAKGLM
+312 AKGAFGKLAKGFM
-325 FYGADL
+325 FYGANL

-377 GGVAASIILGIP
+377 GGVAASIVLGIP
-389 GAIQYT
+389 GAIKYT

-414 EEVFVNE
+414 EAVFINE
-421 HKNSPAFEGMTES
+421 HKTSPAFEGMTES
-434 DTKEALHTIFE
+434 DAKEALHTIFE
-445 AQQHEREQFQ
+445 AQQYERERFQ

-482 RVVYETDAEGKPI
+482 RVVYETDAEGKPV
-495 YEETEAGLQK
+495 YQETDEGLQK
-505 KQKKYGKAADVV
+505 KEKKYGKAPDVV
-517 RAGEHLYLSEGYR
+517 RAGERLYLSEGYR
-530 HEKQNG
+530 HERKGG

-569 VTINEVRMQ
+569 VTIKKVEMQ

-620 ENPRGEQGGLQYF
+620 ENPRGEKGGLQYF
-633 SDEREEAET
+633 TDGTEEAET

-658 LTDVERNTAVSIFT
+658 LDNIERNVLIKVFN
-672 ALAHGAGMD
+672 ALAQGKGVD
-681 TENYL
+681 TEEYL
-686 NTYYGEEV
+686 KTHYADE
-694 ITNTPPADMAGVA
+694 IFTNTPPVDMSRIA

-712 NTREIKGASEF
+712 NTKEIKGAIEF
-723 KELSGDVKALVY
+723 KELSGYVKRLIY
-735 VSEKADFSTFVHEAA
+735 VSEKADFSTVVHEVA
-750 HIARKT
+750 HGARMSLEGEL
-756 LQGNLL
+756 LQK
-762 LNAEKAFDVEDGKWT
+762 AEKAFDVEGGKWT

-813 TRIYQSLKEL
+813 TRIYKSLKEL

-839 GEKSVLKEASDNI
+839 GEKSVLREAEQNAQQTEQRNRSSIKEFGQNYTDYYHKGIEAI
-852 EKEERLKKAKQNTTG
+852 EKVLQEKKGQVVGAFTRADIGDIDVVWGNEKVGLQKIIAKHSHEFGIFGEGQKGIISGISEIVTNGNLTNENGVYTITYEKDDKTFRVG
-867 KHPSLENYE
+867 LSKGWKGQGENQWIITAYEKKDGVGFNKTLSTVAELNPSQIPEG
-876 ANRITETAADKQL
+876 TAAV
-889 DNAALKAKYLAFAKK
+889 
-904 WFQGNSYHNADT
+904 T
-916 DTDIRVSRDVLD
+916 D
-928 EWQSKTKSR
+928 
-937 EQILSIKVLDKLLET
+937 
-952 AVETNTVKD
+952 
-961 RRDRRNIESVKYF
+961 
-974 EAGLT
+974 
-979 VDDNTYKAHL
+979 
-989 TVREVQ
+989 
-995 DNTNK
+995 
-1000 AYHYYLEDVALEDIV
+1000 
-1015 IDEIK
+1015 
-1020 KEAALS
+1020 
-1026 LLAPLNERGNQPLLR
+1026 
-1041 GTEAALRIDASPNGV
+1041 
-1056 SVPLLHGSDSTVQE
+1056 TVQE

-1084 VDEAYQQ
+1084 VDEAYRQ

-1096 RQKTQE
+1096 RQKVQE

-1133 PALSETEIK
+1133 PALSEADIK
-1142 EKMRKEAARSRMSYE
+1142 EKMQKEAARVRMSYE

-1170 KEFGDVLFQTA
+1170 KELGDVLFQTEPSEDEA
-1181 ERESEEARSFKE
+1181 RQIEAIRKQYEGTDKWLKAPNGEDTNLTEQQWLQVRTDSFKKWFGDWENAPEEASKVVDKNGE
-1193 SAEKYRSDLARYFD
+1193 PLAVSHSTHNVFD
-1207 GTLKSHKTLTITK
+1207 EFIYKQKIDAGW
-1220 RTPAVLRILGA
+1220 LGA
-1231 DDVPITIQQG
+1231 GFYFFGDRSLDGQYGSHVMECFLNIREPYVATYEEKAE
-1241 ILHKIQTKHPTITPE
+1241 LSE
-1256 ILNTLPEAL
+1256 INSDEA
-1265 VDPIAVFKSDN
+1265 SQE
-1276 PKTPN
+1276 
-1281 NKVIFTEHEI
+1281 FTETVKSEWDA
-1291 DGKPVITAI
+1291 DGVYYNEDLNQEWVAFYPNQIK
-1300 EFSAQRGG
+1300 SA
-1308 MAVNA
+1308 VDN
-1313 IRSVYEK
+1313 
-1320 ELIAKNGA
+1320 NGA
-1328 DVLQEWIDHN
+1328 FDA
-1338 LLQYLDDTKDHP
+1338 
-1350 VIDDIK
+1350 
-1356 KDLQTYHDFGA
+1356 G
-1367 PIAPVLDKAVSLSNN
+1367 NN
-1382 RIGENAENVKSTI
+1382 N
-1395 IKKSD
+1395 
-1400 IIGDNPHAI
+1400 I
-1409 YFQVEQEFFDEVAKS
+1409 YFQVEQDFFDEVAKS

-1451 YSSAEERAKVDKTF
+1451 YSSAEERAKADKTF
-1465 RDAIGPELEE
+1465 RDAIGPELEA

-1501 RAFLRQYNDAAQAG
+1501 RAFLREYNDAAQAG

-1535 ISNGHPF
+1535 ISNGKPF

-1592 TEGRVSRAERMSPE
+1592 TEGRVSRAEKIGPDSQQQAE
-1606 AKSQTEAR
+1606 ASN
-1614 SRADI
+1614 RADI

-1646 FDFEQNAPA
+1646 FDFEQNTPA
-1655 DETER
+1655 DEAER

-1687 KVLHGEAP
+1687 KVLHGETP
-1695 SEKSIANIRGQMR
+1695 SEKSIANIRAQMQ

-1778 EQRVRQGAITG
+1778 EQRVKQGAITS

-1804 TIKGLEAELADAEDE
+1804 TIKGLEAELADAKAEN
-1819 SRYDTKRFNDLRDRI
+1819 RNDTKRIGELEKKI
-1834 KNERITRAVLKDTIK
+1834 KDERIARAVLADTIR
-1849 ARDAALKAVMK
+1849 ARDVALKAVMK
-1860 RISLKTCDAEHAA
+1860 RISLKTCDAEQAQ

-1882 KDKVQHILT
+1882 KDKVQKALHANVD
-1891 SEFEKT
+1891 SDE
-1897 DLKVREA
+1897 
-1904 CLLWKGSIEYQNRLE
+1904 QRL
-1919 TENKDKTT
+1919 
-1927 WPAVRELLK
+1927 
-1936 NQEPEKWSDQ
+1936 
-1946 EKAMVLR
+1946 
-1953 IIPNPLDATTNVPEF
+1953 
-1968 RIREAYTL
+1968 REAYTL
-1976 WKTSAEY
+1976 WKTNGEY
-1983 RETLARMSGHK
+1983 RQTLARMSTRRKEGDFKQLISNLDK
-1994 KGFSILRNNLEHKA
+1994 KDFKD
-2008 IENWTADDKKLA
+2008 WTADDKKLA

-2040 QNFSDMHTSDLTP
+2040 QNFTDMHTSNLTP
-2053 EAINEAVTKI
+2053 EAIDAAVSKI

-2118 DAAIKTLRGAKGYSD
+2118 DASIKVLRGAKGYSD

-2144 KKGGFDALKRKLKY
+2144 KKGGIDALKRKLKY

-2198 SRVEAFNSFLG
+2198 TRVEAFNSFLE
-2209 KQKLTLADFEKKKT
+2209 KQGLTLADFEKKKT

-2231 EQKSLTLT
+2231 EQKNLTLT

-2339 RANYFPM
+2339 RDNYFPM

-2549 TEELAKQAKTKAGKV
+2549 TEEMAKQAKTKAGKI

-2574 GLEMIDKVCVAPGWL
+2574 GLEMIDRACVAPGWL

-2602 NKKAKTPKTD
+2602 NKGAKTPKTD
-2612 NEIDL
+2612 NEIDR

-2699 ITEGFGGGDDEP
+2699 VTEGFGGDDDEP

-2735 NGMVTS
+2735 NGMVNS

-2746 ITGKTSYRGS
+2746 ITGKTSYRGR

-2801 EAIKAAEQVFNGQV
+2801 EAIYAAEQVFNGKA

>member
-1 MSDVA
+1 MSDIN
-6 LLDDAEYERTSYDK
+6 DTIIGENTSRRGK
-20 HGRTRYYR
+20 TRYHYITNDPNMMFNGPEQKPQSIDFSFLSPETIGKDMQEKQR
-28 RNPANFFDA
+28 AKAAYKDHYLIDLNDKQLEMMNTLVSQSENPEEEMFKLATIVKYADAFNLPMQFVSNNLESINKEWIGTGATPYKNNFQAVADSFLIGVNT
-37 QSAAE
+37 
-42 AKQPDFD
+42 
-49 FLNLSVEH
+49 LNLSTLGNRLM
-57 IAETIQRR
+57 IAEKTGN
-65 RKEKEEYKE
+65 EKEVQSLLKQLKE
-74 KYLVNLT
+74 AEDKNL
-81 EQQHDVL
+81 
-88 NMMLE
+88 
-93 KAEKPEEKIYEFATA
+93 
-108 IKYAEQFNLPLDF
+108 
-121 AYQNLEA
+121 
-128 INRQWLG
+128 
-135 SGIAPSK
+135 
-142 GNFKAVVD
+142 
-150 SFSIGGNVL
+150 
-159 KMGHLGNALMNAE
+159 
-172 KSGNKR
+172 
-178 EIAYALQDLQRLEDE
+178 
-193 NASLQDSMPRGWV
+193 SLQDRIPRNWITNILKAGANTIPFSSAV
-206 VNLLKSGAQALPFQ
+206 LLPSL
-220 AATTVPAVFAN
+220 AASVA
-231 LLGSPLLGGIVS
+231 SPLA
-243 FGLSSGV
+243 SGV
-250 TTGSE
+250 VGFGISATMQNGLE
-255 YWELRKAGVKP
+255 YWELRKAGVKRE
-266 DLARNIAYTSGAV
+266 LAEHLANTSAFIQAG
-279 QGLIETSL
+279 IETSL
-287 GNVAGIT
+287 GNVAG
-294 GKGLGA
+294 
-300 DKIASKVITRLN
+300 VM
-312 AKGAFGKLAKGLM
+312 AKGLKIDTVTSKVLKKLTAQRVLPTLARVM
-325 FYGADL
+325 MQYGGEMIE
-331 LSEGSEEALQELVSA
+331 EGVEEALQELVSA
-346 GGKELAAVL
+346 GTKATAAAL
-355 QGEGVETDDAQTI
+355 QGEGVETEDAWTI
-368 ARNVWESFK
+368 AGNMWESFK
-377 GGVAASIILGIP
+377 GGMAGSIVLGIP
-389 GAIQYT
+389 GAVINGKTQFSEA
-395 KADIK
+395 KNVKK
-400 EAGNLK
+400 EAVINPSKEAFIKQAENLS
-406 KAAITTPS
+406 I
-414 EEVFVNE
+414 
-421 HKNSPAFEGMTES
+421 FEGLN
-434 DTKEALHTIFE
+434 EADKNEYLSE
-445 AQQHEREQFQ
+445 YYDSQKSEREQFQ

-468 DARIEGETVRDSAG
+468 DARIEGETVRDDKG

-495 YEETEAGLQK
+495 YEETEAGVQK
-505 KQKKYGKAADVV
+505 KEKKYGKAADVV
-517 RAGEHLYLSEGYR
+517 RAGERLYLSEGYR

-545 NPTEQTEYNDY
+545 NPTEETEYNDY

-620 ENPRGEQGGLQYF
+620 ENPRGEKGGLQYF
-633 SDEREEAET
+633 TDMTEEADS

-658 LTDVERNTAVSIFT
+658 LDNIERNVLIKVFN
-672 ALAHGAGMD
+672 ALAQGKGVD
-681 TENYL
+681 TEEYL
-686 NTYYGEEV
+686 KTHYADE
-694 ITNTPPADMAGVA
+694 IFTNTPPVDMSRIA

-712 NTREIKGASEF
+712 NTKEIKGAIEF
-723 KELSGDVKALVY
+723 KELSGYVKRLIY
-735 VSEKADFSTFVHEAA
+735 VSEKADFSTVVHEVA
-750 HIARKT
+750 HGARVSLEGEL
-756 LQGNLL
+756 LQK
-762 LNAEKAFDVEDGKWT
+762 AERAFGVEDGKWT
-777 RSQEEAF
+777 RSQDEAF
-784 ARGFEQYLREGKAPN
+784 ARSFEQYLREGNAPN

-813 TRIYQSLKEL
+813 TRIYKSLKEL

-839 GEKSVLKEASDNI
+839 GEKSVLREAEQNAQQTEQRNRSSIKEFGQNYTEYYHKGI
-852 EKEERLKKAKQNTTG
+852 EALEKVLQEKKGQVVGAFTRADIGDIDVVWGNEKIGLQKIITKHLNDFEPFGAGEQGVIHGIGEIVDKGTLKENNGVNTITYEKDGRSFRVGLTKGWNGKGENQWIITAYEENTG
-867 KHPSLENYE
+867 SGKGKTLSAVTEFNPSQTPEG
-876 ANRITETAADKQL
+876 TAAV
-889 DNAALKAKYLAFAKK
+889 
-904 WFQGNSYHNADT
+904 T
-916 DTDIRVSRDVLD
+916 D
-928 EWQSKTKSR
+928 
-937 EQILSIKVLDKLLET
+937 
-952 AVETNTVKD
+952 
-961 RRDRRNIESVKYF
+961 
-974 EAGLT
+974 
-979 VDDNTYKAHL
+979 
-989 TVREVQ
+989 
-995 DNTNK
+995 
-1000 AYHYYLEDVALEDIV
+1000 
-1015 IDEIK
+1015 
-1020 KEAALS
+1020 
-1026 LLAPLNERGNQPLLR
+1026 
-1041 GTEAALRIDASPNGV
+1041 
-1056 SVPLLHGSDSTVQE
+1056 TVQE

-1096 RQKTQE
+1096 RQKVQE

-1114 EQNAAQY
+1114 AQNAAQY
-1121 EKEAIEAYKEQN
+1121 EKEAIEAYKAEN
-1133 PALSETEIK
+1133 PSLSEADIK
-1142 EKMRKEAARSRMSYE
+1142 EKMHEEAQRQHMSYE

-1170 KEFGDVLFQTA
+1170 NEFGDVL
-1181 ERESEEARSFKE
+1181 
-1193 SAEKYRSDLARYFD
+1193 
-1207 GTLKSHKTLTITK
+1207 
-1220 RTPAVLRILGA
+1220 
-1231 DDVPITIQQG
+1231 
-1241 ILHKIQTKHPTITPE
+1241 
-1256 ILNTLPEAL
+1256 
-1265 VDPIAVFKSDN
+1265 
-1276 PKTPN
+1276 
-1281 NKVIFTEHEI
+1281 
-1291 DGKPVITAI
+1291 
-1300 EFSAQRGG
+1300 
-1308 MAVNA
+1308 
-1313 IRSVYEK
+1313 
-1320 ELIAKNGA
+1320 
-1328 DVLQEWIDHN
+1328 
-1338 LLQYLDDTKDHP
+1338 
-1350 VIDDIK
+1350 
-1356 KDLQTYHDFGA
+1356 
-1367 PIAPVLDKAVSLSNN
+1367 
-1382 RIGENAENVKSTI
+1382 
-1395 IKKSD
+1395 
-1400 IIGDNPHAI
+1400 
-1409 YFQVEQEFFDEVAKS
+1409 FQVEQEFFDEVAESADTKS
-1424 ADAKAAQETI
+1424 AKEAL

-1451 YSSAEERAKVDKTF
+1451 YSNAEERAKADKTF
-1465 RDAIGPELEE
+1465 RDAIGPELEA

-1491 LKMASEKEAL
+1491 LKMTGEKEAL
-1501 RAFLRQYNDAAQAG
+1501 RTFLREYNDAAQAG

-1535 ISNGHPF
+1535 ISNGKPF

-1556 NVASYRAIFAELNGY
+1556 NVTSYRAIFAELNGY

-1592 TEGRVSRAERMSPE
+1592 TEGRVSRAEKISTEDRAQDA
-1606 AKSQTEAR
+1606 AK

-1646 FDFEQNAPA
+1646 FDFEQNTPA
-1655 DETER
+1655 DEAEQ
-1660 AHFEDIK
+1660 AYFEDIK
-1667 RKQERIY
+1667 RKQQRIY
-1674 REMRNFSWKGTLA
+1674 REMRNFSWTSALT
-1687 KVLHGEAP
+1687 KVLHGQTPA
-1695 SEKSIANIRGQMR
+1695 EKAIINIRGQMR

-1728 VQDADTTD
+1728 VQDADTID
-1736 ARITTRLKSRPYKTV
+1736 ARITTRLKSRPYKSV
-1751 TLENLKLEQMSNAQ
+1751 TLETLKLEQMSNAQ

-1778 EQRVRQGAITG
+1778 EQRVKQGAITS

-1819 SRYDTKRFNDLRDRI
+1819 SRYDTKRFNSLRDRI

-1860 RISLKTCDAEHAA
+1860 RISLKTCDAEHAQ

-1927 WPAVRELLK
+1927 WTTVKELLK

-2031 SLGLYAKTE
+2031 SLGLYAKSE
-2040 QNFSDMHTSDLTP
+2040 QNFTDMHTADLTP
-2053 EAINEAVTKI
+2053 EAINEAVSKI

-2097 EGRQKYTA
+2097 EGRQKYMA

-2118 DAAIKTLRGAKGYSD
+2118 DAAIKALRDAKGYSD

-2198 SRVEAFNSFLG
+2198 TRVEAFNSFL
-2209 KQKLTLADFEKKKT
+2209 KEQKLTLADFEKKKT

-2339 RANYFPM
+2339 RDNYFPM

-2364 IGEYSTGTRHG
+2364 IGEYATGTRHG

-2503 FMQYVNPLHYAKAAS
+2503 FMQYVNPIHYAKAAS

-2538 QDRSFDMMQNI
+2538 QDRSFDMMQTV
-2549 TEELAKQAKTKAGKV
+2549 TEELAKQAKTKAGKA
-2564 LTRTQQIGMQ
+2564 LTQVQQFGMQ

-2602 NKKAKTPKTD
+2602 NKGLEKPRTD
-2612 NEIDL
+2612 NEIDR

-2735 NGMVTS
+2735 NGMVNS
-2741 LSEKL
+2741 LAEKL

-2801 EAIKAAEQVFNGQV
+2801 EAFYAAEQVFTGQV
-2815 PSALWGR
+2815 PSAFWGR

>member
-37 QSAAE
+37 QSTAE
-42 AKQPDFD
+42 VKQPDFD

-57 IAETIQRR
+57 IAETIQKR

-93 KAEKPEEKIYEFATA
+93 KADKPEEKIYEFATA

-159 KMGHLGNALMNAE
+159 KMGHLGNTLMNAE

-206 VNLLKSGAQALPFQ
+206 VNLLKSGSQALPFQ

-266 DLARNIAYTSGAV
+266 DLARNIAYASGAL
-279 QGLIETSL
+279 QGAIETSL

-368 ARNVWESFK
+368 AGNVWESFK

-400 EAGNLK
+400 ESGNLK

-414 EEVFVNE
+414 EEVFINE
-421 HKNSPAFEGMTES
+421 HKNSPAFEGMTEN
-434 DTKEALHTIFE
+434 DTKEELHTIFE

-455 NSKAKSYEEWLAP
+455 KSKAKSYEEWLAP
-468 DARIEGETVRDSAG
+468 DARIEGETVRDDKG
-482 RVVYETDAEGKPI
+482 WIVYETDAEGNPV
-495 YEETEAGLQK
+495 YEQTEEGLQK
-505 KQKKYGKAADVV
+505 KEKKYGKTADVV
-517 RAGEHLYLSEGYR
+517 RAGDRLYLTEGYR

-545 NPTEQTEYNDY
+545 NPIEQTDYNDY

-584 IIKEFVRDFGEKFTG
+584 IIKEFVRDFGEKFSG
-599 AEIVWEPK
+599 ADIVWNPK
-607 GEALQKIKAELIA
+607 GETLQKIKAELIA
-620 ENPRGEQGGLQYF
+620 ENPRGEKGGLQYF
-633 SDEREEAET
+633 TDRTEEADS

-658 LTDVERNTAVSIFT
+658 LSDVERNTAVSIFT

-681 TENYL
+681 TETYL

-694 ITNTPPADMAGVA
+694 ITNTPPTDMAGVA

-723 KELSGDVKALVY
+723 KELSGDIKALVY
-735 VSEKADFSTFVHEAA
+735 VSEKADFSTFVHETA

-762 LNAEKAFDVEDGKWT
+762 LNAEKAFDVEGGNWT

-784 ARGFEQYLREGKAPN
+784 ARGFEQYLREGNAPT

-823 VHLNDDIRAVY
+823 VHLNDDIRTVY

-839 GEKSVLKEASDNI
+839 GEKSVLREAEQNAQQTEQRNRSSIKEFGQNYTEYYHKGI
-852 EKEERLKKAKQNTTG
+852 EALEKVLQEKKGQVVGAFTRADIGDIDVVWGNEKVGLQKIIAKHLNDFEPFGAGEQGVIHGIGEVVNKGTLKETNGVNTITYETDGRSFRVGLTKGWNGKGENQWIITAYEENTG
-867 KHPSLENYE
+867 SGKGKTLSAVTEFNPSQTPEG
-876 ANRITETAADKQL
+876 TAAV
-889 DNAALKAKYLAFAKK
+889 
-904 WFQGNSYHNADT
+904 T
-916 DTDIRVSRDVLD
+916 D
-928 EWQSKTKSR
+928 
-937 EQILSIKVLDKLLET
+937 
-952 AVETNTVKD
+952 
-961 RRDRRNIESVKYF
+961 
-974 EAGLT
+974 
-979 VDDNTYKAHL
+979 
-989 TVREVQ
+989 
-995 DNTNK
+995 
-1000 AYHYYLEDVALEDIV
+1000 
-1015 IDEIK
+1015 
-1020 KEAALS
+1020 
-1026 LLAPLNERGNQPLLR
+1026 
-1041 GTEAALRIDASPNGV
+1041 
-1056 SVPLLHGSDSTVQE
+1056 TVQE

-1084 VDEAYQQ
+1084 VDEAYRQ
-1091 ATEAA
+1091 AAEAA

-1102 SIEASKAKAADL
+1102 SIQASKAKAADL
-1114 EQNAAQY
+1114 AQNAAQY
-1121 EKEAIEAYKEQN
+1121 EKEAIEAYKVQN
-1133 PALSETEIK
+1133 PALSEADIK
-1142 EKMRKEAARSRMSYE
+1142 EKLQQEAQRQHMSYE
-1157 AFTQMQAQEARNL
+1157 AFTQMQAQTARNL
-1170 KEFGDVLFQTA
+1170 KEFGDVLFQ
-1181 ERESEEARSFKE
+1181 
-1193 SAEKYRSDLARYFD
+1193 
-1207 GTLKSHKTLTITK
+1207 
-1220 RTPAVLRILGA
+1220 
-1231 DDVPITIQQG
+1231 
-1241 ILHKIQTKHPTITPE
+1241 
-1256 ILNTLPEAL
+1256 
-1265 VDPIAVFKSDN
+1265 
-1276 PKTPN
+1276 
-1281 NKVIFTEHEI
+1281 
-1291 DGKPVITAI
+1291 
-1300 EFSAQRGG
+1300 
-1308 MAVNA
+1308 
-1313 IRSVYEK
+1313 
-1320 ELIAKNGA
+1320 
-1328 DVLQEWIDHN
+1328 
-1338 LLQYLDDTKDHP
+1338 
-1350 VIDDIK
+1350 
-1356 KDLQTYHDFGA
+1356 
-1367 PIAPVLDKAVSLSNN
+1367 
-1382 RIGENAENVKSTI
+1382 
-1395 IKKSD
+1395 
-1400 IIGDNPHAI
+1400 
-1409 YFQVEQEFFDEVAKS
+1409 VEQDFFDEVAESADTKS
-1424 ADAKAAQETI
+1424 AKEAI

-1440 GDPDAQTWKLF
+1440 GDPEAQTWKLF
-1451 YSSAEERAKVDKTF
+1451 YSNAEERAKADKTF
-1465 RDAIGPELEE
+1465 RDAIGPEMEA

-1501 RAFLRQYNDAAQAG
+1501 RSFLRQYNDASHAG
-1515 AIPAELTANLDGVF
+1515 AIPTELTANLDGVF
-1529 PSVAYA
+1529 PAVATA
-1535 ISNGHPF
+1535 ISNGKPF
-1542 TEKQQRLAMDAIMR
+1542 TEKQQRLALDAIMR

-1583 FTESFSKAA
+1583 FSESFSKAA

-1638 KEAAELSV
+1638 KEAAEISV
-1646 FDFEQNAPA
+1646 FDFEQNTPA
-1655 DETER
+1655 DEAEQ
-1660 AHFEDIK
+1660 AYFEDIK
-1667 RKQERIY
+1667 RKQQRIY

-1721 MERPDLR
+1721 MERSDLR

-1736 ARITTRLKSRPYKTV
+1736 ARITTRLKSRQYKTV

-1804 TIKGLEAELADAEDE
+1804 TIKGLEAELMDARVENHN
-1819 SRYDTKRFNDLRDRI
+1819 DTKTIGELERKI
-1834 KNERITRAVLKDTIK
+1834 KDERIARAVLADTIR
-1849 ARDAALKAVMK
+1849 ARDVALKAVMK
-1860 RISLKTCDAEHAA
+1860 RISLKTCDAEQAQ

-1882 KDKVQHILT
+1882 KDKVQKALNANV
-1891 SEFEKT
+1891 
-1897 DLKVREA
+1897 D
-1904 CLLWKGSIEYQNRLE
+1904 
-1919 TENKDKTT
+1919 
-1927 WPAVRELLK
+1927 
-1936 NQEPEKWSDQ
+1936 SDEQ
-1946 EKAMVLR
+1946 
-1953 IIPNPLDATTNVPEF
+1953 

-1976 WKTSAEY
+1976 WKTNGEY
-1983 RETLARMSGHK
+1983 RQTLARMSTRRKEGDFKQLISNLDK
-1994 KGFSILRNNLEHKA
+1994 KDFKD
-2008 IENWTADDKKLA
+2008 WTADDKKLA

-2040 QNFSDMHTSDLTP
+2040 QNFTDMHTADLTP
-2053 EAINEAVTKI
+2053 EAINEAVSKI

-2118 DAAIKTLRGAKGYSD
+2118 DAAIKTLRDAKGYSD

-2198 SRVEAFNSFLG
+2198 NRVEAFNSFLE

-2231 EQKSLTLT
+2231 EQKNLTLT

-2364 IGEYSTGTRHG
+2364 IGEYATGTRHG

-2503 FMQYVNPLHYAKAAS
+2503 FMQYVNPIHYAKAAS

-2538 QDRSFDMMQNI
+2538 QDRSFDMMQTV
-2549 TEELAKQAKTKAGKV
+2549 TEELAKQAKTKAGKA
-2564 LTRTQQIGMQ
+2564 LTQVQQFGMQ
-2574 GLEMIDKVCVAPGWL
+2574 GLEMIDKACVAPGWL

-2602 NKKAKTPKTD
+2602 NKELEKPRTD
-2612 NEIDL
+2612 NEIDR

-2735 NGMVTS
+2735 NGMVNS
-2741 LSEKL
+2741 LAEKL
-2746 ITGKTSYRGS
+2746 ITDKTSYRGS

-2801 EAIKAAEQVFNGQV
+2801 EAFYAAEQVFTGQV
-2815 PSALWGR
+2815 PSAFWGR

>member
-1 MSDVA
+1 M
-6 LLDDAEYERTSYDK
+6 
-20 HGRTRYYR
+20 
-28 RNPANFFDA
+28 
-37 QSAAE
+37 
-42 AKQPDFD
+42 
-49 FLNLSVEH
+49 
-57 IAETIQRR
+57 
-65 RKEKEEYKE
+65 
-74 KYLVNLT
+74 
-81 EQQHDVL
+81 
-88 NMMLE
+88 
-93 KAEKPEEKIYEFATA
+93 
-108 IKYAEQFNLPLDF
+108 
-121 AYQNLEA
+121 
-128 INRQWLG
+128 
-135 SGIAPSK
+135 
-142 GNFKAVVD
+142 
-150 SFSIGGNVL
+150 
-159 KMGHLGNALMNAE
+159 
-172 KSGNKR
+172 
-178 EIAYALQDLQRLEDE
+178 
-193 NASLQDSMPRGWV
+193 
-206 VNLLKSGAQALPFQ
+206 
-220 AATTVPAVFAN
+220 
-231 LLGSPLLGGIVS
+231 
-243 FGLSSGV
+243 
-250 TTGSE
+250 
-255 YWELRKAGVKP
+255 
-266 DLARNIAYTSGAV
+266 
-279 QGLIETSL
+279 
-287 GNVAGIT
+287 
-294 GKGLGA
+294 
-300 DKIASKVITRLN
+300 
-312 AKGAFGKLAKGLM
+312 
-325 FYGADL
+325 
-331 LSEGSEEALQELVSA
+331 
-346 GGKELAAVL
+346 
-355 QGEGVETDDAQTI
+355 
-368 ARNVWESFK
+368 
-377 GGVAASIILGIP
+377 
-389 GAIQYT
+389 
-395 KADIK
+395 
-400 EAGNLK
+400 
-406 KAAITTPS
+406 
-414 EEVFVNE
+414 
-421 HKNSPAFEGMTES
+421 
-434 DTKEALHTIFE
+434 
-445 AQQHEREQFQ
+445 
-455 NSKAKSYEEWLAP
+455 
-468 DARIEGETVRDSAG
+468 
-482 RVVYETDAEGKPI
+482 
-495 YEETEAGLQK
+495 
-505 KQKKYGKAADVV
+505 
-517 RAGEHLYLSEGYR
+517 
-530 HEKQNG
+530 
-536 RIDGEYIVG
+536 
-545 NPTEQTEYNDY
+545 
-556 GHIYYSFDKQKNT
+556 
-569 VTINEVRMQ
+569 
-578 SDAYES
+578 
-584 IIKEFVRDFGEKFTG
+584 
-599 AEIVWEPK
+599 
-607 GEALQKIKAELIA
+607 
-620 ENPRGEQGGLQYF
+620 
-633 SDEREEAET
+633 
-642 RAAIKL
+642 
-648 NERLKETMPN
+648 
-658 LTDVERNTAVSIFT
+658 
-672 ALAHGAGMD
+672 
-681 TENYL
+681 
-686 NTYYGEEV
+686 
-694 ITNTPPADMAGVA
+694 
-707 AQEGI
+707 
-712 NTREIKGASEF
+712 
-723 KELSGDVKALVY
+723 
-735 VSEKADFSTFVHEAA
+735 
-750 HIARKT
+750 
-756 LQGNLL
+756 
-762 LNAEKAFDVEDGKWT
+762 
-777 RSQEEAF
+777 
-784 ARGFEQYLREGKAPN
+784 
-799 AELQSVFQKAAEFL
+799 
-813 TRIYQSLKEL
+813 
-823 VHLNDDIRAVY
+823 
-834 DELLT
+834 
-839 GEKSVLKEASDNI
+839 
-852 EKEERLKKAKQNTTG
+852 
-867 KHPSLENYE
+867 
-876 ANRITETAADKQL
+876 
-889 DNAALKAKYLAFAKK
+889 
-904 WFQGNSYHNADT
+904 
-916 DTDIRVSRDVLD
+916 
-928 EWQSKTKSR
+928 
-937 EQILSIKVLDKLLET
+937 
-952 AVETNTVKD
+952 
-961 RRDRRNIESVKYF
+961 
-974 EAGLT
+974 
-979 VDDNTYKAHL
+979 
-989 TVREVQ
+989 
-995 DNTNK
+995 
-1000 AYHYYLEDVALEDIV
+1000 
-1015 IDEIK
+1015 
-1020 KEAALS
+1020 
-1026 LLAPLNERGNQPLLR
+1026 
-1041 GTEAALRIDASPNGV
+1041 
-1056 SVPLLHGSDSTVQE
+1056 HGSDSTVQE

-1084 VDEAYQQ
+1084 VDEAYRQ

-1114 EQNAAQY
+1114 AQNGAQY
-1121 EKEAIEAYKEQN
+1121 EKEAIESYKAQN
-1133 PALSETEIK
+1133 PALSEADIK
-1142 EKMRKEAARSRMSYE
+1142 EKMHKEAARVRMSYE
-1157 AFTQMQAQEARNL
+1157 AFTQMQAQTARNL
-1170 KEFGDVLFQTA
+1170 KEFGDVLFQTEPSEDETWQIEA
-1181 ERESEEARSFKE
+1181 IRKQYEGTDKWLKAPNGEDTNLTEQQWLQVRTDSFKKWFGDWENDPEEASKVVDKNGE
-1193 SAEKYRSDLARYFD
+1193 PLAVSHSTHNIFD
-1207 GTLKSHKTLTITK
+1207 EFIYKQKIDAGW
-1220 RTPAVLRILGA
+1220 LGA
-1231 DDVPITIQQG
+1231 GFYFFGDRSLDGQYGSHVMECFLNIRQPYFATYEEKAE
-1241 ILHKIQTKHPTITPE
+1241 LSE
-1256 ILNTLPEAL
+1256 INSDEA
-1265 VDPIAVFKSDN
+1265 SQE
-1276 PKTPN
+1276 
-1281 NKVIFTEHEI
+1281 FTETVKSEWDA
-1291 DGKPVITAI
+1291 DGVYYNEDLNQEWVAFYPNQIK
-1300 EFSAQRGG
+1300 SA
-1308 MAVNA
+1308 VDN
-1313 IRSVYEK
+1313 
-1320 ELIAKNGA
+1320 NGA
-1328 DVLQEWIDHN
+1328 FDA
-1338 LLQYLDDTKDHP
+1338 
-1350 VIDDIK
+1350 
-1356 KDLQTYHDFGA
+1356 G
-1367 PIAPVLDKAVSLSNN
+1367 NN
-1382 RIGENAENVKSTI
+1382 N
-1395 IKKSD
+1395 
-1400 IIGDNPHAI
+1400 I
-1409 YFQVEQEFFDEVAKS
+1409 YFQVEQEFFDEVAES

-1451 YSSAEERAKVDKTF
+1451 YSSAEERAKADKTF
-1465 RDAIGPELEE
+1465 RDAIGPELEA

-1501 RAFLRQYNDAAQAG
+1501 RSFLRQYNDAAQTG
-1515 AIPAELTANLDGVF
+1515 AIPAELTANLDGVL
-1529 PSVAYA
+1529 PSIAYA
-1535 ISNGHPF
+1535 ISNGKPF

-1606 AKSQTEAR
+1606 AKSQTEAQ
-1614 SRADI
+1614 SRTDI

-1646 FDFEQNAPA
+1646 FDFEQNTPA
-1655 DETER
+1655 DEAER

-1765 KEALIRALDNEDI
+1765 KEALIHALDNEDI
-1778 EQRVRQGAITG
+1778 EQRVRQGAITS

-1804 TIKGLEAELADAEDE
+1804 TIKGLEAELADAKAENHN
-1819 SRYDTKRFNDLRDRI
+1819 DTKRIGELEKKI
-1834 KNERITRAVLKDTIK
+1834 KDERIARAVLADTIR
-1849 ARDAALKAVMK
+1849 ARDVALKAVMK
-1860 RISLKTCDAEHAA
+1860 RISLKTCDAEQAQ

-1882 KDKVQHILT
+1882 KDKVQKALHANV
-1891 SEFEKT
+1891 
-1897 DLKVREA
+1897 D
-1904 CLLWKGSIEYQNRLE
+1904 
-1919 TENKDKTT
+1919 
-1927 WPAVRELLK
+1927 
-1936 NQEPEKWSDQ
+1936 SDEQ
-1946 EKAMVLR
+1946 
-1953 IIPNPLDATTNVPEF
+1953 

-1976 WKTSAEY
+1976 WKTNGEY
-1983 RETLARMSGHK
+1983 RQTLARMSTRRKEGDFK
-1994 KGFSILRNNLEHKA
+1994 QLINNLDKKDFKD
-2008 IENWTADDKKLA
+2008 WTADDKKLA

-2031 SLGLYAKTE
+2031 SLGLYAKSE
-2040 QNFSDMHTSDLTP
+2040 QNFTDMHTADLTP
-2053 EAINEAVTKI
+2053 EAIDEAVSKI

-2097 EGRQKYTA
+2097 EGRQKYMA

-2118 DAAIKTLRGAKGYSD
+2118 DASIKTLRGAKGYSD

-2198 SRVEAFNSFLG
+2198 TRVEAFNSFLE
-2209 KQKLTLADFEKKKT
+2209 KQGLTLADFEKKIK

-2239 VQEIL
+2239 VQELL

-2251 DEKSRAAVQYGNF
+2251 DDKSRAAVQYGNF

-2308 ATVEYLQ
+2308 AVVEYLQ

-2331 VNNAVTEI
+2331 VNNTVTEI
-2339 RANYFPM
+2339 RDNYFPM

-2364 IGEYSTGTRHG
+2364 IGEHATGTRHG

-2436 RTLENAYGSEAVR
+2436 RTLENAYGSESVR

-2574 GLEMIDKVCVAPGWL
+2574 GLEMIDKACVAPGWL

-2612 NEIDL
+2612 NEIDR

-2699 ITEGFGGGDDEP
+2699 ITEGFGGDGDDEP

-2735 NGMVTS
+2735 NGMVNS
-2741 LSEKL
+2741 LAEKL

-2801 EAIKAAEQVFNGQV
+2801 EAIRAAEQVFNGQA

>member
-1 MSDVA
+1 MSEFNDTIIG
-6 LLDDAEYERTSYDK
+6 ENTSRRGK
-20 HGRTRYYR
+20 TRYHYISE
-28 RNPANFFDA
+28 NPNTIFNQPEKKPKAIDFSFLSPETIGKDMQKKQQAKAAYKEHYLIDLNDKQLEMMNMLVA
-37 QSAAE
+37 QSE
-42 AKQPDFD
+42 
-49 FLNLSVEH
+49 N
-57 IAETIQRR
+57 
-65 RKEKEEYKE
+65 
-74 KYLVNLT
+74 
-81 EQQHDVL
+81 
-88 NMMLE
+88 
-93 KAEKPEEKIYEFATA
+93 PEEEMFKLAT
-108 IKYAEQFNLPLDF
+108 IVKYSDAFNLPMQF
-121 AYQNLEA
+121 VSNNLEA
-128 INRQWLG
+128 INKEWIG
-135 SGIAPSK
+135 TGASPYK
-142 GNFKAVVD
+142 NNFQAVAD
-150 SFSIGGNVL
+150 SFLIGVNTL
-159 KMGHLGNALMNAE
+159 NLSTLGNRLMIAE
-172 KSGNKR
+172 KAGNEK
-178 EIAYALQDLQRLEDE
+178 EVQSLLKQLKEAEDK
-193 NASLQDSMPRGWV
+193 NISLQDRIPRSWMINILKAGANTIPFSSAV
-206 VNLLKSGAQALPFQ
+206 LLPSL
-220 AATTVPAVFAN
+220 AASAA
-231 LLGSPLLGGIVS
+231 SPLAGATAGFGIS
-243 FGLSSGV
+243 ATMQNGL
-250 TTGSE
+250 E
-255 YWELRKAGVKP
+255 YWELRKAGVKRE
-266 DLARNIAYTSGAV
+266 LAEHLANTSAFIQAG
-279 QGLIETSL
+279 IETSL
-287 GNVAGIT
+287 GNVAG
-294 GKGLGA
+294 
-300 DKIASKVITRLN
+300 VM
-312 AKGAFGKLAKGLM
+312 AKGLKIDTVTSKVLKKLTAQRVLPTLARVIM
-325 FYGADL
+325 QYGGEMVE
-331 LSEGSEEALQELVSA
+331 EGIEEALQELVSA
-346 GGKELAAVL
+346 GTKATAAAL
-355 QGEGVETDDAQTI
+355 QGEGVETDDAWTI
-368 ARNVWESFK
+368 AGNVWESFK
-377 GGVAASIILGIP
+377 GGMAGSIVLGIP
-389 GAIQYT
+389 GAVINGKTQFT
-395 KADIK
+395 EAKNVKK
-400 EAGNLK
+400 EAVTNPSKEAFIKQAENLS
-406 KAAITTPS
+406 I
-414 EEVFVNE
+414 
-421 HKNSPAFEGMTES
+421 FEGLNDADKNEYLS
-434 DTKEALHTIFE
+434 EYYDSQKN
-445 AQQHEREQFQ
+445 ERERFQ

-482 RVVYETDAEGKPI
+482 RVVYETDAEEKPV
-495 YEETEAGLQK
+495 YQETDEGLQK
-505 KQKKYGKAADVV
+505 KEKKYGKAPDVV
-517 RAGEHLYLSEGYR
+517 RAGERLYLSEGYR
-530 HEKQNG
+530 HERKGG

-569 VTINEVRMQ
+569 VTIKKVEMQ

-584 IIKEFVRDFGEKFTG
+584 IIKEFVRDFGEKFQG

-620 ENPRGEQGGLQYF
+620 ENPRGEKGGLQYF
-633 SDEREEAET
+633 TDGTEEAET

-658 LTDVERNTAVSIFT
+658 LSDVERNTAVSIFT

-681 TENYL
+681 TETYL

-712 NTREIKGASEF
+712 DTKEIKGASEF
-723 KELSGDVKALVY
+723 KELSGDIKALVY

-756 LQGNLL
+756 LQGSLL
-762 LNAEKAFDVEDGKWT
+762 LDAEKAFDVVEGKWT

-784 ARGFEQYLREGKAPN
+784 ARGFEQYLREGNAPN

-839 GEKSVLKEASDNI
+839 GEKSVLREASENI
-852 EKEERLKKAKQNTTG
+852 EKEEHLKKAKKNTTG
-867 KHPSLENYE
+867 KHPSLEDYE

-904 WFQGNSYHNADT
+904 WFQGKSYHNADT

-937 EQILSIKVLDKLLET
+937 EQILSMKALDKIIET

-1000 AYHYYLEDVALEDIV
+1000 AYHYYLDDVTLEDI
-1015 IDEIK
+1015 ILDEIK
-1020 KEAALS
+1020 K
-1026 LLAPLNERGNQPLLR
+1026 
-1041 GTEAALRIDASPNGV
+1041 EAALRIDASPNGV

-1084 VDEAYQQ
+1084 VDEAYRQ

-1102 SIEASKAKAADL
+1102 SIQASKAKAADL
-1114 EQNAAQY
+1114 AQNAAQY
-1121 EKEAIEAYKEQN
+1121 EKEAIESYKVQN
-1133 PALSETEIK
+1133 PALSEADIK
-1142 EKMRKEAARSRMSYE
+1142 EKMQKEAQRQHMSYE

-1170 KEFGDVLFQTA
+1170 KKFGDVLFQTEPSEDETRQIEA
-1181 ERESEEARSFKE
+1181 IRKQYEGTDKWLKAPNGEDTNLTEQQWLQVRTDSFKKWFGDWENDPEEASKVVDKNGE
-1193 SAEKYRSDLARYFD
+1193 PLAVSHSTHNVFD
-1207 GTLKSHKTLTITK
+1207 EFIYKQKNDAGW
-1220 RTPAVLRILGA
+1220 LGA
-1231 DDVPITIQQG
+1231 GFYFFGDRSLDGQYGSHVMECFLNIRQPYFATYEEKAE
-1241 ILHKIQTKHPTITPE
+1241 LSE
-1256 ILNTLPEAL
+1256 INSDEA
-1265 VDPIAVFKSDN
+1265 SQE
-1276 PKTPN
+1276 
-1281 NKVIFTEHEI
+1281 FTETVKSEWDA
-1291 DGKPVITAI
+1291 DGVYYNEDLNQEWVAFYPNQIK
-1300 EFSAQRGG
+1300 SA
-1308 MAVNA
+1308 VDN
-1313 IRSVYEK
+1313 
-1320 ELIAKNGA
+1320 NGA
-1328 DVLQEWIDHN
+1328 FDA
-1338 LLQYLDDTKDHP
+1338 
-1350 VIDDIK
+1350 
-1356 KDLQTYHDFGA
+1356 G
-1367 PIAPVLDKAVSLSNN
+1367 NN
-1382 RIGENAENVKSTI
+1382 N
-1395 IKKSD
+1395 
-1400 IIGDNPHAI
+1400 I
-1409 YFQVEQEFFDEVAKS
+1409 YFQVEQDFFDEVAKS

-1451 YSSAEERAKVDKTF
+1451 YSSAEERAKADKTF
-1465 RDAIGPELEE
+1465 RDAIGPELEA

-1501 RAFLRQYNDAAQAG
+1501 RTFLRQYNDAAQAG

-1535 ISNGHPF
+1535 ISNGKPF
-1542 TEKQQRLAMDAIMR
+1542 TEKQQHLAMDAIMQ
-1556 NVASYRAIFAELNGY
+1556 NTAAYRTIFAELNGY

-1592 TEGRVSRAERMSPE
+1592 TEGRVSRAERTSTEGSAQE
-1606 AKSQTEAR
+1606 AAT

-1631 EKLNAFL
+1631 EKLTTFL

-1646 FDFEQNAPA
+1646 FDFEQNTPA
-1655 DETER
+1655 DEAER
-1660 AHFEDIK
+1660 AQFEDIK
-1667 RKQERIY
+1667 RKQQRIY

-1778 EQRVRQGAITG
+1778 EQRVKQGAITS

-1804 TIKGLEAELADAEDE
+1804 TIKGLEAELADAKAEN
-1819 SRYDTKRFNDLRDRI
+1819 RNDTKRIGELEKKI
-1834 KNERITRAVLKDTIK
+1834 KDERIARAVLADTIR
-1849 ARDAALKAVMK
+1849 ARDVALKAVMK
-1860 RISLKTCDAEHAA
+1860 RISLKTCDAEQAQ

-1882 KDKVQHILT
+1882 KDKVQKALNANVD
-1891 SEFEKT
+1891 SEE
-1897 DLKVREA
+1897 
-1904 CLLWKGSIEYQNRLE
+1904 QRL
-1919 TENKDKTT
+1919 
-1927 WPAVRELLK
+1927 
-1936 NQEPEKWSDQ
+1936 
-1946 EKAMVLR
+1946 
-1953 IIPNPLDATTNVPEF
+1953 
-1968 RIREAYTL
+1968 REAYTL
-1976 WKTSAEY
+1976 WKTNGEY
-1983 RETLARMSGHK
+1983 RQTLARMSTRRKEGDFKQLISNLDK
-1994 KGFSILRNNLEHKA
+1994 KDFKD
-2008 IENWTADDKKLA
+2008 WTTDDKKLA

-2040 QNFSDMHTSDLTP
+2040 QNFADMHTSDLAP
-2053 EAINEAVTKI
+2053 EAIDAAVSKI

-2097 EGRQKYTA
+2097 EGRQKYMA

-2118 DAAIKTLRGAKGYSD
+2118 DASIKTLRGAKGYSD
-2133 DNAGWSEDEKK
+2133 NNAGWSEDEKK

-2198 SRVEAFNSFLG
+2198 TRVEAFNSFLE
-2209 KQKLTLADFEKKKT
+2209 KQGLTLADFEKKKT

-2239 VQEIL
+2239 TQEIL

-2308 ATVEYLQ
+2308 AVVEYLQ

-2339 RANYFPM
+2339 RDNYFPM

-2375 VGKGQTKARIDIG
+2375 IGKGQTKARIDIG

-2428 GYEAKNFR
+2428 SYEAKNFR

-2574 GLEMIDKVCVAPGWL
+2574 GLEMIDRACVAPGWL

-2602 NKKAKTPKTD
+2602 NKNAKTPKTD
-2612 NEIDL
+2612 NEIDR

-2699 ITEGFGGGDDEP
+2699 ITEGFGGDGDDEP

-2735 NGMVTS
+2735 NGMVNS
-2741 LSEKL
+2741 LAEKL

-2775 ADIQKAAGRYAEA
+2775 ADIQKAASRYAEA

-2801 EAIKAAEQVFNGQV
+2801 EAIRAAEQVFTGQA

>member
-6 LLDDAEYERTSYDK
+6 LLDDAEYEHTSYDK

-57 IAETIQRR
+57 IAETIQKR

-121 AYQNLEA
+121 AYQNLET

-266 DLARNIAYTSGAV
+266 DLARNIAYASGAL
-279 QGLIETSL
+279 QGAIETSL

-368 ARNVWESFK
+368 VRNVWESFK
-377 GGVAASIILGIP
+377 GGVAASIVLGIP

-414 EEVFVNE
+414 EEAFIND

-434 DTKEALHTIFE
+434 DVKEELHTIFE

-455 NSKAKSYEEWLAP
+455 NSKAKNYEEWLAP
-468 DARIEGETVRDSAG
+468 DARIEGETVRDDAG
-482 RVVYETDAEGKPI
+482 RVVYETNAEGKPV

-517 RAGEHLYLSEGYR
+517 RAGERLYLSEGYR
-530 HEKQNG
+530 HERKGG

-569 VTINEVRMQ
+569 VTIKKVEMQ

-633 SDEREEAET
+633 TNETEEADS

-681 TENYL
+681 TETYL

-712 NTREIKGASEF
+712 HTREIKGASEF
-723 KELSGDVKALVY
+723 KELAGDVKALVY

-762 LNAEKAFDVEDGKWT
+762 LNAEKAFDVEGGKWT

-784 ARGFEQYLREGKAPN
+784 ARGFEQYLREGNAPN

-823 VHLNDDIRAVY
+823 VHLNDDIRTVY

-839 GEKSVLKEASDNI
+839 GEKSVLREAEQNAQQTEQRNRSSIKEFGQNYTEYYHKGI
-852 EKEERLKKAKQNTTG
+852 EALEKVLQEKKGQVVGAFTRADIGDIDVVWGNEKVGLQKIIT
-867 KHPSLENYE
+867 KHSHEFGIFGEGQQGIVGGISEIVTNGNVTNENGVYTITYKKDDKTFRVGLSKGWKGQGENQWIITAYEKKDSVGFNKTLSTVVELNPSQIPEG
-876 ANRITETAADKQL
+876 TAAV
-889 DNAALKAKYLAFAKK
+889 
-904 WFQGNSYHNADT
+904 T
-916 DTDIRVSRDVLD
+916 D
-928 EWQSKTKSR
+928 
-937 EQILSIKVLDKLLET
+937 
-952 AVETNTVKD
+952 
-961 RRDRRNIESVKYF
+961 
-974 EAGLT
+974 
-979 VDDNTYKAHL
+979 
-989 TVREVQ
+989 
-995 DNTNK
+995 
-1000 AYHYYLEDVALEDIV
+1000 
-1015 IDEIK
+1015 
-1020 KEAALS
+1020 
-1026 LLAPLNERGNQPLLR
+1026 
-1041 GTEAALRIDASPNGV
+1041 
-1056 SVPLLHGSDSTVQE
+1056 TVQE

-1096 RQKTQE
+1096 RQKVQE
-1102 SIEASKAKAADL
+1102 SIQASKAKAADL
-1114 EQNAAQY
+1114 TQNAVQY
-1121 EKEAIEAYKEQN
+1121 EQEAIEAYKVQN
-1133 PALSETEIK
+1133 PALSEAEIK
-1142 EKMRKEAARSRMSYE
+1142 EKMQQEALRQHMSYE
-1157 AFTQMQAQEARNL
+1157 AFTQMQAQTAQNL
-1170 KEFGDVLFQTA
+1170 KEFGDVL
-1181 ERESEEARSFKE
+1181 
-1193 SAEKYRSDLARYFD
+1193 
-1207 GTLKSHKTLTITK
+1207 
-1220 RTPAVLRILGA
+1220 
-1231 DDVPITIQQG
+1231 
-1241 ILHKIQTKHPTITPE
+1241 
-1256 ILNTLPEAL
+1256 
-1265 VDPIAVFKSDN
+1265 
-1276 PKTPN
+1276 
-1281 NKVIFTEHEI
+1281 
-1291 DGKPVITAI
+1291 
-1300 EFSAQRGG
+1300 
-1308 MAVNA
+1308 
-1313 IRSVYEK
+1313 
-1320 ELIAKNGA
+1320 
-1328 DVLQEWIDHN
+1328 
-1338 LLQYLDDTKDHP
+1338 
-1350 VIDDIK
+1350 
-1356 KDLQTYHDFGA
+1356 
-1367 PIAPVLDKAVSLSNN
+1367 
-1382 RIGENAENVKSTI
+1382 
-1395 IKKSD
+1395 
-1400 IIGDNPHAI
+1400 
-1409 YFQVEQEFFDEVAKS
+1409 FQVEQEFFDEVAESADTKS
-1424 ADAKAAQETI
+1424 AKEAL

-1451 YSSAEERAKVDKTF
+1451 YSSAEERAKADKTF
-1465 RDAIGPELEE
+1465 RDAIGPELEA

-1501 RAFLRQYNDAAQAG
+1501 RSFLRQYNDASHAG
-1515 AIPAELTANLDGVF
+1515 AIPAELTTNLDGVL

-1542 TEKQQRLAMDAIMR
+1542 TEKQQRLAMDAITQNTAAYR
-1556 NVASYRAIFAELNGY
+1556 NIFAEINGY

-1578 DAEKA
+1578 EAEKA
-1583 FTESFSKAA
+1583 FSESFSKAA
-1592 TEGRVSRAERMSPE
+1592 TEGRVSRAEKINPDSQRQDA
-1606 AKSQTEAR
+1606 AK

-1638 KEAAELSV
+1638 KEAAEISV
-1646 FDFEQNAPA
+1646 FDFEQNTPA
-1655 DETER
+1655 DEAER
-1660 AHFEDIK
+1660 AYFEDIK

-1687 KVLHGEAP
+1687 KVLHGQVPA
-1695 SEKSIANIRGQMR
+1695 EKAIANIRGQMR

-1721 MERPDLR
+1721 MERSDLR

-1778 EQRVRQGAITG
+1778 EQRVRQGAITS

-1804 TIKGLEAELADAEDE
+1804 TIKGLEVELADAKAEN
-1819 SRYDTKRFNDLRDRI
+1819 RNDTKRIGELEKKI
-1834 KNERITRAVLKDTIK
+1834 KDERIARAVLADTIK
-1849 ARDAALKAVMK
+1849 ARDVALKAVMK
-1860 RISLKTCDAEHAA
+1860 RISLKTCDAEQAQ
-1873 GLAAVQWFL
+1873 GLAAIQWFL
-1882 KDKVQHILT
+1882 KDKVQKALNANV
-1891 SEFEKT
+1891 
-1897 DLKVREA
+1897 D
-1904 CLLWKGSIEYQNRLE
+1904 
-1919 TENKDKTT
+1919 
-1927 WPAVRELLK
+1927 
-1936 NQEPEKWSDQ
+1936 SDEQ
-1946 EKAMVLR
+1946 
-1953 IIPNPLDATTNVPEF
+1953 

-1976 WKTSAEY
+1976 WKTNGEY
-1983 RETLARMSGHK
+1983 RQTLARMSTRRKEGDFKQLISNLDK
-1994 KGFSILRNNLEHKA
+1994 KDFKD
-2008 IENWTADDKKLA
+2008 WTADDKKLA

-2040 QNFSDMHTSDLTP
+2040 QNFTDMHTADLTP
-2053 EAINEAVTKI
+2053 EAINEAVSKI

-2077 KQWTVDELIGLAQVI
+2077 KQWT
-2092 EEKHR
+2092 
-2097 EGRQKYTA
+2097 
-2105 KIAAKQAEAARIR
+2105 
-2118 DAAIKTLRGAKGYSD
+2118 
-2133 DNAGWSEDEKK
+2133 
-2144 KKGGFDALKRKLKY
+2144 
-2158 AAMRP
+2158 
-2163 YAFIEMLDGGKRGAL
+2163 DG
-2178 YDMLEFEQRE
+2178 
-2188 CYSRFKAGRD
+2188 
-2198 SRVEAFNSFLG
+2198 
-2209 KQKLTLADFEKKKT
+2209 
-2223 FENFYAER
+2223 
-2231 EQKSLTLT
+2231 
-2239 VQEIL
+2239 
-2244 GAYLASF
+2244 
-2251 DEKSRAAVQYGNF
+2251 
-2264 AEQAERDMAK
+2264 
-2274 TSDSYGALDA
+2274 
-2284 FTDARYSAVLAEAER
+2284 
-2299 LMAADARLK
+2299 
-2308 ATVEYLQ
+2308 
-2315 AEYKKEGVR
+2315 
-2324 LREHNIT
+2324 
-2331 VNNAVTEI
+2331 
-2339 RANYFPM
+2339 
-2346 QRLEVS
+2346 
-2352 GEEDARQTQKKI
+2352 
-2364 IGEYSTGTRHG
+2364 
-2375 VGKGQTKARIDIG
+2375 
-2388 KANQM
+2388 
-2393 PINLAALTTY
+2393 
-2403 FSSVEANERLYAYDA
+2403 
-2418 YAQKLNRVIK
+2418 
-2428 GYEAKNFR
+2428 
-2436 RTLENAYGSEAVR
+2436 
-2449 YLDKQVNTII
+2449 
-2459 DPTAGRVYSDSDKL
+2459 
-2473 LRVIR
+2473 
-2478 GNTAAAY
+2478 
-2485 LGFKLSGIIK
+2485 
-2495 QGITSPAP
+2495 
-2503 FMQYVNPLHYAKAAS
+2503 
-2518 DLAFHHK
+2518 
-2525 EMVDFIYSRSKLM
+2525 
-2538 QDRSFDMMQNI
+2538 
-2549 TEELAKQAKTKAGKV
+2549 
-2564 LTRTQQIGMQ
+2564 
-2574 GLEMIDKVCVAPGWL
+2574 
-2589 AAYRE
+2589 
-2594 EAARLTEA
+2594 
-2602 NKKAKTPKTD
+2602 
-2612 NEIDL
+2612 
-2617 AASRYADDV
+2617 
-2626 LVRTQPSG
+2626 
-2634 RAEELAPLFREGG
+2634 
-2647 EALRLLLQ
+2647 
-2655 FQSSLNVIYNN
+2655 
-2666 LRHDLPNAIK
+2666 
-2676 NKQYKRAAG
+2676 
-2685 IVTGYA
+2685 
-2691 LAGIMTGL
+2691 
-2699 ITEGFGGGDDEP
+2699 
-2711 DTADK
+2711 
-2716 VKKTIYF
+2716 
-2723 AFTQGTDSVPVI
+2723 
-2735 NGMVTS
+2735 
-2741 LSEKL
+2741 
-2746 ITGKTSYRGS
+2746 
-2756 SSLYPAFE
+2756 
-2764 KAVQG
+2764 
-2769 TAALRD
+2769 
-2775 ADIQKAAGRYAEA
+2775 
-2788 AALTLGLPTSGTK
+2788 
-2801 EAIKAAEQVFNGQV
+2801 
-2815 PSALWGR
+2815 
-2822 R
+2822 

>member
-6 LLDDAEYERTSYDK
+6 LLDDLEYERTSYDK

-42 AKQPDFD
+42 AKQPDFS

-57 IAETIQRR
+57 IAETIQKRR
-65 RKEKEEYKE
+65 REKEEYKE

-93 KAEKPEEKIYEFATA
+93 KADKPEEKIYEFATA

-377 GGVAASIILGIP
+377 GGVAASIVLGIP

-414 EEVFVNE
+414 EEVFINE

-434 DTKEALHTIFE
+434 DTKEALHTIFK

-468 DARIEGETVRDSAG
+468 DARIEGETVRDDKG
-482 RVVYETDAEGKPI
+482 RVVYETDAEGKPV

-517 RAGEHLYLSEGYR
+517 RAGERLYLSEGYR

-556 GHIYYSFDKQKNT
+556 GHIYYSFDKKKNT
-569 VTINEVRMQ
+569 VTIKGVEME

-620 ENPRGEQGGLQYF
+620 ENPRGEKAGLQYF
-633 SDEREEAET
+633 ANETAEAET

-658 LTDVERNTAVSIFT
+658 LDNIERNVLIKVFN
-672 ALAHGAGMD
+672 ALAQGKGVD
-681 TENYL
+681 TEEYL
-686 NTYYGEEV
+686 KTHYADEV
-694 ITNTPPADMAGVA
+694 FTNTPPVDMSRIA

-712 NTREIKGASEF
+712 NTKEIKGAIEF
-723 KELSGDVKALVY
+723 KELSGYVKRLIY
-735 VSEKADFSTFVHEAA
+735 VSEKADFSTVVHEVA
-750 HIARKT
+750 HGARMSLEGEL
-756 LQGNLL
+756 LQK
-762 LNAEKAFDVEDGKWT
+762 AEKAFGVEGGKWSRT
-777 RSQEEAF
+777 QDEAF
-784 ARGFEQYLREGKAPN
+784 ARSFEQYLLEGKAPN
-799 AELQSVFQKAAEFL
+799 AELKTVFQKAAEFL
-813 TRIYQSLKEL
+813 ARIYKSLKEII
-823 VHLNDDIRAVY
+823 HINDDVRAVF

-839 GEKSVLKEASDNI
+839 GEKSVLREAEQNAQQTEQRNRSSIKEFGQNYTDYYHKGI
-852 EKEERLKKAKQNTTG
+852 EALEKVLQEKKGQVVGAFTRADIGDIDVVWGNEKIGLQKIITKHLNDFEPFGAGEQGVIHGIGEIVDKGTLKENNGVNTITYEKDGRSFRVGLTKGWNGKGENQWIITAYEENTG
-867 KHPSLENYE
+867 SGKGKTLSAVTEFNPSQTPEG
-876 ANRITETAADKQL
+876 TAAV
-889 DNAALKAKYLAFAKK
+889 
-904 WFQGNSYHNADT
+904 T
-916 DTDIRVSRDVLD
+916 D
-928 EWQSKTKSR
+928 
-937 EQILSIKVLDKLLET
+937 
-952 AVETNTVKD
+952 
-961 RRDRRNIESVKYF
+961 
-974 EAGLT
+974 
-979 VDDNTYKAHL
+979 
-989 TVREVQ
+989 
-995 DNTNK
+995 
-1000 AYHYYLEDVALEDIV
+1000 
-1015 IDEIK
+1015 
-1020 KEAALS
+1020 
-1026 LLAPLNERGNQPLLR
+1026 
-1041 GTEAALRIDASPNGV
+1041 
-1056 SVPLLHGSDSTVQE
+1056 TVQE
-1070 KGDAVKASETKKQV
+1070 KGDAVKAGETKKQIV
-1084 VDEAYQQ
+1084 EEAYRQ

-1096 RQKTQE
+1096 RKKMQE
-1102 SIEASKAKAADL
+1102 SIQAAEARKADL
-1114 EQNAAQY
+1114 EQNGEQY
-1121 EKEAIEAYKEQN
+1121 EKEAIEFYKEHY
-1133 PALSETEIK
+1133 PALSEADIK
-1142 EKMRKEAARSRMSYE
+1142 EKMHKEAARVRMSYE

-1170 KEFGDVLFQTA
+1170 KNFGDVLFQ
-1181 ERESEEARSFKE
+1181 
-1193 SAEKYRSDLARYFD
+1193 
-1207 GTLKSHKTLTITK
+1207 
-1220 RTPAVLRILGA
+1220 
-1231 DDVPITIQQG
+1231 
-1241 ILHKIQTKHPTITPE
+1241 
-1256 ILNTLPEAL
+1256 
-1265 VDPIAVFKSDN
+1265 
-1276 PKTPN
+1276 
-1281 NKVIFTEHEI
+1281 
-1291 DGKPVITAI
+1291 
-1300 EFSAQRGG
+1300 
-1308 MAVNA
+1308 
-1313 IRSVYEK
+1313 
-1320 ELIAKNGA
+1320 
-1328 DVLQEWIDHN
+1328 
-1338 LLQYLDDTKDHP
+1338 
-1350 VIDDIK
+1350 
-1356 KDLQTYHDFGA
+1356 
-1367 PIAPVLDKAVSLSNN
+1367 
-1382 RIGENAENVKSTI
+1382 
-1395 IKKSD
+1395 
-1400 IIGDNPHAI
+1400 
-1409 YFQVEQEFFDEVAKS
+1409 VEQELFDEVAES
-1424 ADAKAAQETI
+1424 TDAKNAKEAL

-1440 GDPDAQTWKLF
+1440 GDPEAQTWKLF
-1451 YSSAEERAKVDKTF
+1451 YSSAEERAKADKTF
-1465 RDAIGPELEE
+1465 RDAIGPELEA

-1483 EKIKDETF
+1483 ERVKDETF
-1491 LKMASEKEAL
+1491 LKMTEEKEAL
-1501 RAFLRQYNDAAQAG
+1501 RSFLKQYYDAERAH

-1529 PSVAYA
+1529 PAVATA
-1535 ISNGHPF
+1535 ISTGKPF
-1542 TEKQQRLAMDAIMR
+1542 TEKQQRLAMDAIKR
-1556 NVASYRAIFAELNGY
+1556 NVASYRNIFAEINGY

-1583 FTESFSKAA
+1583 FTESFSRAA
-1592 TEGRVSRAERMSPE
+1592 TEGRVSRAEQSPQE
-1606 AKSQTEAR
+1606 GQQTGAR
-1614 SRADI
+1614 SRSDI

-1638 KEAAELSV
+1638 KEAAELSA
-1646 FDFEQNAPA
+1646 FDFKHNTPA
-1655 DETER
+1655 DEQER
-1660 AHFEDIK
+1660 AYFEEVK

-1695 SEKSIANIRGQMR
+1695 SEKSIANIRGQMQ

-1736 ARITTRLKSRPYKTV
+1736 ARITTRLKSRPYKSV
-1751 TLENLKLEQMSNAQ
+1751 TLETLKLEQMSNAQ

-1804 TIKGLEAELADAEDE
+1804 TIKGLEAELMDARAENHN
-1819 SRYDTKRFNDLRDRI
+1819 DTKRIGELERKI
-1834 KNERITRAVLKDTIK
+1834 KDERIARAVLADTIR
-1849 ARDAALKAVMK
+1849 ARDVALKAVMK
-1860 RISLKTCDAEHAA
+1860 RISLKTCDAEHAQ

-1882 KDKVQHILT
+1882 KDKVQ
-1891 SEFEKT
+1891 KA
-1897 DLKVREA
+1897 LKANV
-1904 CLLWKGSIEYQNRLE
+1904 
-1919 TENKDKTT
+1919 D
-1927 WPAVRELLK
+1927 
-1936 NQEPEKWSDQ
+1936 SDEQ
-1946 EKAMVLR
+1946 
-1953 IIPNPLDATTNVPEF
+1953 

-1976 WKTSAEY
+1976 WKTNGEY
-1983 RETLARMSGHK
+1983 RQTLARMSTRK
-1994 KGFSILRNNLEHKA
+1994 KEGDFKQLISNLDKKDFKD
-2008 IENWTADDKKLA
+2008 WTADDKKLA

-2031 SLGLYAKTE
+2031 SLGLYARSE
-2040 QNFSDMHTSDLTP
+2040 QNFTDMHTSDLAP
-2053 EAINEAVTKI
+2053 EAIDAAVSKI
-2063 LPESLVAKLKHQPL
+2063 LPENLVAKLKHQPL
-2077 KQWTVDELIGLAQVI
+2077 KQWTVDELISLAQVI

-2118 DAAIKTLRGAKGYSD
+2118 DASIKTLRGAKGYSD

-2188 CYSRFKAGRD
+2188 CYSRFKEGRD
-2198 SRVEAFNSFLG
+2198 NRIEAFNSFLE
-2209 KQKLTLADFEKKKT
+2209 KQGLTLADFEKKKT

-2264 AEQAERDMAK
+2264 AEQHERDMAK
-2274 TSDSYGALDA
+2274 QANSYGALDS
-2284 FTDARYSAVLAEAER
+2284 FTEARYNAVLAEAER
-2299 LMAADARLK
+2299 LMADDARLR
-2308 ATVEYLQ
+2308 AVVTYLKD
-2315 AEYKKEGVR
+2315 EYKKEGAR

-2331 VNNAVTEI
+2331 VNNALTEI
-2339 RANYFPM
+2339 REDYFPM
-2346 QRLEVS
+2346 QRLDVL

-2364 IGEYSTGTRHG
+2364 VGEHATGTRHG
-2375 VGKGQTKARIDIG
+2375 IEKGQTKARIVIG
-2388 KANQM
+2388 KGNQM

-2478 GNTAAAY
+2478 GNTAVAY

-2495 QGITSPAP
+2495 QGISSPAP

-2525 EMVDFIYSRSKLM
+2525 EMVEFIYSRSKLM
-2538 QDRSFDMMQNI
+2538 QDRSFDMMQTV
-2549 TEELAKQAKTKAGKV
+2549 TEELAQQAKTKAGKA
-2564 LTRTQQIGMQ
+2564 LTQVQQFGMQ
-2574 GLEMIDKVCVAPGWL
+2574 GLEVIDKVCVAPGWL

-2602 NKKAKTPKTD
+2602 NKKLDKPKTD
-2612 NEIDL
+2612 NEIDR

-2666 LRHDLPNAIK
+2666 LRHDLPNAIR

-2699 ITEGFGGGDDEP
+2699 VTEGFGGGDDEDEPSTP
-2711 DTADK
+2711 DK
-2716 VKKTIYF
+2716 IRKTIYF
-2723 AFTQGTDSVPVI
+2723 AFTQGADSVPVI
-2735 NGMVTS
+2735 NGMVNS

-2756 SSLYPAFE
+2756 TSLYPAFE

-2775 ADIQKAAGRYAEA
+2775 ADIQKAALRYAEA
-2788 AALTLGLPTSGTK
+2788 AALTVGLPTSGTK
-2801 EAIKAAEQVFNGQV
+2801 EAVYAAEQVFNGEA
-2815 PSALWGR
+2815 PSAIWGR